1 MATEK
6 LAKVVITA
14 NAATAKQVLE
24 EIDRLVEKYTADI
37 QKMTAAGEANSAAC
51 KKAESTLKALS
62 QVQRDNIN
70 DTKRLSEV
78 VEDLTNT
85 KLRDLRR
92 ALGSGKAE
100 LAKLTGSE
108 ADLKR
113 AEEIRKKMKQV
124 GDEIRLIEGQYVKIE
139 EGLKNI
145 YVQSDQWLDKAIKQQ
160 RDLVGSLQK
169 TDTSY
174 QSNLSTLK
182 QLEAEED
189 RRKGK
194 MSEADASAAA
204 LGAPDTTASDLRRA
218 RTTLTSA
225 RDNTSVTDTQ
235 AIQKYNELLAQV
247 EERLEAVSGKA
258 REATISWKQMRQ
270 VLSEPNKASGEDIKR
285 TMEVIAQKIQQ
296 LPAGSNAVAA
306 LRKQYAMLEQTL
318 KGTRLTQ
325 TQLNDIIA
333 RSKNGKAS
341 LEELRQA
348 YKQLEEK
355 LKQVNIRSKK
365 FVETQK
371 NMQRIKAD
379 IDKVTGSA
387 KKQGGAWSTALKNL
401 TAYVGL
407 FQVFGMLQGVITSA
421 IKKNFEYSS
430 SLTDIRKVSGLTAG
444 EIDKLSASLAKIET
458 RTNMEGLA
466 KLAYEGA
473 KLGMG
478 KYGSEGLA
486 GFVRAADQ
494 INVAIGEEMGEKSL
508 PSLAKLVETMG
519 LIPKMGIEKAMLATG
534 SAMFKLSATSTATSG
549 NIVEFAKRLT
559 GVSRTAGITA
569 DQLLALGSASDAL
582 FLMPE
587 VSATA
592 ISKFI
597 VSLQR
602 NHKEIETDL
611 GLQQGI
617 ISKMFESRKTAEAM
631 VMVLEKMR
639 DKGNMS
645 VLGDI
650 FKDLGSDGQRL
661 ITTMITMSKNVDL
674 LKDHLY
680 EAETAFEEA
689 TAVTNEYEMQQTS
702 AVGILDRANNLWEK
716 AFVSTEGVE
725 MVKQLAQ
732 VWYDMS
738 NEMLNSPL
746 FRGTLSG
753 ALSLVVGNIK
763 ALVYLLPSLINF
775 LVARALIGGVTL
787 FRNMGVAIKQ
797 VTLFVRLWITET
809 NAATAAQTAFNNA
822 FKANALGAFIAL
834 VMTAVE
840 VIMSLVNAEKLAQEE
855 AEEAKRKANAWK
867 SSLTDAAVEV
877 EKLQDKLNHYKKRL
891 DDANVSQENKQK
903 LIRRINSEY
912 RQYLTNLGIEIKTV
926 DDLRKYYDKL
936 STSISQATYYRFK
949 QKAVEEVGEE
959 RRRDKQGAAINLR
972 RYLQKTPG
980 FSVDSYDAIIDD
992 IEDGKNVWDIYLG
1005 LVREAINSGKHPMSG
1020 KLIKG
1025 ATSRKLEKGLNWKVG
1040 GDYNIVSYGPNGRLP
1055 GIITYGDTELWRALN
1070 WYRNSGNRLVKSM
1083 SEIDAVF
1090 KPWIGNYE
1098 PPIDDLGT
1106 LSDGETEEEREK
1118 RLARERR
1125 ERIKSR
1131 SDELKQAQADANAL
1145 LDNVTNFFERQINVK
1160 LEEAIAR
1167 GMDKEEQAL
1176 YVAPLKAAEN
1186 KALEQARLAIAGKA
1200 NVWEALKQS
1209 LRKQMLEQ
1217 EDAAGVNLSE
1227 ELLESIMNT
1236 DVEAL
1241 RKKIGKLSQE
1251 LGIPLHSVM
1260 AEIFKKATKNAKDNL
1275 TLAAQQQQARQKEIL
1290 SLDFTNAVK
1299 SGAYGA
1305 FNSFGF
1311 ANLNELENQDDA
1323 AGRQAFNKRKDLILD
1338 MYEQARRE
1346 IVKVLSI
1353 DVSSVKGRLS
1363 LIYLLFGDDA
1373 DGFGNRIKQTLG
1385 DDTEAWKLFYERLIK
1400 YDEDYTAALKK
1411 NDQERK
1417 KLNEYRWNK
1426 SDENKQWTA
1435 AIDAKEETNKES
1447 ARRYSF
1453 GANADIVL
1461 PWGQSKGT
1469 DPELELLKLKLNQ
1482 AKEYYRFIEDHKGSD
1497 EDRMAAAARVAEL
1510 NSSLMDA
1517 VAAKAKATAEAQIK
1531 WYKPIEQY
1539 GTALGEA
1546 LTDESK
1552 SVKQATRDMI
1562 NSFIDLTGEYVKQ
1575 KLTQF
1580 VMTKLYNTLMAESE
1594 VELSATKKAQ
1604 AIEDANTSVASASVG
1619 TAAGIAEGSA
1629 KTIGKLGW
1637 WGIPLIAVI
1646 SAVLG
1651 GLLSMAKGALSSA
1664 FGGNKAADTNSNKFK
1679 VTSGMLTYD
1688 SGNVQELRPYV
1699 ADTGEIF
1706 MAREDNARHGGVN
1719 LLTTP
1724 TATII
1729 NGQPS
1734 LVAENGPEIVIG
1746 RETTRAMM
1754 LNSPQLLKALVNFD
1768 RNYSGRS
1775 VRRVFDGGNVA
1786 DSATQL
1792 SGVSLSDDLM
1802 ASNVA
1807 ANAALL
1813 QAANALLK
1821 RLSEPIPAKIDMFG
1835 HGNLYDS
1842 MNKATKFMKG
1852 KS

>member
-139 EGLKNI
+139 DGLKEIN
-145 YVQSDQWLDKAIKQQ
+145 VQSDQWLDKAIKQQ

-169 TDTSY
+169 TEAGY
-174 QSNLSTLK
+174 QQNLDTLK
-182 QLEAEED
+182 KLEAEED

-218 RTTLTSA
+218 RATLTEA

-235 AIQKYNELLAQV
+235 AIQKYNELLAQI
-247 EERLEAVSGKA
+247 EERLKAVSGKA
-258 REATISWKQMRQ
+258 REATLSWKQMRQ
-270 VLSEPNKASGEDIKR
+270 VLSEPGKASGEDIKR

-318 KGTRLTQ
+318 KGTRLSQ
-325 TQLNDIIA
+325 EKLNGIIS
-333 RSKNGKAS
+333 RSKNGQAS

-348 YKQLEEK
+348 YKQLEEE
-355 LKQVNIRSKK
+355 LKQVNIRSKQ

-379 IDKVTGSA
+379 IDKVTGAA

-407 FQVFGMLQGVITSA
+407 FQVFSMLQGVITSA

-430 SLTDIRKVSGLTAG
+430 SLTDIRKVSGLTSE
-444 EIDKLSASLAKIET
+444 EIEKLSASLAKIET
-458 RTNMEGLA
+458 RTSLDGLA

-508 PSLAKLVETMG
+508 PALSKLVETMG

-582 FLMPE
+582 FLAPE

-597 VSLQR
+597 VSMQR
-602 NHKEIETDL
+602 NHKEIEADL

-617 ISKMFESRKTAEAM
+617 ISKMFEAGKSIEAM
-631 VMVLEKMR
+631 VMIFEKLR
-639 DKGNMS
+639 EKGNMS
-645 VLGDI
+645 QMGDI
-650 FKDLGSDGQRL
+650 FKPLGSNGQRL
-661 ITTMITMSKNVDL
+661 VTTMVTMAKNVDL

-689 TAVTNEYEMQQTS
+689 TAVTNEYNMQQTS
-702 AVGILDRANNLWEK
+702 AIGILDRANNLWEK

-725 MVKQLAQ
+725 TVKQLAQ
-732 VWYDMS
+732 IWYDMS

-746 FRGTLSG
+746 FRGTLSR
-753 ALSLVVGNIK
+753 ALSIIIGSIK
-763 ALVYLLPSLINF
+763 TLVYLLPVLINF
-775 LVARALIGGVTL
+775 LVARSLVGAVTL
-787 FRNMGVAIKQ
+787 FSNMGMVVKQ
-797 VTLFVRLWITET
+797 FGTYVRSLIPGLR
-809 NAATAAQTAFNNA
+809 AATVAQEGFNKA
-822 FKANALGAFIAL
+822 VRANAIGALIAL

-840 VIMSLVNAEKLAQEE
+840 VIMSLVDAEKRAKEE

-867 SSLTDAAVEV
+867 NTLTDAAVEV
-877 EKLQDKLNHYKKRL
+877 GKLQDRLENYKKRL
-891 DDANVSQENKQK
+891 DDASVSQGRKQK

-912 RQYLTNLGIEIKTV
+912 RDYLTNLGIEIKSV
-926 DDLRKYYDKL
+926 DDLRKNYNKL
-936 STSISQATYYRFK
+936 TTAISQATYYRFK
-949 QKAVEEVGEE
+949 QKAVEEVGDE
-959 RRRDKQGAAINLR
+959 RRKDKQGAATQIR
-972 RYLQKTPG
+972 RLLQKSPWY
-980 FSVDSYDAIIDD
+980 SVDSYDSIIDD
-992 IEDGKNVWDIYLG
+992 LENGKDVRDIYM
-1005 LVREAINSGKHPMSG
+1005 RISRKAINSGKHPLSG
-1020 KLIKG
+1020 KFAKG
-1025 ATSRKLEKGLNWKVG
+1025 ATSRRIEMGQNWKTG
-1040 GDYNIVSYGPNGRLP
+1040 GYTMTSYGPNGEYK
-1055 GIITYGDTELWRALN
+1055 GHTSYSDSELWKDLN
-1070 WYRNSGNRLVKSM
+1070 WYRNSSNRFINSM
-1083 SEIDAVF
+1083 SEVDAVF

-1098 PPIDDLGT
+1098 PPVDDLGT
-1106 LSDGETEEEREK
+1106 LSNEETEAEKKK
-1118 RLARERR
+1118 RLAREKR
-1125 ERIKSR
+1125 ERTKKQR
-1131 SDELKQAQADANAL
+1131 DDLKNAQSEANAL
-1145 LDNVTNFFERQINVK
+1145 LDNVSNFFDRQINVK
-1160 LEEAIAR
+1160 LQEAIER
-1167 GMDKEEQAL
+1167 GMDKTEQEM
-1176 YVAPLKAAEN
+1176 YVAPLKKEKN

-1200 NVWEALKQS
+1200 NVWEAMKQELK
-1209 LRKQMLEQ
+1209 KWMLEQ
-1217 EDAAGVNLSE
+1217 ADATGTNLSE
-1227 ELLESIMNT
+1227 ELLESIVNT
-1236 DVEAL
+1236 DADAL
-1241 RKKIGKLSQE
+1241 RKKIGQLADA
-1251 LGIPLHSVM
+1251 LGIPMHSVL

-1275 TLAAQQQQARQKEIL
+1275 TLEAQQQQERQKYIL
-1290 SLDFTNAVK
+1290 GLDFTNAVK
-1299 SGAYGA
+1299 SGAYES
-1305 FNSFGF
+1305 FNRAGY
-1311 ANLNELENQDDA
+1311 ANLNDLENQDNA
-1323 AGRQAFNKRKDLILD
+1323 AGRAAFSKRKGAIGD
-1338 MYEQARRE
+1338 MYEQARSE
-1346 IVKVLSI
+1346 IEKVFAI
-1353 DVSSVKGRLS
+1353 DVSDVKGRLS
-1363 LIYLLFGDDA
+1363 LINLLFGDDES
-1373 DGFGNRIKQTLG
+1373 GMGERIMKTLG
-1385 DDTEAWKLFYERLIK
+1385 DNAEEWKLFYDRLIK
-1400 YDEDYTAALKK
+1400 YEEEYTAAMKK
-1411 NDQERK
+1411 NDQERT
-1417 KLNEYRWNK
+1417 KLNEYRWSK
-1426 SDENKQWTA
+1426 SDEYKQGQA
-1435 AIDAKEETNKES
+1435 AINAQEKDNRES

-1453 GANADIVL
+1453 GANADTVL
-1461 PWGQSKGT
+1461 PWGQSQAT

-1482 AKEYYRFIEDHKGSD
+1482 AKVYYQYIEAHKGSE
-1497 EDRMAAAARVAEL
+1497 EDRIAAAQRVSGL
-1510 NSSLMDA
+1510 NDSLMDA
-1517 VAAKAKATAEAQIK
+1517 VAAKAKATAEAQMK

-1580 VMTKLYNTLMAESE
+1580 VMTKLYNTLMAQSE
-1594 VELSATKKAQ
+1594 QELSATKQAQ
-1604 AIEDANTSVASASVG
+1604 AVADANTAVASASVG

-1629 KTIGKLGW
+1629 KTVGKLGW

-1646 SAVLG
+1646 GAVLG
-1651 GLLSMAKGALSSA
+1651 GLLSMAKGALSNA
-1664 FGGNKAADTNSNKFK
+1664 FGGNKAADTNTTNFK

-1688 SGNVQELRPYV
+1688 SGNVQGLRPYV

-1706 MAREDNARHGGVN
+1706 LAQEDNARHGGVN

-1724 TATII
+1724 TATTI

-1775 VRRVFDGGNVA
+1775 VRRTFDGGNVA
-1786 DSATQL
+1786 ESAGGL
-1792 SGVSLSDDLM
+1792 SGTSLAGDLI

-1807 ANAALL
+1807 ANDALL

-1842 MNKATKFMKG
+1842 MTKATKFMKG

>member
-1 MATEK
+1 MASER

-14 NAATAKQVLE
+14 NAATAKKVLE
-24 EIDRLVEKYTADI
+24 EIDKLVEQYTADI

-51 KKAESTLKALS
+51 KQAERTLKALS
-62 QVQRDNIN
+62 QVQRDNID
-70 DTKRLSEV
+70 DTKRLSAV

-100 LAKLTGSE
+100 MAKLTGSD

-113 AEEIRKKMKQV
+113 AEEIRKEMKLV
-124 GDEIRLIEGQYVKIE
+124 GDEIRLIEGQYVKIGD
-139 EGLKNI
+139 GLKDIIN
-145 YVQSDQWLDKAIKQQ
+145 QSDQWLGKAIKQQ

-169 TDTSY
+169 TDASY
-174 QSNLSTLK
+174 QLNLSTLK

-218 RTTLTSA
+218 RTTLTEA
-225 RDNTSVTDTQ
+225 RDKTSVTDTQ
-235 AIQKYNELLAQV
+235 SIQKYNELLAQV

-270 VLSEPNKASGEDIKR
+270 VLSEPGKASGEDIKR

-318 KGTRLTQ
+318 KGTRLSQ
-325 TQLNDIIA
+325 TKLNEIIT
-333 RSKNGKAS
+333 RSKSGKAS

-348 YKQLEEK
+348 YKQLEEE
-355 LKQVNIRSKK
+355 LKQVNIRSKQ

-379 IDKVTGSA
+379 IDKVTGAA

-407 FQVFGMLQGVITSA
+407 FQLFSMLQGVITSA

-430 SLTDIRKVSGLTAG
+430 SLTDIRKVSGLTSE
-444 EIDKLSASLAKIET
+444 EINNLSASLAKIES
-458 RTNMEGLA
+458 RTSLDGLA

-478 KYGSEGLA
+478 EYGSEGLA

-508 PSLAKLVETMG
+508 PALSKLVETMG

-582 FLMPE
+582 FLAPE

-597 VSLQR
+597 VSMQR
-602 NHKEIETDL
+602 NHKEIEADL
-611 GLQQGI
+611 GLQKGI
-617 ISKMFESRKTAEAM
+617 ISKMFEAGKSIEAM
-631 VMVLEKMR
+631 VMIFEKLR
-639 DKGNMS
+639 EKGNMS
-645 VLGDI
+645 QMGDI
-650 FKDLGSDGQRL
+650 FKPLGSNGQRL
-661 ITTMITMSKNVDL
+661 VTTMVTMAKNVDL

-689 TAVTNEYEMQQTS
+689 TAVTNEYNMQQTS

-725 MVKQLAQ
+725 NVKQLAQ
-732 VWYDMS
+732 IWYDMS

-746 FRGTLSG
+746 FRGTLSR
-753 ALSLVVGNIK
+753 ALALVLGSIK
-763 ALVYLLPSLINF
+763 SLVYLLPVLINF
-775 LVARALIGGVTL
+775 LVARSLVGAVTL
-787 FRNMGVAIKQ
+787 FSNMGMVVKQ
-797 VTLFVRLWITET
+797 FGTYVRSLIPGLR
-809 NAATAAQTAFNNA
+809 AATVAQEGFNKA
-822 FKANALGAFIAL
+822 VRANAIGALIAL

-840 VIMSLVNAEKLAQEE
+840 VIMSLVDAEKRAKEE

-867 SSLTDAAVEV
+867 NTLTDAAVEV
-877 EKLQDKLNHYKKRL
+877 GKLQDRLENYKKRL
-891 DDANVSQENKQK
+891 DDASVSQGRKQK

-912 RQYLTNLGIEIKTV
+912 RDYLTNLGIEIKSV
-926 DDLRKYYDKL
+926 DDLRKNYNKL
-936 STSISQATYYRFK
+936 TTAISQATYYRFK
-949 QKAVEEVGEE
+949 QKAVEEVGDE
-959 RRRDKQGAAINLR
+959 RRKDKQGAATQIR
-972 RYLQKTPG
+972 RLLQKSPWY
-980 FSVDSYDAIIDD
+980 SVDSYDSIIDD
-992 IEDGKNVWDIYLG
+992 LENGKDVRDIYM
-1005 LVREAINSGKHPMSG
+1005 RISRKAINSGKHPLSG
-1020 KLIKG
+1020 KFAKG
-1025 ATSRKLEKGLNWKVG
+1025 ATSRRIEMGQNWKTG
-1040 GDYNIVSYGPNGRLP
+1040 GYTMTSYGPNGEYK
-1055 GIITYGDTELWRALN
+1055 GHTSYSDSELWKALN
-1070 WYRNSGNRLVKSM
+1070 WYRNSSNRFINSM
-1083 SEIDAVF
+1083 SEVDAVF

-1098 PPIDDLGT
+1098 PPVDDLGT
-1106 LSDGETEEEREK
+1106 LSNEETEAEKKK
-1118 RLARERR
+1118 RLAREKR
-1125 ERIKSR
+1125 ERTKKQR
-1131 SDELKQAQADANAL
+1131 DDLKNAQSEANAL
-1145 LDNVTNFFERQINVK
+1145 LDNVSNFFDRQINVK
-1160 LEEAIAR
+1160 LQEAIER
-1167 GMDKEEQAL
+1167 GMDKTEQEM
-1176 YVAPLKAAEN
+1176 YVAPLKKEKN

-1200 NVWEALKQS
+1200 NVWEAMKQELK
-1209 LRKQMLEQ
+1209 KWMLEQ
-1217 EDAAGVNLSE
+1217 ADATGTNLSE
-1227 ELLESIMNT
+1227 ELLESIVNT
-1236 DVEAL
+1236 DADAL
-1241 RKKIGKLSQE
+1241 RKKIGQLADA
-1251 LGIPLHSVM
+1251 LGIPMHSVL

-1275 TLAAQQQQARQKEIL
+1275 TLEAQQQQERQKDIL
-1290 SLDFTNAVK
+1290 GLDFTNAVK
-1299 SGAYGA
+1299 SGAYES
-1305 FNSFGF
+1305 FNRAGY
-1311 ANLNELENQDDA
+1311 ANLNDLENQDNA
-1323 AGRQAFNKRKDLILD
+1323 AGRAAFSKRKGAIGD
-1338 MYEQARRE
+1338 MYEQARSE
-1346 IVKVLSI
+1346 IEKVFAI
-1353 DVSSVKGRLS
+1353 DVSDVKGRLS
-1363 LIYLLFGDDA
+1363 LINLLFGDDES
-1373 DGFGNRIKQTLG
+1373 GMGERIMKTLG
-1385 DDTEAWKLFYERLIK
+1385 DNAEEWKLFYDRLIK
-1400 YDEDYTAALKK
+1400 YEEEYTAAMKK
-1411 NDQERK
+1411 NDQERT
-1417 KLNEYRWNK
+1417 KLNEYRWSK
-1426 SDENKQWTA
+1426 SDEYKQGQA
-1435 AIDAKEETNKES
+1435 AINAQEKDNRES

-1453 GANADIVL
+1453 GANADTVL
-1461 PWGQSKGT
+1461 PWGQSQAT

-1482 AKEYYRFIEDHKGSD
+1482 AKVYYQYIEAHKGSE
-1497 EDRMAAAARVAEL
+1497 EDRIAAAQRVSGL
-1510 NSSLMDA
+1510 NDSLMDA
-1517 VAAKAKATAEAQIK
+1517 VAAKAKATAEAQMK

-1594 VELSATKKAQ
+1594 VELSATKQAQ
-1604 AIEDANTSVASASVG
+1604 AVADANTAVASASVG

-1629 KTIGKLGW
+1629 KTVGKLGW

-1646 SAVLG
+1646 GAVLG
-1651 GLLSMAKGALSSA
+1651 GLLSMAKGALSNA
-1664 FGGNKAADTNSNKFK
+1664 FGGNKAADTNTTNFK

-1688 SGNVQELRPYV
+1688 SGNVQGLRPYV

-1706 MAREDNARHGGVN
+1706 LAQEDNARHGGVN

-1724 TATII
+1724 TATTI

-1775 VRRVFDGGNVA
+1775 VRRTFDGGNVA
-1786 DSATQL
+1786 ESAGGL
-1792 SGVSLSDDLM
+1792 SGTSLAGDLI

-1807 ANAALL
+1807 ANDALL

-1842 MNKATKFMKG
+1842 MTKATKFMKG

>member
-108 ADLKR
+108 EDLKR
-113 AEEIRKKMKQV
+113 AEEIREKMKQV

-169 TDTSY
+169 TNAGY
-174 QSNLSTLK
+174 QQNLDTLK
-182 QLEAEED
+182 KLEAEED

-218 RTTLTSA
+218 RATLTAA

-235 AIQKYNELLAQV
+235 AIQRYNDLLAQV
-247 EERLEAVSGKA
+247 EERLGAVSGKA

-325 TQLNDIIA
+325 TQLNDIIT
-333 RSKNGKAS
+333 RSKSGKAS

-348 YKQLEEK
+348 YKQLEDE
-355 LKQVNIRSKK
+355 LKQVNVRSKQ
-365 FVETQK
+365 FVETQR

-379 IDKVTGSA
+379 IDKVTGAA

-407 FQVFGMLQGVITSA
+407 FQVFSMLQGVITSA

-430 SLTDIRKVSGLTAG
+430 SLTDIRKVSGLTSE
-444 EIDKLSASLAKIET
+444 EIEKLSASLAQIET
-458 RTNMEGLA
+458 RTNLEGLA

-478 KYGSEGLA
+478 QYGSEGLA

-494 INVAIGEEMGEKSL
+494 INVAIGEEMGEKAL
-508 PSLAKLVETMG
+508 PALAKLVETMG
-519 LIPKMGIEKAMLATG
+519 LIPKMGVEKSMLATG

-582 FLMPE
+582 FLAPE

-597 VSLQR
+597 VSMQR
-602 NHKEIETDL
+602 NHKEIEADL
-611 GLQQGI
+611 GLQKGI
-617 ISKMFESRKTAEAM
+617 ISKMFEAGKSIEAM
-631 VMVLEKMR
+631 VMIFEKLR
-639 DKGNMS
+639 EKGNMS
-645 VLGDI
+645 QMGDI
-650 FKDLGSDGQRL
+650 FKPLGSNGQRL
-661 ITTMITMSKNVDL
+661 VTTMVTMAKNVDL

-725 MVKQLAQ
+725 NVKQLAQ
-732 VWYDMS
+732 IWYDMS

-746 FRGTLSG
+746 FRGTLNR
-753 ALSLVVGNIK
+753 ALALVLGSIK
-763 ALVYLLPSLINF
+763 SLVYLLPVLVNF
-775 LVARALIGGVTL
+775 FVARGLIAGVTL
-787 FRNMGVAIKQ
+787 FVNMATTIKGVITFVRGLTASLGVAK
-797 VTLFVRLWITET
+797 
-809 NAATAAQTAFNNA
+809 AAQVAFNNA

-840 VIMSLVNAEKLAQEE
+840 VIMSFVDAEKRAKEE
-855 AEEAKRKANAWK
+855 AEEAQRKANAWK
-867 SSLTDAAVEV
+867 STLTDAAVEV
-877 EKLQDKLNHYKKRL
+877 GKLQDRLKHYKERL
-891 DDANVSQENKQK
+891 DDANMSQESKQK

-912 RQYLTNLGIEIKTV
+912 RQYLTNLGIEIKSV
-926 DDLRKYYDKL
+926 DDLRKHYDRL
-936 STSISQATYYRFK
+936 TTAISQATYYRFK
-949 QKAVEEVGEE
+949 QKALEEVGETG
-959 RRRDKQGAAINLR
+959 RRDIEGAAKHLRKIMKATTPFSENSYEFVVDAINDGKDLKDI
-972 RYLQKTPG
+972 YMKLIG
-980 FSVDSYDAIIDD
+980 DSYTKGIRKNLGVHALNAKRILKFKSSDD
-992 IEDGKNVWDIYLG
+992 GSYYAKY
-1005 LVREAINSGKHPMSG
+1005 
-1020 KLIKG
+1020 
-1025 ATSRKLEKGLNWKVG
+1025 
-1040 GDYNIVSYGPNGRLP
+1040 YGPNGDY
-1055 GIITYGDTELWRALN
+1055 YGTEIDKNEELWRALN
-1070 WYRNSGNRLVKSM
+1070 WYRNSQRRLVNSTNEVDTIYK
-1083 SEIDAVF
+1083 
-1090 KPWIGNYE
+1090 KWIGNYE
-1098 PPIDDLGT
+1098 PPVDDLGT
-1106 LSDGETEEEREK
+1106 LSDEETEAERKKRVAREK
-1118 RLARERR
+1118 R
-1125 ERIKSR
+1125 ERIKSQR
-1131 SDELKQAQADANAL
+1131 DDLKDAQSEANAL
-1145 LDNVTNFFERQINVK
+1145 IDNVSNFYDRQINVK
-1160 LEEAIAR
+1160 LQEAIER
-1167 GMDKEEQAL
+1167 GMDKTEQEM
-1176 YVAPLKAAEN
+1176 YVAPLKKWKNE
-1186 KALEQARLAIAGKA
+1186 ALEQVRLAIAGKA
-1200 NVWEALKQS
+1200 NVWEAMKQS

-1217 EDAAGVNLSE
+1217 ADATGTNLSE
-1227 ELLESIMNT
+1227 ELLESIVNS
-1236 DVEAL
+1236 DVNAL
-1241 RKKIGKLSQE
+1241 RKKIGTLAKA
-1251 LGIPLHSVM
+1251 LGIPMHSVL

-1275 TLAAQQQQARQKEIL
+1275 TLEAQQQQERQKDIL
-1290 SLDFTNAVK
+1290 ALDFTNAVK
-1299 SGAYGA
+1299 SGAYES
-1305 FNSFGF
+1305 FNRSGY
-1311 ANLNELENQDDA
+1311 ANLSDLENQDNKE
-1323 AGRQAFNKRKDLILD
+1323 GRAAFNKRKEAI
-1338 MYEQARRE
+1338 MEMFEQARRE
-1346 IVKVLSI
+1346 IVKVLAI
-1353 DVSSVKGRLS
+1353 DVSSAKGRLS
-1363 LIYLLFGDDA
+1363 LINLLFGDDA
-1373 DGFGNRIKQTLG
+1373 SGMGERIMKTLG
-1385 DDTEAWKLFYERLIK
+1385 DNAEEWRLFQERLIK
-1400 YDEDYTAALKK
+1400 YDEDYTAAMKK

-1417 KLNEYRWNK
+1417 KLNDYSWNK
-1426 SDENKQWTA
+1426 SNEYKRGQA
-1435 AIDAKEETNKES
+1435 AIQAQERVNSES
-1447 ARRYSF
+1447 ARRYAF
-1453 GANADIVL
+1453 GANADTVS
-1461 PWGQSKGT
+1461 PWGQSQAT
-1469 DPELELLKLKLNQ
+1469 DPELELLKLKLDQ
-1482 AKEYYRFIEDHKGSD
+1482 AKVYYQYIEAHKGSD
-1497 EDRMAAAARVAEL
+1497 EDRIAAAQRVAEL
-1510 NSSLMDA
+1510 NDSLMDA
-1517 VAAKAKATAEAQIK
+1517 VAAKAKATAEAQMK

-1580 VMTKLYNTLMAESE
+1580 VMTKLYNTLMAQSE
-1594 VELSATKKAQ
+1594 KELSVTKKTQ
-1604 AIEDANTSVASASVG
+1604 AVEDANTAVASASVG

-1629 KTIGKLGW
+1629 KTVGKLGW

-1646 SAVLG
+1646 GAVLG
-1651 GLLSMAKGALSSA
+1651 GLLSMAKGALSNA
-1664 FGGNKAADTNSNKFK
+1664 FGGNKAADTNSTNFK

-1688 SGNVQELRPYV
+1688 SGNVQGLRPYV

-1724 TATII
+1724 TATTI

-1754 LNSPQLLKALVNFD
+1754 LNSPRLLKALVNFD

-1775 VRRVFDGGNVA
+1775 VRRTFDGGNVA
-1786 DSATQL
+1786 ESADL
-1792 SGVSLSDDLM
+1792 SGASLPGDLI

-1807 ANAALL
+1807 ANDALL

>member
-113 AEEIRKKMKQV
+113 AEEIREKMKQV

-169 TDTSY
+169 TDASY

-218 RTTLTSA
+218 RATLTAA

-235 AIQKYNELLAQV
+235 AIQKYNDLLAQV

-270 VLSEPNKASGEDIKR
+270 VLSEPNNASGEDIKR

-318 KGTRLTQ
+318 KGTRLSQ
-325 TQLNDIIA
+325 TKLNDIIT
-333 RSKNGKAS
+333 RSKSGKAS

-348 YKQLEEK
+348 YKQLEEE
-355 LKQVNIRSKK
+355 LKQVNVRSKQ

-379 IDKVTGSA
+379 IDKVTGAA

-407 FQVFGMLQGVITSA
+407 FQVFSMLQGVITSA

-430 SLTDIRKVSGLTAG
+430 SLTDIRKVSGLTSE
-444 EIDKLSASLAKIET
+444 EINNLSASLAKIET
-458 RTNMEGLA
+458 RTSLDDLA

-508 PSLAKLVETMG
+508 PALSKLVETMG

-582 FLMPE
+582 FLAPE

-592 ISKFI
+592 ISKFS
-597 VSLQR
+597 VSMQR
-602 NHKEIETDL
+602 NHKEIEADL
-611 GLQQGI
+611 GLQKGI
-617 ISKMFESRKTAEAM
+617 ISKMFEAGKSIEAM
-631 VMVLEKMR
+631 VMIFEKLR
-639 DKGNMS
+639 EKGNMS
-645 VLGDI
+645 QMGDI
-650 FKDLGSDGQRL
+650 FKPLGSNGQRL
-661 ITTMITMSKNVDL
+661 VTTMVTMAKNVDL

-725 MVKQLAQ
+725 NVKQLAQ
-732 VWYDMS
+732 IWYDMS

-746 FRGTLSG
+746 FRGTLNR
-753 ALSLVVGNIK
+753 ALALVLGSVK
-763 ALVYLLPSLINF
+763 SLVYLLPVLVNF
-775 LVARALIGGVTL
+775 FVARSLVGAVTL
-787 FRNMGVAIKQ
+787 FSNMGMVVKQ
-797 VTLFVRLWITET
+797 FGNYVRSLIPGLR
-809 NAATAAQTAFNNA
+809 AATVAQEGFNKA
-822 FKANALGAFIAL
+822 VRANAIGALIAL

-840 VIMSLVNAEKLAQEE
+840 VIMSLVDAEKRAKEE
-855 AEEAKRKANAWK
+855 AEEARRKANAWK
-867 SSLTDAAVEV
+867 STLTDAAVEV
-877 EKLQDKLNHYKKRL
+877 GKLQDRLENYKKRL
-891 DDANVSQENKQK
+891 DDANVSQESKQK
-903 LIRRINSEY
+903 MIRRINSEY
-912 RQYLTNLGIEIKTV
+912 RQYLTNLGIEIKSV
-926 DDLRKYYDKL
+926 DDLRKNYDKL
-936 STSISQATYYRFK
+936 TNAISKATYYRFK
-949 QKAVEEVGEE
+949 QKAIEEVEETGRKDME
-959 RRRDKQGAAINLR
+959 GAAIQLR
-972 RYLQKTPG
+972 KMLKRPG
-980 FSVDSYDAIIDD
+980 YSVDSYDFVTAD
-992 IEDGKNVWDIYLG
+992 IENGKDLKEIY
-1005 LVREAINSGKHPMSG
+1005 M
-1020 KLIKG
+1020 KLIEDSYKKG
-1025 ATSRKLEKGLNWKVG
+1025 ARKGLGVHALNEKRVLKFKSG
-1040 GDYNIVSYGPNGRLP
+1040 EDGSYYANYFGPNGDYYS
-1055 GIITYGDTELWRALN
+1055 TEVDKDEELWRALQ
-1070 WYRNSGNRLVKSM
+1070 WYRNSRRRFANSM
-1083 SEIDAVF
+1083 SEVDAIY
-1090 KPWIGNYE
+1090 KKKIGNYE
-1098 PPIDDLGT
+1098 PPVDDLGT
-1106 LSDGETEEEREK
+1106 LSDEETEAERKKRVAREK
-1118 RLARERR
+1118 R
-1125 ERIKSR
+1125 ERIKSQR
-1131 SDELKQAQADANAL
+1131 DGLKDAQSEANAL
-1145 LDNVTNFFERQINVK
+1145 IDNVANFFDRQINVK
-1160 LEEAIAR
+1160 LQEAIER
-1167 GMDKEEQAL
+1167 GMDKTEQDM
-1176 YVAPLKAAEN
+1176 YVAPLKKGKN
-1186 KALEQARLAIAGKA
+1186 KALEQVRMAIAGKA
-1200 NVWEALKQS
+1200 NVWEAMKQS
-1209 LRKQMLEQ
+1209 LREQMLEQ
-1217 EDAAGVNLSE
+1217 ADATGTNLSE
-1227 ELLESIMNT
+1227 ELLESIVNS
-1236 DVEAL
+1236 DVNAL
-1241 RKKIGKLSQE
+1241 RKKIGTLAKA
-1251 LGIPLHSVM
+1251 LGIPMHSVL

-1275 TLAAQQQQARQKEIL
+1275 TLEAQQQQERQKDIL
-1290 SLDFTNAVK
+1290 GLDFTNAVK
-1299 SGAYGA
+1299 SGAYES
-1305 FNSFGF
+1305 FNRAGY
-1311 ANLNELENQDDA
+1311 ANLNDLENQDNA
-1323 AGRQAFNKRKDLILD
+1323 AGRAAFSKRKKAVSD
-1338 MYEQARRE
+1338 MYEKARNE
-1346 IVKVLSI
+1346 IEKVYAI

-1363 LIYLLFGDDA
+1363 LINLLFGDDA
-1373 DGFGNRIKQTLG
+1373 SGMGERIMKTLG
-1385 DDTEAWKLFYERLIK
+1385 DNAEEWQLFYDRLIK
-1400 YDEDYTAALKK
+1400 YDEEYTAAMKK
-1411 NDQERK
+1411 NDQERT

-1426 SDENKQWTA
+1426 SDEYKQGQA
-1435 AIDAKEETNKES
+1435 AIDAQERANSES

-1453 GANADIVL
+1453 GANADTVL
-1461 PWGQSKGT
+1461 PWGQSQAT
-1469 DPELELLKLKLNQ
+1469 DPELELLKLKLNL
-1482 AKEYYRFIEDHKGSD
+1482 AKLYYQQIEARKGSD
-1497 EDRMAAAARVAEL
+1497 EDRIAAAKRISEL
-1510 NSSLMDA
+1510 NDSLMDA
-1517 VAAKAKATAEAQIK
+1517 VAAKAKATAEAQMK

-1580 VMTKLYNTLMAESE
+1580 VMTKLYNTLMAQSE
-1594 VELSATKKAQ
+1594 TELSVTKETLAV
-1604 AIEDANTSVASASVG
+1604 ADANTAVASASVG

-1629 KTIGKLGW
+1629 KTVGKLGW

-1646 SAVLG
+1646 GAVLG

-1664 FGGNKAADTNSNKFK
+1664 FGGNKAVDANSTNFK

-1688 SGNVQELRPYV
+1688 SGNVQGLRPYV

-1706 MAREDNARHGGVN
+1706 MAQEDNARHGGVN

-1724 TATII
+1724 TATTI

-1775 VRRVFDGGNVA
+1775 VRRTFDGGNVA
-1786 DSATQL
+1786 ESAADL
-1792 SGVSLSDDLM
+1792 SGASLPGDLI

-1807 ANAALL
+1807 ANDALL

-1842 MNKATKFMKG
+1842 MTKATKFMKG

>member
-1 MATEK
+1 MASER

-14 NAATAKQVLE
+14 NAATAKKVLE
-24 EIDRLVEKYTADI
+24 EIDKLVEQYTADI
-37 QKMTAAGEANSAAC
+37 QKMTAAGQANSAAC
-51 KKAESTLKALS
+51 KQAERTLKALS
-62 QVQRDNIN
+62 QVQRDNID
-70 DTKRLSEV
+70 DTKRLSAV

-113 AEEIRKKMKQV
+113 AEEIRKEMKLV
-124 GDEIRLIEGQYVKIE
+124 GDEIRLIEGQYVEIE
-139 EGLKNI
+139 KGISN
-145 YVQSDQWLDKAIKQQ
+145 VANQSDQWLDKAIKQQ

-169 TDTSY
+169 TDASY

-182 QLEAEED
+182 QLEAEEG

-218 RTTLTSA
+218 RATLTAA
-225 RDNTSVTDTQ
+225 RDQTSVTDTQ

-270 VLSEPNKASGEDIKR
+270 VLSEPGKASGEDIKR

-318 KGTRLTQ
+318 KGTRLSQ
-325 TQLNDIIA
+325 TKLNEIIT
-333 RSKNGKAS
+333 RSKSGKAS

-348 YKQLEEK
+348 YKQLEEE
-355 LKQVNIRSKK
+355 LKQVNIRSKQ

-379 IDKVTGSA
+379 IDKVTGAA

-407 FQVFGMLQGVITSA
+407 FQVFSMLQGVITSA
-421 IKKNFEYSS
+421 IKKNFVYSS
-430 SLTDIRKVSGLTAG
+430 SLTDIRKISSLTSE
-444 EIDKLSASLAKIET
+444 EIEKLSASLAKIES
-458 RTNMEGLA
+458 RTSLDGLA

-508 PSLAKLVETMG
+508 PALSKLVETMG

-582 FLMPE
+582 FLAPE

-597 VSLQR
+597 VSMQR
-602 NHKEIETDL
+602 NHKEIEADL

-617 ISKMFESRKTAEAM
+617 ISKMFEAGKSIEAM
-631 VMVLEKMR
+631 VMIFEKLR
-639 DKGNMS
+639 EKGNMS
-645 VLGDI
+645 QMGDI
-650 FKDLGSDGQRL
+650 FKPLGSNGQRL
-661 ITTMITMSKNVDL
+661 VTTMVTMAKNVDL

-689 TAVTNEYEMQQTS
+689 TAVTNEYNMQQTS

-725 MVKQLAQ
+725 NVKQLAQ
-732 VWYDMS
+732 IWYDMS

-746 FRGTLSG
+746 FRGTLSR
-753 ALSLVVGNIK
+753 ALALVLGSIK
-763 ALVYLLPSLINF
+763 SLVYLLPVLINF
-775 LVARALIGGVTL
+775 LVARSLVGAVTL
-787 FRNMGVAIKQ
+787 FSNMGMVVKQ
-797 VTLFVRLWITET
+797 FGTYVRSLIPGLR
-809 NAATAAQTAFNNA
+809 AATVAQEGFNKA
-822 FKANALGAFIAL
+822 VKANAIGALIAL

-840 VIMSLVNAEKLAQEE
+840 VIMSLVDAEKRAKEE

-867 SSLTDAAVEV
+867 NTLTDAAVEV
-877 EKLQDKLNHYKKRL
+877 GKLQDRLENYKKRL
-891 DDANVSQENKQK
+891 DDANVSQDRKQK
-903 LIRRINSEY
+903 MIRRINSEY
-912 RQYLTNLGIEIKTV
+912 RDYLTNLGIEIKSV
-926 DDLRKYYDKL
+926 DDLRKNYDKL
-936 STSISQATYYRFK
+936 TNAISQATYYRFK
-949 QKAVEEVGEE
+949 QKAIEEVEETGRKDMEGSAIQLRKMLK
-959 RRRDKQGAAINLR
+959 RRG
-972 RYLQKTPG
+972 Y
-980 FSVDSYDAIIDD
+980 SVDSYDFVTGD
-992 IEDGKNVWDIYLG
+992 IEDGKDLKEIY
-1005 LVREAINSGKHPMSG
+1005 M
-1020 KLIKG
+1020 KLIEDSYKKG
-1025 ATSRKLEKGLNWKVG
+1025 ARKGLGVHALNEKRVLKFKSG
-1040 GDYNIVSYGPNGRLP
+1040 EDGSYYANYFGPNGDYYS
-1055 GIITYGDTELWRALN
+1055 TEVDKDEELWRALQ
-1070 WYRNSGNRLVKSM
+1070 WYRNSRRRFANSLNEV
-1083 SEIDAVF
+1083 DAIY
-1090 KPWIGNYE
+1090 KKKIGNYE
-1098 PPIDDLGT
+1098 PPVDDLGT
-1106 LSDGETEEEREK
+1106 LSNEETEAEKKK
-1118 RLARERR
+1118 RLAREKR
-1125 ERIKSR
+1125 ERIKKQR
-1131 SDELKQAQADANAL
+1131 DDLKNAQSEANAL
-1145 LDNVTNFFERQINVK
+1145 IDNVSNFFDRQINVK
-1160 LEEAIAR
+1160 LQEAIER
-1167 GMDKEEQAL
+1167 GMDKTEQEM
-1176 YVAPLKAAEN
+1176 YVAPLKKEKN
-1186 KALEQARLAIAGKA
+1186 KTLEQVRLAIAGKA
-1200 NVWEALKQS
+1200 NVWEAMKQELKK
-1209 LRKQMLEQ
+1209 LMLEQ
-1217 EDAAGVNLSE
+1217 ADATGVNLSE
-1227 ELLESIMNT
+1227 ELLESIVNT
-1236 DVEAL
+1236 DADAL
-1241 RKKIGKLSQE
+1241 RKKIGALADALS
-1251 LGIPLHSVM
+1251 IPMHSVL

-1275 TLAAQQQQARQKEIL
+1275 TLEAQQQQERQKDIL
-1290 SLDFTNAVK
+1290 GLDFTNAVK
-1299 SGAYGA
+1299 SGAYES
-1305 FNSFGF
+1305 FNRAGY
-1311 ANLNELENQDDA
+1311 ANLNDLENQDNKEGRA
-1323 AGRQAFNKRKDLILD
+1323 AFGQRKEAIMD
-1338 MYEQARRE
+1338 MFERARSE
-1346 IVKVLSI
+1346 NVKLLAI
-1353 DVSSVKGRLS
+1353 DVSNAKGQLS
-1363 LIYLLFGDDA
+1363 LINLLFGA
-1373 DGFGNRIKQTLG
+1373 DESGMGDRIMKTLG
-1385 DDTEAWKLFYERLIK
+1385 DNAEEWQLFYDRLIK
-1400 YDEDYTAALKK
+1400 YDEEYTAAMKK
-1411 NDQERK
+1411 NDQERT

-1426 SDENKQWTA
+1426 SDEYKQGQA
-1435 AIDAKEETNKES
+1435 AIDAQERINRES

-1453 GANADIVL
+1453 GANADTVL
-1461 PWGQSKGT
+1461 PWGQSQAT

-1482 AKEYYRFIEDHKGSD
+1482 AKIYYQYIEAHKGSE
-1497 EDRMAAAARVAEL
+1497 EDRIAAAKRISEL
-1510 NSSLMDA
+1510 NDSLMDA
-1517 VAAKAKATAEAQIK
+1517 VAAKAKATAEAQMK

-1580 VMTKLYNTLMAESE
+1580 VMTKLYNTLMAQSE
-1594 VELSATKKAQ
+1594 QELSATKQAQ
-1604 AIEDANTSVASASVG
+1604 AVADANTAVASASVG

-1646 SAVLG
+1646 GAVLG

-1664 FGGNKAADTNSNKFK
+1664 FGGNKAADTNSNNFK

-1688 SGNVQELRPYV
+1688 SGNVQRLRPYV

-1706 MAREDNARHGGVN
+1706 MAQEDNARHGGVN

-1724 TATII
+1724 TATTI

-1734 LVAENGPEIVIG
+1734 LVAEHGPEIVIG

-1754 LNSPQLLKALVNFD
+1754 MNSPQLLKALVNFD

-1775 VRRVFDGGNVA
+1775 VRRTFDGGNVA
-1786 DSATQL
+1786 ESADL
-1792 SGVSLSDDLM
+1792 SGASLPGDLI

-1807 ANAALL
+1807 ANDALL

>member
-1 MATEK
+1 MASER

-14 NAATAKQVLE
+14 NAATAKKVLE
-24 EIDRLVEKYTADI
+24 EIDKLVAQYTADI

-51 KKAESTLKALS
+51 KQAERTLKALS
-62 QVQRDNIN
+62 QVQRDNID
-70 DTKRLSEV
+70 DTKRLSAV

-100 LAKLTGSE
+100 MAKLTGSD

-113 AEEIRKKMKQV
+113 AEEIRKEMKLV
-124 GDEIRLIEGQYVKIE
+124 GDEIRLIEGQYVKIGD
-139 EGLKNI
+139 GLKDIIN
-145 YVQSDQWLDKAIKQQ
+145 QSDQWLGKAIKQQ

-169 TDTSY
+169 TDASY

-218 RTTLTSA
+218 RTTLTEA
-225 RDNTSVTDTQ
+225 RDKTSVTDTQ
-235 AIQKYNELLAQV
+235 SIQKYNELLAQI
-247 EERLEAVSGKA
+247 EERLQAVSGKA

-270 VLSEPNKASGEDIKR
+270 VLSEPGKASGEDIKR

-318 KGTRLTQ
+318 KGTRLSQ
-325 TQLNDIIA
+325 EKLNGIIS
-333 RSKNGKAS
+333 RSKNGQAS

-348 YKQLEEK
+348 YKQLEEE
-355 LKQVNIRSKK
+355 LKQVNIRSKQ

-379 IDKVTGSA
+379 IDKVTGAA

-407 FQVFGMLQGVITSA
+407 FQVFSMLQGVITSA
-421 IKKNFEYSS
+421 IKKNFVYSS
-430 SLTDIRKVSGLTAG
+430 SLTDIRKISSLTSE
-444 EIDKLSASLAKIET
+444 EIEKLSVSLAKIET
-458 RTNMEGLA
+458 RTSLDGLA

-508 PSLAKLVETMG
+508 PALAKLVETMG
-519 LIPKMGIEKAMLATG
+519 LIPKMGVEKSMLATG

-549 NIVEFAKRLT
+549 NIVEFARRLT

-582 FLMPE
+582 FLAPE

-597 VSLQR
+597 VSMQR
-602 NHKEIETDL
+602 NHKEIEADL

-617 ISKMFESRKTAEAM
+617 ISKMFEAGKSIEAM
-631 VMVLEKMR
+631 VMIFEKLR
-639 DKGNMS
+639 EKGNMS
-645 VLGDI
+645 QMGDI
-650 FKDLGSDGQRL
+650 FKPLGSNGQRL
-661 ITTMITMSKNVDL
+661 VTTMVTMAKNVDL

-689 TAVTNEYEMQQTS
+689 TAVTNEYNMQQTS
-702 AVGILDRANNLWEK
+702 AIGILDRANNLWEK

-725 MVKQLAQ
+725 TVKQLAQ
-732 VWYDMS
+732 IWYDMS

-746 FRGTLSG
+746 FRGTLSR
-753 ALSLVVGNIK
+753 ALSIIIGSIK
-763 ALVYLLPSLINF
+763 TLVYLLPVLINF
-775 LVARALIGGVTL
+775 LVARSLVGAVTL
-787 FRNMGVAIKQ
+787 FSNMGMVVKQ
-797 VTLFVRLWITET
+797 FGTYVRSLIPGLR
-809 NAATAAQTAFNNA
+809 AATVAQEGFNKA
-822 FKANALGAFIAL
+822 VRANAIGALIAL

-840 VIMSLVNAEKLAQEE
+840 VIMSLVDAEKRAKEE

-867 SSLTDAAVEV
+867 NTLTDAAVEV
-877 EKLQDKLNHYKKRL
+877 GKLQDRLENYKKRL
-891 DDANVSQENKQK
+891 DDANVSQDRKQK
-903 LIRRINSEY
+903 MIRRINSEY
-912 RQYLTNLGIEIKTV
+912 RDYLTNLGIEIKSV
-926 DDLRKYYDKL
+926 DDLRKNYDKL
-936 STSISQATYYRFK
+936 TNAISQATYYRFK
-949 QKAVEEVGEE
+949 QKAIEEVEETGRKDME
-959 RRRDKQGAAINLR
+959 GSAIQLR
-972 RYLQKTPG
+972 KMLKRPG
-980 FSVDSYDAIIDD
+980 YSVDSYDFVTGD
-992 IEDGKNVWDIYLG
+992 IENGKDLKEIY
-1005 LVREAINSGKHPMSG
+1005 M
-1020 KLIKG
+1020 KLIEDSYKKG
-1025 ATSRKLEKGLNWKVG
+1025 ARKGLGVHALNEKRVLKFKSG
-1040 GDYNIVSYGPNGRLP
+1040 EDGSYYAKYFGPNGDYYS
-1055 GIITYGDTELWRALN
+1055 TEVDKDEELWRSLQ
-1070 WYRNSGNRLVKSM
+1070 WYRNSRRRFANSL
-1083 SEIDAVF
+1083 SEVDAIY
-1090 KPWIGNYE
+1090 KKKIGNYE
-1098 PPIDDLGT
+1098 PPVDDLGT
-1106 LSDGETEEEREK
+1106 LSNEETEAEKKK
-1118 RLARERR
+1118 RLAREKR
-1125 ERIKSR
+1125 ERIKGQR
-1131 SDELKQAQADANAL
+1131 DDLKNAQSEANAL
-1145 LDNVTNFFERQINVK
+1145 IDNVSNFFDRQINVK
-1160 LEEAIAR
+1160 LQEAIER
-1167 GMDKEEQAL
+1167 GMDKTEQEM
-1176 YVAPLKAAEN
+1176 YVAPLKKEKN
-1186 KALEQARLAIAGKA
+1186 KTLEQVRLAIAGKA
-1200 NVWEALKQS
+1200 NVWAAMKQELKK
-1209 LRKQMLEQ
+1209 LMLEQ
-1217 EDAAGVNLSE
+1217 ADATGTNLSE
-1227 ELLESIMNT
+1227 ELLESIVNT
-1236 DVEAL
+1236 DADAL
-1241 RKKIGKLSQE
+1241 RKKIGQLADA
-1251 LGIPLHSVM
+1251 LGIPMHSVL

-1275 TLAAQQQQARQKEIL
+1275 TLEAQQQQERQKDIL
-1290 SLDFTNAVK
+1290 GLDFTNAVK
-1299 SGAYGA
+1299 SGAYES
-1305 FNSFGF
+1305 FNRAGY
-1311 ANLNELENQDDA
+1311 ANLNDLENQDNKE
-1323 AGRQAFNKRKDLILD
+1323 GREAFSKRKGAIGD

-1346 IVKVLSI
+1346 IVKVSAI
-1353 DVSSVKGRLS
+1353 DVSDVKGRLS
-1363 LIYLLFGDDA
+1363 LINLLFGA
-1373 DGFGNRIKQTLG
+1373 DESGMGERIMKTLG
-1385 DDTEAWKLFYERLIK
+1385 DNAEEWQLYYDRLIK
-1400 YDEDYTAALKK
+1400 YDEEYTAAMKK
-1411 NDQERK
+1411 NDQERT

-1426 SDENKQWTA
+1426 SDEYKQGQA
-1435 AIDAKEETNKES
+1435 AIDAQEKDNRES

-1453 GANADIVL
+1453 GANADTVL
-1461 PWGQSKGT
+1461 PWGQSQAT

-1482 AKEYYRFIEDHKGSD
+1482 AKIYYQFTAKLKGSE
-1497 EDRMAAAARVAEL
+1497 EDRIAAAKRISEL
-1510 NSSLMDA
+1510 NDSLMDA
-1517 VAAKAKATAEAQIK
+1517 VAAKAKATAEAQMK
-1531 WYKPIEQY
+1531 WYRPIEQY

-1594 VELSATKKAQ
+1594 VELSATKQAQ
-1604 AIEDANTSVASASVG
+1604 AVADANTAVASASVG

-1629 KTIGKLGW
+1629 KTVGKLGW

-1646 SAVLG
+1646 GAVLG
-1651 GLLSMAKGALSSA
+1651 GLMSMAKGALANA
-1664 FGGNKAADTNSNKFK
+1664 FGGNKAADTNSTNFK

-1688 SGNVQELRPYV
+1688 SGNVQGLRPYV

-1706 MAREDNARHGGVN
+1706 LAQEDNARHGGVN

-1724 TATII
+1724 TATTI

-1775 VRRVFDGGNVA
+1775 VRRTFDGGNVA
-1786 DSATQL
+1786 ESAGDL
-1792 SGVSLSDDLM
+1792 SGSYLSGDLI

-1807 ANAALL
+1807 ANDALL

-1842 MNKATKFMKG
+1842 MTKATKFMKG

>member
-1 MATEK
+1 MASER

-14 NAATAKQVLE
+14 NAATAKKVLE
-24 EIDRLVEKYTADI
+24 EIDKLVEQYTADI

-51 KKAESTLKALS
+51 KQAERTLKALS
-62 QVQRDNIN
+62 QVQRDNID
-70 DTKRLSEV
+70 DTKRLSAV

-100 LAKLTGSE
+100 MAKLTGSD

-113 AEEIRKKMKQV
+113 AEEIRKEMKLV
-124 GDEIRLIEGQYVKIE
+124 GDEIRLIEGQYVKIGD
-139 EGLKNI
+139 GLKDIIN
-145 YVQSDQWLDKAIKQQ
+145 QSDQWLGKAIKQQ

-169 TDTSY
+169 TDASY

-218 RTTLTSA
+218 RTTLTEA
-225 RDNTSVTDTQ
+225 RDKTSVTDTQ
-235 AIQKYNELLAQV
+235 SIQKYNELLAQV

-270 VLSEPNKASGEDIKR
+270 VLSEPGKASGEDIKR

-318 KGTRLTQ
+318 KGTRLSQ
-325 TQLNDIIA
+325 TKLNEIIT
-333 RSKNGKAS
+333 RSKSGKAS
-341 LEELRQA
+341 LEELRQT
-348 YKQLEEK
+348 YKQLEEE
-355 LKQVNIRSKK
+355 LKQVNIRSKQ

-379 IDKVTGSA
+379 IDKVTGAA

-407 FQVFGMLQGVITSA
+407 FQVFSMLQGVITSA

-430 SLTDIRKVSGLTAG
+430 SLTDIRKVSGLTSE
-444 EIDKLSASLAKIET
+444 EINNLSASLAKIES
-458 RTNMEGLA
+458 RTSLDGLA

-508 PSLAKLVETMG
+508 PALSKLVETMG

-582 FLMPE
+582 FLAPE

-597 VSLQR
+597 VSMQR
-602 NHKEIETDL
+602 NHKEIEADL

-617 ISKMFESRKTAEAM
+617 ISKMFEAGKSIEAM
-631 VMVLEKMR
+631 VMIFEKLSE
-639 DKGNMS
+639 KGNMS
-645 VLGDI
+645 QMGDI
-650 FKDLGSDGQRL
+650 FKPLGSNGQRL
-661 ITTMITMSKNVDL
+661 VTTMVTMAKNVDL

-702 AVGILDRANNLWEK
+702 AIGILDRANNLWEK

-725 MVKQLAQ
+725 TVKQLAQ
-732 VWYDMS
+732 IWYDMS

-746 FRGTLSG
+746 FRGTLSR
-753 ALSLVVGNIK
+753 ALSIIIGSIK
-763 ALVYLLPSLINF
+763 TLVYLLPVLINF
-775 LVARALIGGVTL
+775 LVARSLVGAVTL
-787 FRNMGVAIKQ
+787 FNNMGMAVKQ
-797 VTLFVRLWITET
+797 FGTFVRSLIPGLR
-809 NAATAAQTAFNNA
+809 AATVAQEGFNKA
-822 FKANALGAFIAL
+822 VRANAIGALIAL

-840 VIMSLVNAEKLAQEE
+840 VIMSLVDAEKRAKEE

-867 SSLTDAAVEV
+867 NTLTDAAVEV
-877 EKLQDKLNHYKKRL
+877 GKLQDRLENYKKRL
-891 DDANVSQENKQK
+891 DDANVSQDRKQK
-903 LIRRINSEY
+903 MIRRINSEY
-912 RQYLTNLGIEIKTV
+912 RDYLTNLGIEIKSV
-926 DDLRKYYDKL
+926 DDLRKNYDKL
-936 STSISQATYYRFK
+936 TNAISQATYYRFK
-949 QKAVEEVGEE
+949 QKAIEEVEETGRKDME
-959 RRRDKQGAAINLR
+959 GSAIQLR
-972 RYLQKTPG
+972 KKLKTTPG
-980 FSVDSYDAIIDD
+980 FSVNDYDFIVDDLEHGRNVDDLYFELVKKAI
-992 IEDGKNVWDIYLG
+992 
-1005 LVREAINSGKHPMSG
+1005 ASGKHRYSHNFVQGSVDKTVRMDKLHPNSG
-1020 KLIKG
+1020 
-1025 ATSRKLEKGLNWKVG
+1025 RY
-1040 GDYNIVSYGPNGRLP
+1040 DVSYLSPSGEALGGVNDADL
-1055 GIITYGDTELWRALN
+1055 ELYKALN
-1070 WYRNSGNRLVKSM
+1070 WYRNSRIRFANSLSDV
-1083 SEIDAVF
+1083 DAIY
-1090 KPWIGNYE
+1090 KKKIGNYE
-1098 PPIDDLGT
+1098 PPVDDLGT
-1106 LSDGETEEEREK
+1106 LSNEETEAEK
-1118 RLARERR
+1118 KERLAREKR
-1125 ERIKSR
+1125 ERIKGQR
-1131 SDELKQAQADANAL
+1131 DDLKNAQSEANAL
-1145 LDNVTNFFERQINVK
+1145 IDNVSNFFDRQINVK
-1160 LEEAIAR
+1160 LQEAIER
-1167 GMDKEEQAL
+1167 GMDKTEQEM
-1176 YVAPLKAAEN
+1176 YVAPLKKEKN
-1186 KALEQARLAIAGKA
+1186 KALEQVRLAIAGKA
-1200 NVWEALKQS
+1200 NVWEAMKQELKK
-1209 LRKQMLEQ
+1209 LMLEQ
-1217 EDAAGVNLSE
+1217 ADATGVNLSE
-1227 ELLESIMNT
+1227 ELLESIVNT
-1236 DVEAL
+1236 DADAL
-1241 RKKIGKLSQE
+1241 RKKIGQLADALS
-1251 LGIPLHSVM
+1251 IPMHSVL
-1260 AEIFKKATKNAKDNL
+1260 AEILKKATKNAKDNL
-1275 TLAAQQQQARQKEIL
+1275 TLEAQQQQERQKDIL
-1290 SLDFTNAVK
+1290 GLDFTNAVK
-1299 SGAYGA
+1299 SGAYES
-1305 FNSFGF
+1305 FNRAGY
-1311 ANLNELENQDDA
+1311 ANLNDLENQDNA
-1323 AGRQAFNKRKDLILD
+1323 AGRAAFSKRKGAIGD

-1346 IVKVLSI
+1346 IVKVSAI
-1353 DVSSVKGRLS
+1353 DVSDVKGRLS
-1363 LIYLLFGDDA
+1363 LINLLFGDDA
-1373 DGFGNRIKQTLG
+1373 SGMGERIMKTLG
-1385 DDTEAWKLFYERLIK
+1385 DNAEEWQLFYDRLIK
-1400 YDEDYTAALKK
+1400 YEEEYTAAMKK
-1411 NDQERK
+1411 NDQERTM
-1417 KLNEYRWNK
+1417 LNEYRWSK
-1426 SDENKQWTA
+1426 SDEYKQGQA
-1435 AIDAKEETNKES
+1435 AINAQEKDNRER

-1453 GANADIVL
+1453 GANADTVL
-1461 PWGQSKGT
+1461 PWGQSEAT

-1482 AKEYYRFIEDHKGSD
+1482 AKIYYQYIEAHKGSE
-1497 EDRMAAAARVAEL
+1497 EDRIAAAKRVSEL
-1510 NSSLMDA
+1510 NDSLMDA
-1517 VAAKAKATAEAQIK
+1517 VAAKAKATAEAQMK

-1580 VMTKLYNTLMAESE
+1580 VMTKLYNTLMAQSE
-1594 VELSATKKAQ
+1594 VELSATKQAQ
-1604 AIEDANTSVASASVG
+1604 AVADANTAVASASVG

-1629 KTIGKLGW
+1629 KTVGKLGW

-1646 SAVLG
+1646 GAVLG
-1651 GLLSMAKGALSSA
+1651 GLLSMAKGALSNA
-1664 FGGNKAADTNSNKFK
+1664 FGGNKAADTNSTNFK

-1688 SGNVQELRPYV
+1688 SGNVQGLRPYV

-1706 MAREDNARHGGVN
+1706 MAQEDNARHGGVN

-1724 TATII
+1724 TATTI

-1775 VRRVFDGGNVA
+1775 VRRTFDGGNVA
-1786 DSATQL
+1786 ESADL
-1792 SGVSLSDDLM
+1792 SGASLPGDLI

-1807 ANAALL
+1807 ANDALL

>member
-113 AEEIRKKMKQV
+113 AEEIREKMKQV

-139 EGLKNI
+139 EGLEDI
-145 YVQSDQWLDKAIKQQ
+145 YVQSDQWLDKSIKQQ

-169 TDTSY
+169 TDESY

-194 MSEADASAAA
+194 MSEADATAAA

-218 RTTLTSA
+218 RATLTAA

-235 AIQKYNELLAQV
+235 AIQRYNDLLAQV
-247 EERLEAVSGKA
+247 EARLEAVSGKA

-296 LPAGSNAVAA
+296 LPAVSNAVAA

-318 KGTRLTQ
+318 KGTRLSQ
-325 TQLNDIIA
+325 TKLNEIIT
-333 RSKNGKAS
+333 RSKSGKAS

-348 YKQLEEK
+348 YKQLEEE
-355 LKQVNIRSKK
+355 LKQVNIRSKQ

-379 IDKVTGSA
+379 IDKVTGAA
-387 KKQGGAWSTALKNL
+387 KKHGGAWSTALKNL

-407 FQVFGMLQGVITSA
+407 FQVFSMLQGVITSA

-430 SLTDIRKVSGLTAG
+430 SLTDIRKVSGLTSE
-444 EIDKLSASLAKIET
+444 EIEKLSASLAQIET
-458 RTNMEGLA
+458 RTNLEGLA

-478 KYGSEGLA
+478 QYGSEGLA

-494 INVAIGEEMGEKSL
+494 INVAIGEEMGEKAL
-508 PSLAKLVETMG
+508 PALAKLVETMG
-519 LIPKMGIEKAMLATG
+519 LIPKMGVEKSMLATG

-582 FLMPE
+582 FLAPE

-597 VSLQR
+597 VSMQR
-602 NHKEIETDL
+602 NHKEIEADL
-611 GLQQGI
+611 GFQKGI
-617 ISKMFESRKTAEAM
+617 ISKMFEAGKSIDAM
-631 VMVLEKMR
+631 VMIFEKLR
-639 DKGNMS
+639 ENGNMS
-645 VLGDI
+645 QMGDI
-650 FKDLGSDGQRL
+650 FKPLGSNGQRL
-661 ITTMITMSKNVDL
+661 ITTMVTMAKNVDL

-725 MVKQLAQ
+725 NVKQLAQ
-732 VWYDMS
+732 IWYDMS

-746 FRGTLSG
+746 FRGTLNR
-753 ALSLVVGNIK
+753 ALALVLGSIK
-763 ALVYLLPSLINF
+763 SLVYLLPVLVNF
-775 LVARALIGGVTL
+775 FVARGLIAGVKL
-787 FRNMGVAIKQ
+787 FAQMGTIIKGAI
-797 VTLFVRLWITET
+797 VFVREYTAGLG
-809 NAATAAQTAFNNA
+809 AAKAAQVAFNNA
-822 FKANALGAFIAL
+822 VKANALGALIAL

-840 VIMSLVNAEKLAQEE
+840 VIMSFVDAEKRAKEE
-855 AEEAKRKANAWK
+855 AEEAQRKANAWK
-867 SSLTDAAVEV
+867 STLTDAAVEV
-877 EKLQDKLNHYKKRL
+877 GKLQDRLKHYKERL
-891 DDANVSQENKQK
+891 DDANMSQESKQK

-912 RQYLTNLGIEIKTV
+912 RQYLTNLGIEIKSV
-926 DDLRKYYDKL
+926 DDLRKHYNKL
-936 STSISQATYYRFK
+936 TTAISQATYYRFK
-949 QKAVEEVGEE
+949 QKALEEVGDNG
-959 RRRDKQGAAINLR
+959 RRGKEGAAKQL
-972 RYLQKTPG
+972 LKALKESPG
-980 FSVDSYDAIIDD
+980 FSSDSYDLIVDELESGMD
-992 IEDGKNVWDIYLG
+992 
-1005 LVREAINSGKHPMSG
+1005 VRTVYMRHVKEAINSGKHPLSYNAS
-1020 KLIKG
+1020 KG
-1025 ATSRKLEKGLNWKVG
+1025 AKSRRIKMDRNWKVG
-1040 GDYNIVSYGPNGRLP
+1040 GYTMTDYGQNGEYL
-1055 GIITYGDTELWRALN
+1055 GSIGYSDDKVWRALN
-1070 WYRNSGNRLVKSM
+1070 QYRNRSNDFANSLNEVNAM
-1083 SEIDAVF
+1083 Y

-1098 PPIDDLGT
+1098 PPVDDLGT
-1106 LSDGETEEEREK
+1106 LSDEETEAERNK
-1118 RLARERR
+1118 RLAREKR
-1125 ERIKSR
+1125 ERIKSQR
-1131 SDELKQAQADANAL
+1131 DGLKDAQSEANAL
-1145 LDNVTNFFERQINVK
+1145 IDNVSNFYDRQINVK
-1160 LEEAIAR
+1160 LQEAIER
-1167 GMDKEEQAL
+1167 GMDKTEQEM
-1176 YVAPLKAAEN
+1176 YVAPLKKGKN
-1186 KALEQARLAIAGKA
+1186 KALEQVRLAIARKA
-1200 NVWEALKQS
+1200 NVWEAMKLELK
-1209 LRKQMLEQ
+1209 KQMLEQ
-1217 EDAAGVNLSE
+1217 ADATGVNLSE
-1227 ELLESIMNT
+1227 ELLESIVNS
-1236 DVEAL
+1236 DVNAL
-1241 RKKIGKLSQE
+1241 RKKIGTLAKT
-1251 LGIPLHSVM
+1251 LGIPMHSVL

-1275 TLAAQQQQARQKEIL
+1275 TLEAQQQQERQKDIL
-1290 SLDFTNAVK
+1290 GLDFTNAVK
-1299 SGAYGA
+1299 SGAYES
-1305 FNSFGF
+1305 FNRAGY
-1311 ANLNELENQDDA
+1311 ANLSDLENQDNKE
-1323 AGRQAFNKRKDLILD
+1323 GRAAFNKRKEAIME

-1346 IVKVLSI
+1346 IVKVFAI
-1353 DVSSVKGRLS
+1353 DVSSAKGRLS
-1363 LIYLLFGDDA
+1363 LINLLFGDDA
-1373 DGFGNRIKQTLG
+1373 SGMGNRIMKTLG
-1385 DDTEAWKLFYERLIK
+1385 DNAEEWQLFYDRLIK
-1400 YDEDYTAALKK
+1400 YDEEYTAAMKK

-1417 KLNEYRWNK
+1417 QLNEYRWSK
-1426 SDENKQWTA
+1426 SNEYKRGQA
-1435 AIDAKEETNKES
+1435 AIQAQERANSES
-1447 ARRYSF
+1447 ARRYAF
-1453 GANADIVL
+1453 GANADTVS
-1461 PWGQSKGT
+1461 PWGQSQAT
-1469 DPELELLKLKLNQ
+1469 DPELELLKLKINQ
-1482 AKEYYRFIEDHKGSD
+1482 AKLYYQIIKANKGSD
-1497 EDRMAAAARVAEL
+1497 EDRIAAAQRVAEL
-1510 NSSLMDA
+1510 NDSLMDA
-1517 VAAKAKATAEAQIK
+1517 VAAKAKATAEAQMK

-1580 VMTKLYNTLMAESE
+1580 VMTKLYNTLMAQSE
-1594 VELSATKKAQ
+1594 KELSDTKKTQ
-1604 AIEDANTSVASASVG
+1604 AVEDANTAVASASVG

-1629 KTIGKLGW
+1629 KTVGKLGW

-1646 SAVLG
+1646 GAVLG

-1664 FGGNKAADTNSNKFK
+1664 FGGNKAADANSTNFR

-1688 SGNVQELRPYV
+1688 SGNVQGLRPYV

-1706 MAREDNARHGGVN
+1706 MAQEDNARHGGVN

-1724 TATII
+1724 TATTI

-1775 VRRVFDGGNVA
+1775 VRRTFDGGNVA
-1786 DSATQL
+1786 ESADL
-1792 SGVSLSDDLM
+1792 SGASLPGDLI

-1807 ANAALL
+1807 ANDALL

>member
-1 MATEK
+1 MASER

-14 NAATAKQVLE
+14 NAATAKKVLE
-24 EIDRLVEKYTADI
+24 EIDNLIEKYTADI

-51 KKAESTLKALS
+51 KQAERTLKALS
-62 QVQRDNIN
+62 QVQRENID
-70 DTKRLSEV
+70 DTKRLSAV

-113 AEEIRKKMKQV
+113 AEEIRKEMKLV
-124 GDEIRLIEGQYVKIE
+124 GDEIRLIEGQYVEIE
-139 EGLKNI
+139 KGISN
-145 YVQSDQWLDKAIKQQ
+145 VANQSDQWLDKAIKQQ

-169 TDTSY
+169 TDASY
-174 QSNLSTLK
+174 QANLSTLK

-194 MSEADASAAA
+194 MSETDASAAA

-218 RTTLTSA
+218 RATLTAA

-235 AIQKYNELLAQV
+235 AIQKYNELLAQI
-247 EERLEAVSGKA
+247 EERLQAVSGKA
-258 REATISWKQMRQ
+258 REAAISWKQMRQ
-270 VLSEPNKASGEDIKR
+270 VLSEPGKASGEDIKR

-318 KGTRLTQ
+318 KGTRLSQ
-325 TQLNDIIA
+325 TQLNDIIS
-333 RSKNGKAS
+333 RSKSGKAS

-348 YKQLEEK
+348 YKQLEEE
-355 LKQVNIRSKK
+355 LKQVNIRSKQ
-365 FVETQK
+365 FIETQK

-379 IDKVTGSA
+379 IDKVTGAA
-387 KKQGGAWSTALKNL
+387 KKQGGAWSTVLKNL

-407 FQVFGMLQGVITSA
+407 FQVFSMLQGVITSA

-430 SLTDIRKVSGLTAG
+430 SLTDIRKVSGLTSE
-444 EIDKLSASLAKIET
+444 EINNLSASLAKIET
-458 RTNMEGLA
+458 RTSLDDLA

-508 PSLAKLVETMG
+508 PALSKLVETMG

-582 FLMPE
+582 FLAPE

-597 VSLQR
+597 VSMQR
-602 NHKEIETDL
+602 NHKEIEADL

-617 ISKMFESRKTAEAM
+617 ISKMFEAGKSIEAM
-631 VMVLEKMR
+631 VMIFERLRE
-639 DKGNMS
+639 KGNMS
-645 VLGDI
+645 QMGDI
-650 FKDLGSDGQRL
+650 FKPLGSNGQRL
-661 ITTMITMSKNVDL
+661 ITTMVTMAKNVDL

-689 TAVTNEYEMQQTS
+689 TAVTNEYNMQQTS

-725 MVKQLAQ
+725 NVKQLAQ
-732 VWYDMS
+732 IWYDMS

-746 FRGTLSG
+746 FRGTLSR
-753 ALSLVVGNIK
+753 ALALVLGSIK
-763 ALVYLLPSLINF
+763 SLVYLLPVLVNF
-775 LVARALIGGVTL
+775 FVARGLIAGVTL
-787 FRNMGVAIKQ
+787 FVNMGTAIKG
-797 VTLFVRLWITET
+797 VITFVRGLT
-809 NAATAAQTAFNNA
+809 ASLGVAKAAQVAFNNA

-840 VIMSLVNAEKLAQEE
+840 VIMSLVDAEERAKEE
-855 AEEAKRKANAWK
+855 AEEARRKANAWK
-867 SSLTDAAVEV
+867 STLTDAAVEV
-877 EKLQDKLNHYKKRL
+877 EKLQDRLRNYKQRL
-891 DDANVSQENKQK
+891 DDSNVSQENKRK
-903 LIRRINSEY
+903 LINRLNSEY
-912 RQYLTNLGIEIKTV
+912 RQYLTNLGIEIKSV
-926 DDLRKYYDKL
+926 DDLRKNYNKL
-936 STSISQATYYRFK
+936 TTAISQATYYRFQ
-949 QKAVEEVGEE
+949 QKAIEEAQDEGLKKKVNAA
-959 RRRDKQGAAINLR
+959 QGL
-972 RYLQKTPG
+972 K
-980 FSVDSYDAIIDD
+980 DAI
-992 IEDGKNVWDIYLG
+992 
-1005 LVREAINSGKHPMSG
+1005 S
-1020 KLIKG
+1020 
-1025 ATSRKLEKGLNWKVG
+1025 
-1040 GDYNIVSYGPNGRLP
+1040 
-1055 GIITYGDTELWRALN
+1055 
-1070 WYRNSGNRLVKSM
+1070 NSGNLKWASADFAIQDIDSGKNPNQLFQDYVQESIRRGKNKYAKWSLPGQAKRTIETLKSGAYKISSYAADGRFLGSVTDFDDAKVFEAFNRYYHASFGLEKRIGQIVDVYKNWVK
-1083 SEIDAVF
+1083 D
-1090 KPWIGNYE
+1090 YT
-1098 PPIDDLGT
+1098 PPVDDLGT
-1106 LSDGETEEEREK
+1106 LSNEETEEEKKK
-1118 RLARERR
+1118 RLAREKR
-1125 ERIKSR
+1125 ERTKKQR
-1131 SDELKQAQADANAL
+1131 DDLKNAQSEANAL
-1145 LDNVTNFFERQINVK
+1145 IDNVSNFFDRQINVK
-1160 LEEAIAR
+1160 LQEAIER
-1167 GMDKEEQAL
+1167 GMDKTEQEM
-1176 YVAPLKAAEN
+1176 YVAPLKKEKN
-1186 KALEQARLAIAGKA
+1186 KTLEQVRLAIAGKA
-1200 NVWEALKQS
+1200 NVWAAMKQE
-1209 LRKQMLEQ
+1209 LEKLMLEQ
-1217 EDAAGVNLSE
+1217 ADATGVNLSE
-1227 ELLESIMNT
+1227 ELLESIVNT
-1236 DVEAL
+1236 DADAL
-1241 RKKIGKLSQE
+1241 RKKISTLADALS
-1251 LGIPLHSVM
+1251 IPMHSVL
-1260 AEIFKKATKNAKDNL
+1260 AEILKKATKNAKDNL
-1275 TLAAQQQQARQKEIL
+1275 TLEAQQQQERQKDIL
-1290 SLDFTNAVK
+1290 GLDFTNAVK
-1299 SGAYGA
+1299 SGAYES
-1305 FNSFGF
+1305 FNRAGY
-1311 ANLNELENQDDA
+1311 ANLNDLENQDNE
-1323 AGRQAFNKRKDLILD
+1323 AGRAAFSKRKEAIGD
-1338 MYEQARRE
+1338 MYEQARSE
-1346 IVKVLSI
+1346 IEKVFAI
-1353 DVSSVKGRLS
+1353 DVSNVKGRLS
-1363 LIYLLFGDDA
+1363 LINLLFGDDA
-1373 DGFGNRIKQTLG
+1373 SGMGERIMKTLG
-1385 DDTEAWKLFYERLIK
+1385 DNAEEWQLFYDRLIK
-1400 YDEDYTAALKK
+1400 YDEEYTAAMKK
-1411 NDQERK
+1411 NDQERT

-1426 SDENKQWTA
+1426 SDEYKQGQA
-1435 AIDAKEETNKES
+1435 AIDAQERDNRES

-1453 GANADIVL
+1453 GANADTVL
-1461 PWGQSKGT
+1461 PWGQSQAT

-1482 AKEYYRFIEDHKGSD
+1482 AKIYYQYIEDHKGSE
-1497 EDRMAAAARVAEL
+1497 EDRIAAAKRISEL
-1510 NSSLMDA
+1510 NDSLMDA
-1517 VAAKAKATAEAQIK
+1517 VAAKAKATAEAQMK

-1580 VMTKLYNTLMAESE
+1580 VMTKLYNTLMAQSE
-1594 VELSATKKAQ
+1594 TELSVTKKTL
-1604 AIEDANTSVASASVG
+1604 AIEDANTAVASASVG

-1629 KTIGKLGW
+1629 KTVGKLGW

-1651 GLLSMAKGALSSA
+1651 GLLSMAKGALSGA
-1664 FGGNKAADTNSNKFK
+1664 FGGNKAADTNSNNFK

-1688 SGNVQELRPYV
+1688 SGNVQGLRPYV

-1706 MAREDNARHGGVN
+1706 LAQEDNARHGGVN

-1724 TATII
+1724 TATTI

-1754 LNSPQLLKALVNFD
+1754 MNSPQLLKALVNFD

-1775 VRRVFDGGNVA
+1775 VCRTFDGGNVA
-1786 DSATQL
+1786 ESADL
-1792 SGVSLSDDLM
+1792 SGASLSGDLI

-1807 ANAALL
+1807 ANDALL

-1842 MNKATKFMKG
+1842 MTKATKFMKG

>member
-62 QVQRDNIN
+62 QVQRDNID

-108 ADLKR
+108 EDLKR
-113 AEEIRKKMKQV
+113 AEEIRKEMKQV

-139 EGLKNI
+139 DGLENI

-169 TDTSY
+169 TDAGY
-174 QSNLSTLK
+174 QQNLDTLK
-182 QLEAEED
+182 KLEAEED

-194 MSEADASAAA
+194 MSEAEASAAA
-204 LGAPDTTASDLRRA
+204 LGAPDTTPSDLRRA
-218 RTTLTSA
+218 RATLTEA

-235 AIQKYNELLAQV
+235 AIQRYNDLLAQI
-247 EERLEAVSGKA
+247 EERLQAVSGKA
-258 REATISWKQMRQ
+258 REAAISWKQMRQ
-270 VLSEPNKASGEDIKR
+270 VLSEPGKASGEDIKR

-318 KGTRLTQ
+318 KGTRLSQ
-325 TQLNDIIA
+325 TKLNDIIT
-333 RSKNGKAS
+333 RSKSGKAS

-348 YKQLEEK
+348 YKQLEEE
-355 LKQVNIRSKK
+355 LKQVNIRSKQ

-371 NMQRIKAD
+371 TMQRIKAD
-379 IDKVTGSA
+379 IDKVTGAA
-387 KKQGGAWSTALKNL
+387 KKHGGAWSTALKNL

-407 FQVFGMLQGVITSA
+407 FQVFSMLQGVITSA

-430 SLTDIRKVSGLTAG
+430 SLTDIRKVSGLTSE
-444 EIDKLSASLAKIET
+444 EIEKLSVSLAQIET
-458 RTNMEGLA
+458 RTNLEGLA

-478 KYGSEGLA
+478 QYGSEGLA

-494 INVAIGEEMGEKSL
+494 INVAIGEEMGEKAL
-508 PSLAKLVETMG
+508 PALAKLVETMG
-519 LIPKMGIEKAMLATG
+519 LIPKMGVEKSMLATG

-582 FLMPE
+582 FLAPE

-597 VSLQR
+597 VSMQR
-602 NHKEIETDL
+602 NHKEIEADL
-611 GLQQGI
+611 GLQKGI
-617 ISKMFESRKTAEAM
+617 ISKMFEAGKSIEAM
-631 VMVLEKMR
+631 VMIFEKLR
-639 DKGNMS
+639 EKGNMS
-645 VLGDI
+645 QMGDI
-650 FKDLGSDGQRL
+650 FKPLGSNGQRL
-661 ITTMITMSKNVDL
+661 VTTMVTMAKNVDL

-689 TAVTNEYEMQQTS
+689 TAVTNEYNMQQTS

-725 MVKQLAQ
+725 NVKQLAQ
-732 VWYDMS
+732 IWYDMS

-746 FRGTLSG
+746 FRGTLNR
-753 ALSLVVGNIK
+753 ALALVLGSVK
-763 ALVYLLPSLINF
+763 SLVYLLPVLVNF
-775 LVARALIGGVTL
+775 FVARGLIAGVTL
-787 FRNMGVAIKQ
+787 FVNMGTAIKG
-797 VTLFVRLWITET
+797 VITFVRGLT
-809 NAATAAQTAFNNA
+809 ASLGVAKAAQVAFNNA

-840 VIMSLVNAEKLAQEE
+840 VIMSLVDAEERAKEE
-855 AEEAKRKANAWK
+855 AEEARRKANAWK
-867 SSLTDAAVEV
+867 STLTDAAVEV
-877 EKLQDKLNHYKKRL
+877 EKLQDRLRSYKQRL
-891 DDANVSQENKQK
+891 DDSNVSQEDKRR
-903 LIRRINSEY
+903 LINRLNSEY
-912 RQYLTNLGIEIKTV
+912 RQYLNNLGIEIKSV
-926 DDLRKYYDKL
+926 DDLRKNYNKL
-936 STSISQATYYRFK
+936 TTAISQATYYRFQ
-949 QKAVEEVGEE
+949 QKAIEEAQDEGLKKKV
-959 RRRDKQGAAINLR
+959 AAAQEI
-972 RYLQKTPG
+972 K
-980 FSVDSYDAIIDD
+980 DAI
-992 IEDGKNVWDIYLG
+992 
-1005 LVREAINSGKHPMSG
+1005 S
-1020 KLIKG
+1020 
-1025 ATSRKLEKGLNWKVG
+1025 
-1040 GDYNIVSYGPNGRLP
+1040 
-1055 GIITYGDTELWRALN
+1055 
-1070 WYRNSGNRLVKSM
+1070 NSGNLKWASADFAIQDIDKGKNPNQLFQDYVQESIRRGKNKYAKWSLPGQAKRTIETLKSGAYKISSYADDGRFLGSVTDFDDAKVFEAFNRYYHASFGLEKRIGQIVDVYKNWVK
-1083 SEIDAVF
+1083 D
-1090 KPWIGNYE
+1090 YT
-1098 PPIDDLGT
+1098 PPVDDLGT
-1106 LSDGETEEEREK
+1106 LSNEETEAERKK
-1118 RLARERR
+1118 RLAREKR

-1131 SDELKQAQADANAL
+1131 RDGLKDAQSEANAL
-1145 LDNVTNFFERQINVK
+1145 IDNVSNFYNRQINVK
-1160 LEEAIAR
+1160 LQEAIER
-1167 GMDKEEQAL
+1167 GMDKTEQEM
-1176 YVAPLKAAEN
+1176 YVAPLKKGKN
-1186 KALEQARLAIAGKA
+1186 KMLEQVRLAIAGKA
-1200 NVWEALKQS
+1200 NVWEAMKLELK
-1209 LRKQMLEQ
+1209 KQMLEQ
-1217 EDAAGVNLSE
+1217 ADATGVNLSE
-1227 ELLESIMNT
+1227 ELLESIVNS
-1236 DVEAL
+1236 DVNAL
-1241 RKKIGKLSQE
+1241 RKKIGTLAKA
-1251 LGIPLHSVM
+1251 LGIPMHSVL
-1260 AEIFKKATKNAKDNL
+1260 AEILKKATKNAKDNL
-1275 TLAAQQQQARQKEIL
+1275 TLEAQQQQERQKDIL
-1290 SLDFTNAVK
+1290 GLDFTNAVK
-1299 SGAYGA
+1299 SGAYES
-1305 FNSFGF
+1305 FNRSGY
-1311 ANLNELENQDDA
+1311 ANLNDLENQDNA
-1323 AGRQAFNKRKDLILD
+1323 AGRAAFSKRKEAITD

-1346 IVKVLSI
+1346 IEKVYAI
-1353 DVSSVKGRLS
+1353 DVSNVKGRLS
-1363 LIYLLFGDDA
+1363 LINLLFGDDA
-1373 DGFGNRIKQTLG
+1373 SGMGNRIMKTLG
-1385 DDTEAWKLFYERLIK
+1385 DNAKEWQLFYDRLIK
-1400 YDEDYTAALKK
+1400 YDEEYTAAMKK
-1411 NDQERK
+1411 NDQERT

-1426 SDENKQWTA
+1426 SDEYKQGQA
-1435 AIDAKEETNKES
+1435 AIDAQEKDNRES

-1453 GANADIVL
+1453 GANADTVL
-1461 PWGQSKGT
+1461 PWGQSQAT
-1469 DPELELLKLKLNQ
+1469 DPELELLKLKLDQ
-1482 AKEYYRFIEDHKGSD
+1482 AKVYYQYIEAHKGSD
-1497 EDRMAAAARVAEL
+1497 EDRIAAAQRVSEL
-1510 NSSLMDA
+1510 NDSLMDA
-1517 VAAKAKATAEAQIK
+1517 VAAKAKATAEAQMK

-1552 SVKQATRDMI
+1552 SVKQATREMI

-1580 VMTKLYNTLMAESE
+1580 VMTKLYNTLMAQSE
-1594 VELSATKKAQ
+1594 KELSSTKKLQ
-1604 AIEDANTSVASASVG
+1604 AVEDANTSVASASVG

-1629 KTIGKLGW
+1629 KTVGKLGW

-1646 SAVLG
+1646 GAVLG
-1651 GLLSMAKGALSSA
+1651 GLMSMAKGALANA
-1664 FGGNKAADTNSNKFK
+1664 FGGNKAADTNSTNFK

-1688 SGNVQELRPYV
+1688 SGNVQGLHPYV

-1706 MAREDNARHGGVN
+1706 LAQEDNARHGGVN

-1724 TATII
+1724 TATTI

-1775 VRRVFDGGNVA
+1775 VRRTFDGGNVA
-1786 DSATQL
+1786 ESADL
-1792 SGVSLSDDLM
+1792 SGASLPGDLI

-1807 ANAALL
+1807 ANDALL

>member
-6 LAKVVITA
+6 LAKVIITA

-113 AEEIRKKMKQV
+113 AEEIREKMKQV

-160 RDLVGSLQK
+160 HDLVGSLQK
-169 TDTSY
+169 TDASY
-174 QSNLSTLK
+174 QANLDTLK
-182 QLEAEED
+182 KLEAEED

-218 RTTLTSA
+218 RATLTEA

-235 AIQKYNELLAQV
+235 AIQRYNDLLAQV
-247 EERLEAVSGKA
+247 EARLEAVSGKA
-258 REATISWKQMRQ
+258 REATISWKQMLQ

-318 KGTRLTQ
+318 KGTRLSQ
-325 TQLNDIIA
+325 TKLNDIIT
-333 RSKNGKAS
+333 RSKSGKAS

-348 YKQLEEK
+348 YKQLEEE
-355 LKQVNIRSKK
+355 LKQVNVRSKQ

-379 IDKVTGSA
+379 IDKVTGAA

-430 SLTDIRKVSGLTAG
+430 SLTDIRKVSGLTSE
-444 EIDKLSASLAKIET
+444 EIEKLSASLAQIQT
-458 RTNMEGLA
+458 RTNLEGLA

-478 KYGSEGLA
+478 QYGSEGLA

-494 INVAIGEEMGEKSL
+494 INVAIGEEMGEKAL
-508 PSLAKLVETMG
+508 PALAKLVETMG
-519 LIPKMGIEKAMLATG
+519 LIPKMGVEKSMLATG

-559 GVSRTAGITA
+559 GISRTAGITA

-582 FLMPE
+582 FLAPE

-597 VSLQR
+597 VSMQR
-602 NHKEIETDL
+602 NHKEIEADL
-611 GLQQGI
+611 GLQKGI
-617 ISKMFESRKTAEAM
+617 ISKMFEAGKSIEAM
-631 VMVLEKMR
+631 VMIFEKLR
-639 DKGNMS
+639 EKGNMS
-645 VLGDI
+645 QMGDI
-650 FKDLGSDGQRL
+650 FKPLGSNGQRL
-661 ITTMITMSKNVDL
+661 ITTMVTMAKNVDL

-689 TAVTNEYEMQQTS
+689 TAVTNEYNMQQTS

-725 MVKQLAQ
+725 NVKQLAQ
-732 VWYDMS
+732 IWYDMS

-746 FRGTLSG
+746 FKGTLNR
-753 ALSLVVGNIK
+753 ALALVLGSIK
-763 ALVYLLPSLINF
+763 SLVYLLPVLVNF
-775 LVARALIGGVTL
+775 FVARSLVGAVTL
-787 FRNMGVAIKQ
+787 FSNMGMVVKQ
-797 VTLFVRLWITET
+797 FGNYVRSLIPGLR
-809 NAATAAQTAFNNA
+809 AATVAQEGFNKA
-822 FKANALGAFIAL
+822 VRANAIGALIAL

-840 VIMSLVNAEKLAQEE
+840 VIMSLVDAEKRAKEE
-855 AEEAKRKANAWK
+855 AEEARRKANAWK
-867 SSLTDAAVEV
+867 STLTDAAVEV
-877 EKLQDKLNHYKKRL
+877 GKLQDRLENYKKRL
-891 DDANVSQENKQK
+891 DDANVSQESKQK
-903 LIRRINSEY
+903 MIRRINSEY
-912 RQYLTNLGIEIKTV
+912 RQYLTNLGIEIKSV
-926 DDLRKYYDKL
+926 DDLRKNYDKL
-936 STSISQATYYRFK
+936 TNAISKATYYRFK
-949 QKAVEEVGEE
+949 QKAIEEVEETGRKDME
-959 RRRDKQGAAINLR
+959 GAAIQLR
-972 RYLQKTPG
+972 KMLKRPG
-980 FSVDSYDAIIDD
+980 YSVDSYDFVTAD
-992 IEDGKNVWDIYLG
+992 IENGKDLKEIY
-1005 LVREAINSGKHPMSG
+1005 M
-1020 KLIKG
+1020 KLIEDSYKKG
-1025 ATSRKLEKGLNWKVG
+1025 ARKGLGVHALNEKRVLKFKSG
-1040 GDYNIVSYGPNGRLP
+1040 EDGSYYANYFGPNGDYYS
-1055 GIITYGDTELWRALN
+1055 TEVDKDEELWRALQ
-1070 WYRNSGNRLVKSM
+1070 WYRNSRRRFANSM
-1083 SEIDAVF
+1083 SEVDAIY
-1090 KPWIGNYE
+1090 KKKIGNYE
-1098 PPIDDLGT
+1098 PPVDDLGT
-1106 LSDGETEEEREK
+1106 LSDEETEAERKKRVAREK
-1118 RLARERR
+1118 R
-1125 ERIKSR
+1125 ERIKGQR
-1131 SDELKQAQADANAL
+1131 DDLKDAQSEANAL
-1145 LDNVTNFFERQINVK
+1145 IDNVSNFYDRQINVK
-1160 LEEAIAR
+1160 LQEAIER
-1167 GMDKEEQAL
+1167 GMDKTEQEM
-1176 YVAPLKAAEN
+1176 YVAPLKKGKN
-1186 KALEQARLAIAGKA
+1186 KALEQVQLDIAGKA
-1200 NVWEALKQS
+1200 NVWEAMKLELK
-1209 LRKQMLEQ
+1209 KQMLEQ
-1217 EDAAGVNLSE
+1217 ADATGTNLSE
-1227 ELLESIMNT
+1227 ELLESIVNS
-1236 DVEAL
+1236 DVNAL
-1241 RKKIGKLSQE
+1241 RKKIGTLAKA
-1251 LGIPLHSVM
+1251 LGIPMHSVL

-1275 TLAAQQQQARQKEIL
+1275 TLEAQQQQERQKDIL
-1290 SLDFTNAVK
+1290 GLDFTNAVK
-1299 SGAYGA
+1299 SGAYES
-1305 FNSFGF
+1305 FNRSGY
-1311 ANLNELENQDDA
+1311 ANLSDLENQDNKE
-1323 AGRQAFNKRKDLILD
+1323 GRAAFNKRKEAI
-1338 MYEQARRE
+1338 MEMFEQARRE
-1346 IVKVLSI
+1346 IVKVFAI
-1353 DVSSVKGRLS
+1353 DVSSAKGRLS
-1363 LIYLLFGDDA
+1363 LINLLFGDDA
-1373 DGFGNRIKQTLG
+1373 SGMGNRIMKTLG
-1385 DDTEAWKLFYERLIK
+1385 DNAEEWQLFYDRLIK
-1400 YDEDYTAALKK
+1400 YDEEYTAAMKK
-1411 NDQERK
+1411 NDQERT

-1426 SDENKQWTA
+1426 SDEYKRGQA
-1435 AIDAKEETNKES
+1435 AIKTQERANSES
-1447 ARRYSF
+1447 TRRYSF
-1453 GANADIVL
+1453 GANADTVS
-1461 PWGQSKGT
+1461 PWGQSQAT
-1469 DPELELLKLKLNQ
+1469 DPELELLKLKLDQ
-1482 AKEYYRFIEDHKGSD
+1482 AKVYYRYIEAHKGSD
-1497 EDRMAAAARVAEL
+1497 EDRIAAAQRVSEL
-1510 NSSLMDA
+1510 NGSLMDA
-1517 VAAKAKATAEAQIK
+1517 VAAKAKATAEAQMK

-1580 VMTKLYNTLMAESE
+1580 VMTKLYNTLMAQSE
-1594 VELSATKKAQ
+1594 KELSSTKKQQ
-1604 AIEDANTSVASASVG
+1604 AVEDANTAVASASVG

-1629 KTIGKLGW
+1629 KTVGKLGW

-1646 SAVLG
+1646 GAVLG

-1664 FGGNKAADTNSNKFK
+1664 FGGNKAADTNSNNFK

-1688 SGNVQELRPYV
+1688 SGNVQGLRPYV

-1724 TATII
+1724 TATTI

-1775 VRRVFDGGNVA
+1775 VRRTFDGGNVA
-1786 DSATQL
+1786 ESADL
-1792 SGVSLSDDLM
+1792 SGASLPGDLI

-1807 ANAALL
+1807 ANDALL

>member
-1 MATEK
+1 MASER

-14 NAATAKQVLE
+14 NAATAKKVLE
-24 EIDRLVEKYTADI
+24 EIDKLVEQYTADI

-51 KKAESTLKALS
+51 KQAERTLKALS
-62 QVQRDNIN
+62 QVQRDNID
-70 DTKRLSEV
+70 DTKRLSAV

-100 LAKLTGSE
+100 MAKLTGSD

-113 AEEIRKKMKQV
+113 AEEIRKEMKLV
-124 GDEIRLIEGQYVKIE
+124 GDEIRLIEGQYVKIGD
-139 EGLKNI
+139 GLKDIIN
-145 YVQSDQWLDKAIKQQ
+145 QSDQWLDKAIKQQ
-160 RDLVGSLQK
+160 RDLVGSLHK
-169 TDTSY
+169 TDASY

-218 RTTLTSA
+218 RTTLTEA
-225 RDNTSVTDTQ
+225 RDKTSVTDTQ

-258 REATISWKQMRQ
+258 REATLSWKQMRQ
-270 VLSEPNKASGEDIKR
+270 VLSEPGKASGEDIKR

-318 KGTRLTQ
+318 KGTRLSQ
-325 TQLNDIIA
+325 EKLNGIIS
-333 RSKNGKAS
+333 RSKNGQAS

-348 YKQLEEK
+348 YKQLEEE
-355 LKQVNIRSKK
+355 LKQVNIRSKQ

-379 IDKVTGSA
+379 IDKVTGAA

-407 FQVFGMLQGVITSA
+407 FQVFSMLQGVITSA

-430 SLTDIRKVSGLTAG
+430 SLTDIRKVSGLTSE
-444 EIDKLSASLAKIET
+444 EIEKLSASLAKIET
-458 RTNMEGLA
+458 RTSLDGLA

-508 PSLAKLVETMG
+508 PALSKLVETMG

-549 NIVEFAKRLT
+549 NIVEFARRLT

-582 FLMPE
+582 FLAPE

-597 VSLQR
+597 VSMQR
-602 NHKEIETDL
+602 NHKEIEADL

-617 ISKMFESRKTAEAM
+617 ISKMFEAGKSIEAM
-631 VMVLEKMR
+631 VMIFEKLR
-639 DKGNMS
+639 EKGNMS
-645 VLGDI
+645 QMGDI
-650 FKDLGSDGQRL
+650 FKPLGSNGQRL
-661 ITTMITMSKNVDL
+661 VTTMVTMAKNVDL

-689 TAVTNEYEMQQTS
+689 TAVTNEYNMQQTS
-702 AVGILDRANNLWEK
+702 AIGILDRANNLWEK

-725 MVKQLAQ
+725 TVKQLAQ
-732 VWYDMS
+732 IWYDMS

-746 FRGTLSG
+746 FRGTLSR
-753 ALSLVVGNIK
+753 ALALVLGSIK
-763 ALVYLLPSLINF
+763 SLVYLLPVLVNF
-775 LVARALIGGVTL
+775 FVARGLIAGVTL
-787 FRNMGVAIKQ
+787 FVNMGTAIKG
-797 VTLFVRLWITET
+797 VITFVCGLT
-809 NAATAAQTAFNNA
+809 ASLGVAKAAQVAFNNA

-840 VIMSLVNAEKLAQEE
+840 VIMSLVDAEERAKEE
-855 AEEAKRKANAWK
+855 AEEARRKANAWT
-867 SSLTDAAVEV
+867 STLTDAAVEV
-877 EKLQDKLNHYKKRL
+877 EKLQDRLRNYKQRL
-891 DDANVSQENKQK
+891 DDSNVSQENKRK
-903 LIRRINSEY
+903 LINRLNSEY
-912 RQYLTNLGIEIKTV
+912 RQYLTNLGIEIKSV
-926 DDLRKYYDKL
+926 DDLRKNYNKL
-936 STSISQATYYRFK
+936 TTAISQATYYRFQ
-949 QKAVEEVGEE
+949 QKAIEEAQDEGLKKKVN
-959 RRRDKQGAAINLR
+959 AALG
-972 RYLQKTPG
+972 LK
-980 FSVDSYDAIIDD
+980 DAI
-992 IEDGKNVWDIYLG
+992 
-1005 LVREAINSGKHPMSG
+1005 S
-1020 KLIKG
+1020 
-1025 ATSRKLEKGLNWKVG
+1025 
-1040 GDYNIVSYGPNGRLP
+1040 
-1055 GIITYGDTELWRALN
+1055 
-1070 WYRNSGNRLVKSM
+1070 NSGNLKWASADFAIRDIDSGKNPNQLFQDYVQESIRRGKNKHAKWSLPGQAKRTIETLKSGAYKISSYAADGRFLGSVTDFNDAKVFEAFNRYYHASFGLEKRIGQIVDVYKNWVK
-1083 SEIDAVF
+1083 D
-1090 KPWIGNYE
+1090 YT
-1098 PPIDDLGT
+1098 PPVDDLGT
-1106 LSDGETEEEREK
+1106 LSNEETEAEKKK
-1118 RLARERR
+1118 RLAREKR
-1125 ERIKSR
+1125 ERTKKQR
-1131 SDELKQAQADANAL
+1131 DDLKNAQSEANAL
-1145 LDNVTNFFERQINVK
+1145 IDNVSNFFDRQINVK
-1160 LEEAIAR
+1160 LQEAIER
-1167 GMDKEEQAL
+1167 GMDKTEQEM
-1176 YVAPLKAAEN
+1176 YVAPLKKEKN
-1186 KALEQARLAIAGKA
+1186 KTLEQVRLAIAGKA
-1200 NVWEALKQS
+1200 NVWAAMKQELK
-1209 LRKQMLEQ
+1209 KWMLEQ
-1217 EDAAGVNLSE
+1217 ADATGTNLSE
-1227 ELLESIMNT
+1227 ELLESIVNT
-1236 DVEAL
+1236 DADAL
-1241 RKKIGKLSQE
+1241 RKKIGALADA
-1251 LGIPLHSVM
+1251 LGIPMHSVL
-1260 AEIFKKATKNAKDNL
+1260 AEIFKEATKNAKDNL
-1275 TLAAQQQQARQKEIL
+1275 TLEAQQQQERKKDIL
-1290 SLDFTNAVK
+1290 GLDFTNAVK
-1299 SGAYGA
+1299 SGAYES
-1305 FNSFGF
+1305 FNRAGY
-1311 ANLNELENQDDA
+1311 ANLNDLENQDNKE
-1323 AGRQAFNKRKDLILD
+1323 GREAFSKRKGAIGD

-1346 IVKVLSI
+1346 IVKVSAI
-1353 DVSSVKGRLS
+1353 DVSDVKGRLS
-1363 LIYLLFGDDA
+1363 LINLLFGDDA
-1373 DGFGNRIKQTLG
+1373 SGMGERIMKTLG
-1385 DDTEAWKLFYERLIK
+1385 DNAEEWQLFYDRLIK
-1400 YDEDYTAALKK
+1400 YDEEYTAAMKK
-1411 NDQERK
+1411 NDQERTR
-1417 KLNEYRWNK
+1417 LNEYRWSK
-1426 SDENKQWTA
+1426 SDEYKQGQA
-1435 AIDAKEETNKES
+1435 AINAQEKDNRES

-1453 GANADIVL
+1453 GANADTVL
-1461 PWGQSKGT
+1461 PWGQSEAT

-1482 AKEYYRFIEDHKGSD
+1482 AKIYYQYIEAHKGSE
-1497 EDRMAAAARVAEL
+1497 EDRMAAAQRVAEV
-1510 NSSLMDA
+1510 NDSLMDA
-1517 VAAKAKATAEAQIK
+1517 VAAKAKATAEAQMK

-1580 VMTKLYNTLMAESE
+1580 VMTKLYNTLMAQSE
-1594 VELSATKKAQ
+1594 VELSATKQ
-1604 AIEDANTSVASASVG
+1604 ALAVADASTAVASASVG

-1629 KTIGKLGW
+1629 KTVGKLGW

-1646 SAVLG
+1646 GAVLG
-1651 GLLSMAKGALSSA
+1651 GLLSMAKGALSNA
-1664 FGGNKAADTNSNKFK
+1664 FGGNKAADTNSTNFK

-1688 SGNVQELRPYV
+1688 SGNVQGLRPYV

-1706 MAREDNARHGGVN
+1706 MAQEDNARHGGVN

-1724 TATII
+1724 TATTI

-1775 VRRVFDGGNVA
+1775 VRRTFDGGNVTE
-1786 DSATQL
+1786 SAGGL
-1792 SGVSLSDDLM
+1792 SGTSLAGDLI

-1807 ANAALL
+1807 ANDALL

-1842 MNKATKFMKG
+1842 MTKATKFMKG

>member
-1 MATEK
+1 MASER

-14 NAATAKQVLE
+14 NAATAKKVLE
-24 EIDRLVEKYTADI
+24 EIDKLVEQYTADI
-37 QKMTAAGEANSAAC
+37 QKMTAAGQANSAAC
-51 KKAESTLKALS
+51 KQAERTLKALS
-62 QVQRDNIN
+62 QVQRDNID
-70 DTKRLSEV
+70 DTKRLSAV

-113 AEEIRKKMKQV
+113 AEEIRKEMKLV
-124 GDEIRLIEGQYVKIE
+124 GDEIRLIEGQYVEIE
-139 EGLKNI
+139 KGISN
-145 YVQSDQWLDKAIKQQ
+145 VANQSDQWLDKAIKQQ

-169 TDTSY
+169 TDASY

-218 RTTLTSA
+218 RATLTAA
-225 RDNTSVTDTQ
+225 RDQTSVTDTQ

-270 VLSEPNKASGEDIKR
+270 VLSEPGKASGEDIKR

-318 KGTRLTQ
+318 KGTRLSQ
-325 TQLNDIIA
+325 TKLNEIIT
-333 RSKNGKAS
+333 RSKSGKAS

-348 YKQLEEK
+348 YKQLEEE
-355 LKQVNIRSKK
+355 LKQVNIRSKQ

-379 IDKVTGSA
+379 IDKVTGAA

-407 FQVFGMLQGVITSA
+407 FQVFSMLQGVITSA
-421 IKKNFEYSS
+421 IKKNFVYSS
-430 SLTDIRKVSGLTAG
+430 SLTDIRKISGLTSE
-444 EIDKLSASLAKIET
+444 EIEKLSASLAKIES
-458 RTNMEGLA
+458 RTSLDGLA

-478 KYGSEGLA
+478 QYGSEGLA

-494 INVAIGEEMGEKSL
+494 INVAIGEEMGEKAL
-508 PSLAKLVETMG
+508 PALAKLVETMG
-519 LIPKMGIEKAMLATG
+519 LIPKMGVEKSMLATG

-582 FLMPE
+582 FLAPE

-597 VSLQR
+597 VSMQR
-602 NHKEIETDL
+602 NHKEIEADL

-617 ISKMFESRKTAEAM
+617 ISKMFEAGKSIEAM
-631 VMVLEKMR
+631 VMIFEKLR
-639 DKGNMS
+639 EKGNMS
-645 VLGDI
+645 QMGDI
-650 FKDLGSDGQRL
+650 FKPLGSNGQRL
-661 ITTMITMSKNVDL
+661 VTTMVTMAKNVDL

-689 TAVTNEYEMQQTS
+689 TAVTNEYNMQQTS

-725 MVKQLAQ
+725 NVKQLAQ
-732 VWYDMS
+732 IWYDMS

-746 FRGTLSG
+746 FRGTLSR
-753 ALSLVVGNIK
+753 ALALVLGSIK
-763 ALVYLLPSLINF
+763 SLVYLLPVLINF
-775 LVARALIGGVTL
+775 LVARSLVGAVTL
-787 FRNMGVAIKQ
+787 FSNMGMVVKQ
-797 VTLFVRLWITET
+797 FGTYVRSLIPGLR
-809 NAATAAQTAFNNA
+809 AATVAQEGFNKA
-822 FKANALGAFIAL
+822 VKANAIGALIAL

-840 VIMSLVNAEKLAQEE
+840 VIMSLVDAEKRAKEE

-867 SSLTDAAVEV
+867 NTLTDAAVEV
-877 EKLQDKLNHYKKRL
+877 GKLQDRLENYKKRL
-891 DDANVSQENKQK
+891 DDANVSQDRKQK
-903 LIRRINSEY
+903 MIRRINSEY
-912 RQYLTNLGIEIKTV
+912 RDYLTNLGIEIKSV
-926 DDLRKYYDKL
+926 DDLRKNYDKL
-936 STSISQATYYRFK
+936 TNAISQATYYRFK
-949 QKAVEEVGEE
+949 QKAIEEVEETGRKDMEGSAIQLRKMLK
-959 RRRDKQGAAINLR
+959 RRG
-972 RYLQKTPG
+972 Y
-980 FSVDSYDAIIDD
+980 SVDSYDFVTGD
-992 IEDGKNVWDIYLG
+992 IEDGKDLKEIY
-1005 LVREAINSGKHPMSG
+1005 M
-1020 KLIKG
+1020 KLIEDSYKKG
-1025 ATSRKLEKGLNWKVG
+1025 ARKGLGVHALNEKRVLKFKSG
-1040 GDYNIVSYGPNGRLP
+1040 EDGSYYANYFGPNGDYYS
-1055 GIITYGDTELWRALN
+1055 TEVDKDEELWRALQ
-1070 WYRNSGNRLVKSM
+1070 WYRNSRRRFANSLNEV
-1083 SEIDAVF
+1083 DAIY
-1090 KPWIGNYE
+1090 KKKIGNYE
-1098 PPIDDLGT
+1098 PPVDDLGT
-1106 LSDGETEEEREK
+1106 LSNEETEAEKKK
-1118 RLARERR
+1118 RLAREKR
-1125 ERIKSR
+1125 ERIKKQR
-1131 SDELKQAQADANAL
+1131 DDLKNAQSEANAL
-1145 LDNVTNFFERQINVK
+1145 IDNVSNFFDRQINVK
-1160 LEEAIAR
+1160 LQEAIER
-1167 GMDKEEQAL
+1167 GMDKTEQEM
-1176 YVAPLKAAEN
+1176 YVAPLKKEKN
-1186 KALEQARLAIAGKA
+1186 KTLEQVRLAIAGKA
-1200 NVWEALKQS
+1200 NVWKAMKQELKK
-1209 LRKQMLEQ
+1209 LMLEQ
-1217 EDAAGVNLSE
+1217 ADATGVNLSE
-1227 ELLESIMNT
+1227 ELLESIVNT
-1236 DVEAL
+1236 DADAL
-1241 RKKIGKLSQE
+1241 RKKIGALADALS
-1251 LGIPLHSVM
+1251 IPMHSVL

-1275 TLAAQQQQARQKEIL
+1275 TLEAQQQQERQKDIL
-1290 SLDFTNAVK
+1290 GLDFTNAVK
-1299 SGAYGA
+1299 SGAYES
-1305 FNSFGF
+1305 FNRAGY
-1311 ANLNELENQDDA
+1311 ANLNDLENQDNKEGRA
-1323 AGRQAFNKRKDLILD
+1323 AFGQRKEAIMD
-1338 MYEQARRE
+1338 MFERARSE
-1346 IVKVLSI
+1346 IVKLLAI
-1353 DVSSVKGRLS
+1353 DVSNAKGQLS
-1363 LIYLLFGDDA
+1363 LINLLFGA
-1373 DGFGNRIKQTLG
+1373 DESGMGDRIMKTLG
-1385 DDTEAWKLFYERLIK
+1385 DNAEEWQLFYDRLIK
-1400 YDEDYTAALKK
+1400 YDEEYTAAMKK
-1411 NDQERK
+1411 NDQERT

-1426 SDENKQWTA
+1426 SDEYKQGQA
-1435 AIDAKEETNKES
+1435 AIDAQERINRES

-1453 GANADIVL
+1453 GANADTVL
-1461 PWGQSKGT
+1461 PWGQSQAT

-1482 AKEYYRFIEDHKGSD
+1482 AKIYYQYIEAHKGSE
-1497 EDRMAAAARVAEL
+1497 EDRIAAAMRISEL
-1510 NSSLMDA
+1510 NDSLMDA
-1517 VAAKAKATAEAQIK
+1517 VAAKAKATAEAQMK

-1552 SVKQATRDMI
+1552 SFKQATRDMI

-1580 VMTKLYNTLMAESE
+1580 VMTKLYNTLMAQSE
-1594 VELSATKKAQ
+1594 QELSATKQAQ
-1604 AIEDANTSVASASVG
+1604 AVADANTAVASASVG

-1646 SAVLG
+1646 GSVLG

-1664 FGGNKAADTNSNKFK
+1664 FGGNKAADTNSNNFK

-1688 SGNVQELRPYV
+1688 SGNVQRLRPYV

-1706 MAREDNARHGGVN
+1706 MAQEDNARHGGVN

-1724 TATII
+1724 TATTI

-1734 LVAENGPEIVIG
+1734 LVAEHGPEIVIG

-1754 LNSPQLLKALVNFD
+1754 MNSPQLLKALVNFD

-1775 VRRVFDGGNVA
+1775 VRRTFDGGNVA
-1786 DSATQL
+1786 ESADL
-1792 SGVSLSDDLM
+1792 SGASLPGDLI

-1807 ANAALL
+1807 ANDALL

>member
-62 QVQRDNIN
+62 QVQRDNID

-108 ADLKR
+108 EDLKR

-139 EGLKNI
+139 DGLKEIN
-145 YVQSDQWLDKAIKQQ
+145 VQSDQWLDKAIKQQ

-169 TDTSY
+169 TDAGY
-174 QSNLSTLK
+174 QQNLDTLRK
-182 QLEAEED
+182 LEAEED

-235 AIQKYNELLAQV
+235 TIQKYNELLAQV

-270 VLSEPNKASGEDIKR
+270 VLSEPGKASGEDIKR

-318 KGTRLTQ
+318 KGTRLSQ
-325 TQLNDIIA
+325 TKLNDIIT
-333 RSKNGKAS
+333 RSKSGKAS

-348 YKQLEEK
+348 YKQLEDE
-355 LKQVNIRSKK
+355 LKQVNVRSKQ

-379 IDKVTGSA
+379 IDKVTGAA

-407 FQVFGMLQGVITSA
+407 FQVFSMLQGVITSA
-421 IKKNFEYSS
+421 IKKNFLYSS
-430 SLTDIRKVSGLTAG
+430 SLTDIRKISSLTSE
-444 EIDKLSASLAKIET
+444 EIEKLSASLAQIET
-458 RTNMEGLA
+458 RTNLEGLA

-478 KYGSEGLA
+478 QYGSEGLA

-494 INVAIGEEMGEKSL
+494 INVAIGEEMGEKAL
-508 PSLAKLVETMG
+508 PALAKLVETMG
-519 LIPKMGIEKAMLATG
+519 LIPKMGVEKSMLATG

-582 FLMPE
+582 FLAPE

-597 VSLQR
+597 VSMQR
-602 NHKEIETDL
+602 NHKEIEADL
-611 GLQQGI
+611 GLQKGI
-617 ISKMFESRKTAEAM
+617 ISKMFEAGKSIEAM
-631 VMVLEKMR
+631 VMIFEKLR
-639 DKGNMS
+639 EKGNMS
-645 VLGDI
+645 QMGDI
-650 FKDLGSDGQRL
+650 FKPLGSDGQRL
-661 ITTMITMSKNVDL
+661 VTTMVTMAKNVDL

-725 MVKQLAQ
+725 NVKQLAQ
-732 VWYDMS
+732 IWYDMS

-746 FRGTLSG
+746 FRGTLNR
-753 ALSLVVGNIK
+753 ALALVLGSIK
-763 ALVYLLPSLINF
+763 SLVYLLPVLVNF
-775 LVARALIGGVTL
+775 FVARGLIAGVTL
-787 FRNMGVAIKQ
+787 FVNMATTIKGVITFVRGLTASLGVAK
-797 VTLFVRLWITET
+797 
-809 NAATAAQTAFNNA
+809 AAQVAFNNA

-840 VIMSLVNAEKLAQEE
+840 VIMSFVDAEKRAKEE
-855 AEEAKRKANAWK
+855 AEEAQRKANAWK
-867 SSLTDAAVEV
+867 STLTDAAVEV
-877 EKLQDKLNHYKKRL
+877 GKLQDRLKHYKERL
-891 DDANVSQENKQK
+891 DDANVSQESKQK

-912 RQYLTNLGIEIKTV
+912 RQYLTNLGIEIKSV
-926 DDLRKYYDKL
+926 DDLRKHYDRL
-936 STSISQATYYRFK
+936 TTAISQATYYRFK
-949 QKAVEEVGEE
+949 QKALEEVGETG
-959 RRRDKQGAAINLR
+959 RRDIEGAAKYLR
-972 RYLQKTPG
+972 KVMKATTP
-980 FSVDSYDAIIDD
+980 FSENSYEFVVDAIKDGKGLKDIYMKIIADSYTKGVRKSLGVHALNGTRILKFKSSDD
-992 IEDGKNVWDIYLG
+992 GSYYAKY
-1005 LVREAINSGKHPMSG
+1005 
-1020 KLIKG
+1020 
-1025 ATSRKLEKGLNWKVG
+1025 
-1040 GDYNIVSYGPNGRLP
+1040 YGPNGDY
-1055 GIITYGDTELWRALN
+1055 YGTEIDKNEELWRALN
-1070 WYRNSGNRLVKSM
+1070 WYRNSQGRLVNSTNEVDTIYK
-1083 SEIDAVF
+1083 
-1090 KPWIGNYE
+1090 KWIGNYE
-1098 PPIDDLGT
+1098 PPVDDLGT
-1106 LSDGETEEEREK
+1106 LSDEETEAERKK
-1118 RLARERR
+1118 RLAREKR

-1131 SDELKQAQADANAL
+1131 RDGLKDAQSEANAL
-1145 LDNVTNFFERQINVK
+1145 IDNVSNFYDRQINVK
-1160 LEEAIAR
+1160 LQEAIER
-1167 GMDKEEQAL
+1167 GMDKTEQEM
-1176 YVAPLKAAEN
+1176 YVAPLKKGKN
-1186 KALEQARLAIAGKA
+1186 KALEQVQLAIAGKA
-1200 NVWEALKQS
+1200 NVWEAMKQS

-1217 EDAAGVNLSE
+1217 ADATGVNLSE
-1227 ELLESIMNT
+1227 ELLESIVNS
-1236 DVEAL
+1236 DVNAL
-1241 RKKIGKLSQE
+1241 RKKIGTLAKA
-1251 LGIPLHSVM
+1251 LGIPMHSVM

-1275 TLAAQQQQARQKEIL
+1275 TLEAQQQQERQKDIL
-1290 SLDFTNAVK
+1290 GLDFTNAVK
-1299 SGAYGA
+1299 SGAYES
-1305 FNSFGF
+1305 FNRAGY
-1311 ANLNELENQDDA
+1311 ANLNDLENQDNA
-1323 AGRQAFNKRKDLILD
+1323 AGRAAFSKRKEAITD

-1346 IVKVLSI
+1346 IVKVLAI
-1353 DVSSVKGRLS
+1353 DVSDVKGRLS
-1363 LIYLLFGDDA
+1363 LINLLFGA
-1373 DGFGNRIKQTLG
+1373 DESGMGERIMKTLG
-1385 DDTEAWKLFYERLIK
+1385 DNAEEWQLYYDRLIK
-1400 YDEDYTAALKK
+1400 YDEEYTAAMKK
-1411 NDQERK
+1411 NDQERT

-1426 SDENKQWTA
+1426 SDEFKRGQA
-1435 AIDAKEETNKES
+1435 AIQAQERVNSES
-1447 ARRYSF
+1447 ARRYAF
-1453 GANADIVL
+1453 GANADIVS
-1461 PWGQSKGT
+1461 PWGQSQAT
-1469 DPELELLKLKLNQ
+1469 DPELELLKLKINQ
-1482 AKEYYRFIEDHKGSD
+1482 AKLYYQIIKATKGSD
-1497 EDRMAAAARVAEL
+1497 EDRIAAAQRVAEL
-1510 NSSLMDA
+1510 NDSLMDA
-1517 VAAKAKATAEAQIK
+1517 VAAKAKATAEAQMK

-1604 AIEDANTSVASASVG
+1604 AIEDANTAVASASVG

-1629 KTIGKLGW
+1629 NTVRKLGW

-1664 FGGNKAADTNSNKFK
+1664 FGGNKAADANSNNFK

-1688 SGNVQELRPYV
+1688 SGNVQGLRPYV

-1706 MAREDNARHGGVN
+1706 MAQEDNARHGGVN

-1724 TATII
+1724 TATTI

-1775 VRRVFDGGNVA
+1775 VRRTFDGGNVA
-1786 DSATQL
+1786 ESADL
-1792 SGVSLSDDLM
+1792 SGASLPGDLI

-1807 ANAALL
+1807 ANDALL

>member
-1 MATEK
+1 MASER

-14 NAATAKQVLE
+14 NAATAKKVLE
-24 EIDRLVEKYTADI
+24 EIDKLVEQYTADI

-51 KKAESTLKALS
+51 KQAERTLKALS
-62 QVQRDNIN
+62 QVQRDNID
-70 DTKRLSEV
+70 DTKRLSAV

-100 LAKLTGSE
+100 MAKLTGSD

-113 AEEIRKKMKQV
+113 AEEIRKEMKHV
-124 GDEIRLIEGQYVKIE
+124 GDQIRLIEGQYVKI
-139 EGLKNI
+139 GDKLKDIIN
-145 YVQSDQWLDKAIKQQ
+145 QSDQWLGKAIKQQ

-169 TDTSY
+169 TDASY

-218 RTTLTSA
+218 RTTLTEA
-225 RDNTSVTDTQ
+225 RDKTSVTDTQ
-235 AIQKYNELLAQV
+235 SIQKYNELLAQV

-270 VLSEPNKASGEDIKR
+270 VLSEPGKASGEDIKR

-318 KGTRLTQ
+318 KGTRLSQ
-325 TQLNDIIA
+325 TKLNEIIT
-333 RSKNGKAS
+333 RSKSGKAS

-348 YKQLEEK
+348 YKQLEEE
-355 LKQVNIRSKK
+355 LKQVNIRSKQ

-379 IDKVTGSA
+379 IDKVTGAA

-407 FQVFGMLQGVITSA
+407 FQVFSMLQGVITSA

-430 SLTDIRKVSGLTAG
+430 SLTDIRKVSGLTSE
-444 EIDKLSASLAKIET
+444 EIEKLSASLAKIET
-458 RTNMEGLA
+458 RTSLDGLA

-508 PSLAKLVETMG
+508 PALAKLVETMG
-519 LIPKMGIEKAMLATG
+519 LIPKMGVEKSMLATG

-549 NIVEFAKRLT
+549 NIVEFARRLT

-582 FLMPE
+582 FLAPE

-597 VSLQR
+597 VSMQR
-602 NHKEIETDL
+602 NHKEIEADL

-617 ISKMFESRKTAEAM
+617 ISKMFEAGKSIEAM
-631 VMVLEKMR
+631 VMIFEKLR
-639 DKGNMS
+639 EKGNMS
-645 VLGDI
+645 QMGDI
-650 FKDLGSDGQRL
+650 FKPLGSNGQRL
-661 ITTMITMSKNVDL
+661 VTTMVTMAKNVDL

-702 AVGILDRANNLWEK
+702 AIGILDRANNLWEK

-725 MVKQLAQ
+725 TVKQLAQ
-732 VWYDMS
+732 IWYDMS

-746 FRGTLSG
+746 FRGTLSR
-753 ALSLVVGNIK
+753 ALSIIIGSIK
-763 ALVYLLPSLINF
+763 TLVYLLPVLINF
-775 LVARALIGGVTL
+775 LVARSLVGAVTL
-787 FRNMGVAIKQ
+787 FSNMGMVVKQ
-797 VTLFVRLWITET
+797 FGTYVRSLIPGLR
-809 NAATAAQTAFNNA
+809 AATVAQEGFNKA
-822 FKANALGAFIAL
+822 VKANAIGALIAL

-840 VIMSLVNAEKLAQEE
+840 VIMSLVDAEKRAKEE

-867 SSLTDAAVEV
+867 NTLTDAAVEV
-877 EKLQDKLNHYKKRL
+877 GKLQDRLENYKKRL
-891 DDANVSQENKQK
+891 DDASVSQDRKQK

-912 RQYLTNLGIEIKTV
+912 RDYLTNLGIEIKSV
-926 DDLRKYYDKL
+926 DDLRKNYNKL
-936 STSISQATYYRFK
+936 TTAISQATYYRFK
-949 QKAVEEVGEE
+949 QKAVEEVGDE
-959 RRRDKQGAAINLR
+959 RRKDKQGAATQIR
-972 RYLQKTPG
+972 RLLQKSPWY
-980 FSVDSYDAIIDD
+980 SVDSYDSIIDD
-992 IEDGKNVWDIYLG
+992 LEDGKDVRDIYMKIT
-1005 LVREAINSGKHPMSG
+1005 RKAINSGKHPLSG
-1020 KLIKG
+1020 KFVKG
-1025 ATSRKLEKGLNWKVG
+1025 VTSRRIEMGPNWKTG
-1040 GDYNIVSYGPNGRLP
+1040 GYTMTSYGPNGEYK
-1055 GIITYGDTELWRALN
+1055 GHTSYSDSELWKALN
-1070 WYRNSGNRLVKSM
+1070 WYRNSSNRFINSM

-1098 PPIDDLGT
+1098 PPVDDLGT
-1106 LSDGETEEEREK
+1106 LSNEETEAERKK
-1118 RLARERR
+1118 RLAREKS
-1125 ERIKSR
+1125 ERIKGQR
-1131 SDELKQAQADANAL
+1131 DDLKNAQSEANAL
-1145 LDNVTNFFERQINVK
+1145 IDNVSNFFDRQINVK
-1160 LEEAIAR
+1160 LQEAIER
-1167 GMDKEEQAL
+1167 GMDKTEQEM
-1176 YVAPLKAAEN
+1176 YVAPLKKEKK
-1186 KALEQARLAIAGKA
+1186 KALEQVLLAIAGKA
-1200 NVWEALKQS
+1200 NVWEAMKQGLKK
-1209 LRKQMLEQ
+1209 LMLEQ
-1217 EDAAGVNLSE
+1217 ADATGTNLSE
-1227 ELLESIMNT
+1227 ELLESIVNT
-1236 DVEAL
+1236 DVDAL
-1241 RKKIGKLSQE
+1241 RKKIGQLADALS
-1251 LGIPLHSVM
+1251 IPMHSVL

-1275 TLAAQQQQARQKEIL
+1275 TLEAQQQQERQKDIL
-1290 SLDFTNAVK
+1290 GLDFTNAVK
-1299 SGAYGA
+1299 SGAYES
-1305 FNSFGF
+1305 FNRAGY
-1311 ANLNELENQDDA
+1311 ANLNDLENQDNA
-1323 AGRQAFNKRKDLILD
+1323 AGRAAFSKRKEAITD

-1346 IVKVLSI
+1346 IVKVLAI
-1353 DVSSVKGRLS
+1353 DVSDVKGRLS
-1363 LIYLLFGDDA
+1363 LINLLFGA
-1373 DGFGNRIKQTLG
+1373 DESGMGERIMKTLG
-1385 DDTEAWKLFYERLIK
+1385 DNAEEWQLYYDRLIK
-1400 YDEDYTAALKK
+1400 YDEEYTAAMKK
-1411 NDQERK
+1411 NDQERT

-1426 SDENKQWTA
+1426 SDEYKQGQA
-1435 AIDAKEETNKES
+1435 AIDAQEKDNRES

-1453 GANADIVL
+1453 GANADTVL
-1461 PWGQSKGT
+1461 PWGQSQAT

-1482 AKEYYRFIEDHKGSD
+1482 AKIYYQFTAKLKGSE
-1497 EDRMAAAARVAEL
+1497 EDRIAAAKRISEL
-1510 NSSLMDA
+1510 NDSLMDA
-1517 VAAKAKATAEAQIK
+1517 VAAKAKATAEAQMK
-1531 WYKPIEQY
+1531 WYRPIEQY

-1562 NSFIDLTGEYVKQ
+1562 MSFIDLTGEYVKQ

-1580 VMTKLYNTLMAESE
+1580 VMTKLYNTLMAQSE
-1594 VELSATKKAQ
+1594 KELSSTKKQQ
-1604 AIEDANTSVASASVG
+1604 AVEDANTAVASASVG

-1629 KTIGKLGW
+1629 KTVGKLGW

-1646 SAVLG
+1646 GAVLG

-1664 FGGNKAADTNSNKFK
+1664 FGGNKAADTNSNNFK

-1688 SGNVQELRPYV
+1688 SGNVQGLRPYV

-1706 MAREDNARHGGVN
+1706 MAQEDNARHGGVN

-1724 TATII
+1724 TATTI

-1734 LVAENGPEIVIG
+1734 LVAEHGPEIVIG

-1775 VRRVFDGGNVA
+1775 VRRTFDGGNVA
-1786 DSATQL
+1786 ESADL
-1792 SGVSLSDDLM
+1792 SGASLPGDLI

-1807 ANAALL
+1807 ANDALL

>member
-1 MATEK
+1 MASER

-14 NAATAKQVLE
+14 NAATAKKVLE
-24 EIDRLVEKYTADI
+24 EIDKLVEQYTADI
-37 QKMTAAGEANSAAC
+37 QKMTAAGQANSAAC
-51 KKAESTLKALS
+51 KQAERTLKALS
-62 QVQRDNIN
+62 QVQRDNID
-70 DTKRLSEV
+70 DTKRLSAV

-113 AEEIRKKMKQV
+113 AEEIRKEMKLV
-124 GDEIRLIEGQYVKIE
+124 GNEIRLIEGQYVEIE
-139 EGLKNI
+139 KGISN
-145 YVQSDQWLDKAIKQQ
+145 VANQSDQWLDKAIKQQ

-169 TDTSY
+169 TDASY

-218 RTTLTSA
+218 RTTLTAA

-235 AIQKYNELLAQV
+235 AIQRYNDLLAQV

-258 REATISWKQMRQ
+258 REAAISWKQMRQ

-325 TQLNDIIA
+325 TQLNDIIT

-348 YKQLEEK
+348 YKQLEEE
-355 LKQVNIRSKK
+355 LKQVNIRSKQ

-407 FQVFGMLQGVITSA
+407 FQVFSMLQGVITSA
-421 IKKNFEYSS
+421 IKKNFLYSS
-430 SLTDIRKVSGLTAG
+430 SLTDIRKISNLTSE
-444 EIDKLSASLAKIET
+444 EIEKLSASLAQIQT
-458 RTNMEGLA
+458 RTNLEGLA

-478 KYGSEGLA
+478 QYGSEGLA

-494 INVAIGEEMGEKSL
+494 INVAIGEEMGEKAL
-508 PSLAKLVETMG
+508 PALAKLVETMG
-519 LIPKMGIEKAMLATG
+519 LIPKMGVEKSMLATG

-582 FLMPE
+582 FLAPE

-597 VSLQR
+597 VSMQR
-602 NHKEIETDL
+602 NHKEIEADL
-611 GLQQGI
+611 GLQKGI
-617 ISKMFESRKTAEAM
+617 ISKMFEAGKSIEAM
-631 VMVLEKMR
+631 IMIFEKLGE
-639 DKGNMS
+639 KGNMS
-645 VLGDI
+645 QMGDI
-650 FKDLGSDGQRL
+650 FKPLGSNGQRL
-661 ITTMITMSKNVDL
+661 VTTMVTMAKNVDL

-725 MVKQLAQ
+725 NVKQLAQ
-732 VWYDMS
+732 IWYDMS

-746 FRGTLSG
+746 FRGTLSR
-753 ALSLVVGNIK
+753 ALALVLGSIK
-763 ALVYLLPSLINF
+763 SLVYLLPVLINF
-775 LVARALIGGVTL
+775 LVARSLVGAVTL
-787 FRNMGVAIKQ
+787 FSNMGMVVKQ
-797 VTLFVRLWITET
+797 FGTYVRSLIPGLR
-809 NAATAAQTAFNNA
+809 AATVAQEGFNKA
-822 FKANALGAFIAL
+822 VKANAIGALIAL

-840 VIMSLVNAEKLAQEE
+840 VIMSLVDAEKRAKEE

-867 SSLTDAAVEV
+867 NTLTDAAVEV
-877 EKLQDKLNHYKKRL
+877 GKLQDRLENYKKRL
-891 DDANVSQENKQK
+891 DDANVSQDRKQK
-903 LIRRINSEY
+903 MIRRINSEY
-912 RQYLTNLGIEIKTV
+912 RDYLTNLGIEIKSV
-926 DDLRKYYDKL
+926 DDLRKNYDKL
-936 STSISQATYYRFK
+936 TNAISQATYYRFK
-949 QKAVEEVGEE
+949 QKAIEEVEETGRKDMEGSAIQLRKMLK
-959 RRRDKQGAAINLR
+959 RRG
-972 RYLQKTPG
+972 Y
-980 FSVDSYDAIIDD
+980 SVDSYDFVTGD
-992 IEDGKNVWDIYLG
+992 IEDGKDLKEIY
-1005 LVREAINSGKHPMSG
+1005 M
-1020 KLIKG
+1020 KLIEDSYKKG
-1025 ATSRKLEKGLNWKVG
+1025 ARKGLGVHALNEKRVLKFKSG
-1040 GDYNIVSYGPNGRLP
+1040 EDGSYYANYFGPNGDYYS
-1055 GIITYGDTELWRALN
+1055 TEVDKDEELWRALQ
-1070 WYRNSGNRLVKSM
+1070 WYRNSRRRFANSLNEV
-1083 SEIDAVF
+1083 DAIY
-1090 KPWIGNYE
+1090 KKKIGNYE
-1098 PPIDDLGT
+1098 PPVDDLGT
-1106 LSDGETEEEREK
+1106 LSNEETEAEKKK
-1118 RLARERR
+1118 RLAREKR
-1125 ERIKSR
+1125 ERIKKQR
-1131 SDELKQAQADANAL
+1131 DDLKNAQSEANAL
-1145 LDNVTNFFERQINVK
+1145 IDNVSNFFDRQINVK
-1160 LEEAIAR
+1160 LQEAIER
-1167 GMDKEEQAL
+1167 GMDKTEQEM
-1176 YVAPLKAAEN
+1176 YVAPLKKEKN
-1186 KALEQARLAIAGKA
+1186 KTLEQVRLAIAGKA
-1200 NVWEALKQS
+1200 NVWEAMKQELKK
-1209 LRKQMLEQ
+1209 LMLEQ
-1217 EDAAGVNLSE
+1217 ADATGVNLSE
-1227 ELLESIMNT
+1227 ELLESIVNT
-1236 DVEAL
+1236 DADAL
-1241 RKKIGKLSQE
+1241 RKKIGALADALS
-1251 LGIPLHSVM
+1251 IPMHSVL

-1275 TLAAQQQQARQKEIL
+1275 TLEAQRQQERQKDIL
-1290 SLDFTNAVK
+1290 GLDFTNAVK
-1299 SGAYGA
+1299 SGAYES
-1305 FNSFGF
+1305 FNRAGY
-1311 ANLNELENQDDA
+1311 ANLNDLENQDNKEGRA
-1323 AGRQAFNKRKDLILD
+1323 AFGQRKEAIMD
-1338 MYEQARRE
+1338 MFERARSE
-1346 IVKVLSI
+1346 IVKLLAI
-1353 DVSSVKGRLS
+1353 DVSNAKGQLS
-1363 LIYLLFGDDA
+1363 LINLLFGA
-1373 DGFGNRIKQTLG
+1373 DESGMGDRIMKTLG
-1385 DDTEAWKLFYERLIK
+1385 DNAEEWQLFYDRLIK
-1400 YDEDYTAALKK
+1400 YDEEYTAAMKK

-1417 KLNEYRWNK
+1417 QLNDYRWSKSNEYKRG
-1426 SDENKQWTA
+1426 QA
-1435 AIDAKEETNKES
+1435 AIQAQERVNRES
-1447 ARRYSF
+1447 ARRYAF
-1453 GANADIVL
+1453 GANADTVS
-1461 PWGQSKGT
+1461 PWGQSQAT
-1469 DPELELLKLKLNQ
+1469 DPELELLKLKINQ
-1482 AKEYYRFIEDHKGSD
+1482 AKLYYQIIKANKGSD
-1497 EDRMAAAARVAEL
+1497 EDRIAAAQRVAEL
-1510 NSSLMDA
+1510 NDSLMDA
-1517 VAAKAKATAEAQIK
+1517 VAAKAKATAEAQMK

-1580 VMTKLYNTLMAESE
+1580 VMTKLYNTLMAKSE
-1594 VELSATKKAQ
+1594 KELSDTKKTQ
-1604 AIEDANTSVASASVG
+1604 AVEDANTAVESASVG

-1646 SAVLG
+1646 GAVLG

-1664 FGGNKAADTNSNKFK
+1664 FGGNKAADANSTNFR

-1688 SGNVQELRPYV
+1688 SGNVQGLRPYV

-1706 MAREDNARHGGVN
+1706 MAQEDNARHGGVN

-1724 TATII
+1724 TATTI

-1734 LVAENGPEIVIG
+1734 LVAEHGPEIVIG

-1775 VRRVFDGGNVA
+1775 VRRTFDGGNVA
-1786 DSATQL
+1786 ESADL
-1792 SGVSLSDDLM
+1792 SGASLPGDLI

-1807 ANAALL
+1807 ANDALL

>member
-169 TDTSY
+169 TDAGY
-174 QSNLSTLK
+174 QQNLDTLK
-182 QLEAEED
+182 KLEAEED

-218 RTTLTSA
+218 RSTLTEA

-235 AIQKYNELLAQV
+235 AIQKYNELLAQI
-247 EERLEAVSGKA
+247 EERLQAVSGKA
-258 REATISWKQMRQ
+258 REAAISWKQMRQ
-270 VLSEPNKASGEDIKR
+270 VLSEPGKASGEDIKR

-318 KGTRLTQ
+318 KGTRLSQ
-325 TQLNDIIA
+325 TQLNNIIT
-333 RSKNGKAS
+333 RSKSGKAS

-348 YKQLEEK
+348 YKQLEEE
-355 LKQVNIRSKK
+355 LKQVNIRSKQ

-379 IDKVTGSA
+379 IDKVTGAA
-387 KKQGGAWSTALKNL
+387 KKHGGAWSTALKNL

-407 FQVFGMLQGVITSA
+407 FQVFSMLQGVITSA

-430 SLTDIRKVSGLTAG
+430 SLTDIRKVSGLTSE
-444 EIDKLSASLAKIET
+444 EIEKLSASLAQIET
-458 RTNMEGLA
+458 RTNLEGLA

-478 KYGSEGLA
+478 QYGSEGLA

-494 INVAIGEEMGEKSL
+494 INVAIGEEMGEKAL
-508 PSLAKLVETMG
+508 PALAKLVETMG
-519 LIPKMGIEKAMLATG
+519 LIPKMGVEKSMLATG

-549 NIVEFAKRLT
+549 NIVEFTKRLT

-582 FLMPE
+582 FLAPE

-597 VSLQR
+597 VSMQR
-602 NHKEIETDL
+602 NHKEIEADL
-611 GLQQGI
+611 GLQKGI
-617 ISKMFESRKTAEAM
+617 ISKMFEAGKSIEAM
-631 VMVLEKMR
+631 VMIFEKLR
-639 DKGNMS
+639 ERGNMS
-645 VLGDI
+645 QMGDI
-650 FKDLGSDGQRL
+650 FKPLGSNGQRL
-661 ITTMITMSKNVDL
+661 VTTMVTMAKNVDL

-689 TAVTNEYEMQQTS
+689 TAVTNEYNMQQTS

-725 MVKQLAQ
+725 NVKQLAQ
-732 VWYDMS
+732 IWYDMS

-746 FRGTLSG
+746 FRGTLNR
-753 ALSLVVGNIK
+753 ALALVLGSIK
-763 ALVYLLPSLINF
+763 SLVYLLPVLVNF
-775 LVARALIGGVTL
+775 FVARGLIAGVNL
-787 FRNMGVAIKQ
+787 FAQMGTIIKGAI
-797 VTLFVRLWITET
+797 VFIREYTAGLG
-809 NAATAAQTAFNNA
+809 AAKAAQVAFNNA
-822 FKANALGAFIAL
+822 VKANALGALIAL

-840 VIMSLVNAEKLAQEE
+840 VIMSFVDAEKRAKEE
-855 AEEAKRKANAWK
+855 AEEAQRKANAWK
-867 SSLTDAAVEV
+867 STLTDAAVEV
-877 EKLQDKLNHYKKRL
+877 GKLQDRLKHYKERL
-891 DDANVSQENKQK
+891 DDANMSQESKQK

-912 RQYLTNLGIEIKTV
+912 RQYLSNLGIEIKSV
-926 DDLRKYYDKL
+926 DSLRKHYNRL
-936 STSISQATYYRFK
+936 TTAISQATYYRFK
-949 QKAVEEVGEE
+949 QKALEEVGDNG
-959 RRRDKQGAAINLR
+959 RRGKEVAAKQLLKAL
-972 RYLQKTPG
+972 KESPG
-980 FSVDSYDAIIDD
+980 FSSDSYDLIVGELESGMD
-992 IEDGKNVWDIYLG
+992 
-1005 LVREAINSGKHPMSG
+1005 VRTVYMRHVKKAINSGKHPLSN
-1020 KLIKG
+1020 KASKG
-1025 ATSRKLEKGLNWKVG
+1025 AKSRRIKMDRNWKVG
-1040 GDYNIVSYGPNGRLP
+1040 GYTMTDYGQNGKYLGRR
-1055 GIITYGDTELWRALN
+1055 GYGDDKVWRALN
-1070 WYRNSGNRLVKSM
+1070 QYRNRSNDFVNSLNEVNA
-1083 SEIDAVF
+1083 IY

-1098 PPIDDLGT
+1098 PPVDDLGT
-1106 LSDGETEEEREK
+1106 LSDEETEAERKERVAREK
-1118 RLARERR
+1118 R
-1125 ERIKSR
+1125 ERIKKQR
-1131 SDELKQAQADANAL
+1131 DDLKDAQSQANAL
-1145 LDNVTNFFERQINVK
+1145 IDNVSNFYDRQINVK
-1160 LEEAIAR
+1160 LQEAIER
-1167 GMDKEEQAL
+1167 GMDKTEQEM
-1176 YVAPLKAAEN
+1176 YVAPLKKWKN
-1186 KALEQARLAIAGKA
+1186 KMLEQVRLAIAGKA
-1200 NVWEALKQS
+1200 NVYEAMKLELK
-1209 LRKQMLEQ
+1209 KQMLEQ
-1217 EDAAGVNLSE
+1217 ADATGVNLSE
-1227 ELLESIMNT
+1227 ELLESIVNS
-1236 DVEAL
+1236 DVNAL
-1241 RKKIGKLSQE
+1241 RKKIGTLAKA
-1251 LGIPLHSVM
+1251 LGIPMHSVL
-1260 AEIFKKATKNAKDNL
+1260 AEIFKEATKNAKDNL
-1275 TLAAQQQQARQKEIL
+1275 TLEAQQQQERQKDIL
-1290 SLDFTNAVK
+1290 GLDFTNAVK
-1299 SGAYGA
+1299 SGAYES
-1305 FNSFGF
+1305 FNRAGY
-1311 ANLNELENQDDA
+1311 ANLNDLENQDNA
-1323 AGRQAFNKRKDLILD
+1323 AGRAAFSKRKETITD

-1346 IVKVLSI
+1346 IEKVYAI
-1353 DVSSVKGRLS
+1353 DVSNVKGRLS
-1363 LIYLLFGDDA
+1363 LINLLFGDDA
-1373 DGFGNRIKQTLG
+1373 SGMGERIMKTLG
-1385 DDTEAWKLFYERLIK
+1385 DNAEEWQLYYDRLIK
-1400 YDEDYTAALKK
+1400 YDEEYTAAMKK
-1411 NDQERK
+1411 NDQERT
-1417 KLNEYRWNK
+1417 KLNEYRWKK
-1426 SDENKQWTA
+1426 SDEYKQGQA
-1435 AIDAKEETNKES
+1435 AIDAQEKDNRES

-1453 GANADIVL
+1453 GANADTVL
-1461 PWGQSKGT
+1461 PWGQSQAT
-1469 DPELELLKLKLNQ
+1469 DPELELLKLKLDQ
-1482 AKEYYRFIEDHKGSD
+1482 AKVYYQYIEAHKGSD
-1497 EDRMAAAARVAEL
+1497 EDRIAAAQRISEL
-1510 NSSLMDA
+1510 NDSLMDA
-1517 VAAKAKATAEAQIK
+1517 VAAKAKATAEAQMK
-1531 WYKPIEQY
+1531 WYRPIEQY

-1580 VMTKLYNTLMAESE
+1580 VMTKLYNTLMAQSE
-1594 VELSATKKAQ
+1594 TELSVTKKTQ
-1604 AIEDANTSVASASVG
+1604 AVEDANTAVASASVG

-1629 KTIGKLGW
+1629 KTVGKLGW

-1646 SAVLG
+1646 GAVLG

-1664 FGGNKAADTNSNKFK
+1664 FGGNKAADTNSNNFK

-1688 SGNVQELRPYV
+1688 SGNVQGLRPYV

-1706 MAREDNARHGGVN
+1706 LAQEDNARHGGVN

-1724 TATII
+1724 TATTI
-1729 NGQPS
+1729 NGHPS

-1775 VRRVFDGGNVA
+1775 VRRTFDGGNVA
-1786 DSATQL
+1786 ESADL
-1792 SGVSLSDDLM
+1792 SGASLPGDLI

-1807 ANAALL
+1807 ANDALL

>member
-160 RDLVGSLQK
+160 RDLVGSLQR
-169 TDTSY
+169 TDAGY
-174 QSNLSTLK
+174 QQNLDTLK
-182 QLEAEED
+182 KLEAEED

-204 LGAPDTTASDLRRA
+204 LGAPDTTPSALRRA
-218 RTTLTSA
+218 RATLTAA

-235 AIQKYNELLAQV
+235 AIQKYNELLAQI

-270 VLSEPNKASGEDIKR
+270 VLSEPGKASGEDIKR

-318 KGTRLTQ
+318 KGTRLSQ
-325 TQLNDIIA
+325 TKLNDIIT
-333 RSKNGKAS
+333 RSKSGKAS

-348 YKQLEEK
+348 YKQLEEN
-355 LKQVNIRSKK
+355 LKQVNVRSKQ
-365 FVETQK
+365 FVDTQK

-379 IDKVTGSA
+379 IDKVTGAA
-387 KKQGGAWSTALKNL
+387 KKHGGAWSTALKNL

-421 IKKNFEYSS
+421 IKKNFLYSS
-430 SLTDIRKVSGLTAG
+430 SLTDIRKISNLTSE
-444 EIDKLSASLAKIET
+444 EIEKLSVSLAKIET
-458 RTNMEGLA
+458 RTNLEGLA

-478 KYGSEGLA
+478 QYGSEGLA

-494 INVAIGEEMGEKSL
+494 INVAIGEEMGEKAL
-508 PSLAKLVETMG
+508 PALAKLVETMG
-519 LIPKMGIEKAMLATG
+519 LIPKMGVEKSMLATG

-582 FLMPE
+582 FLAPE
-587 VSATA
+587 FSATA

-597 VSLQR
+597 VSMQR
-602 NHKEIETDL
+602 NHKEIEADL
-611 GLQQGI
+611 GLQKGI
-617 ISKMFESRKTAEAM
+617 ISKMFEAGKSIEAM
-631 VMVLEKMR
+631 VMIFEKLR
-639 DKGNMS
+639 EKGNMS
-645 VLGDI
+645 QMGDI
-650 FKDLGSDGQRL
+650 FKPLGSNGQHL
-661 ITTMITMSKNVDL
+661 VTTMVTMAKNVDL

-725 MVKQLAQ
+725 NVKQLAQ
-732 VWYDMS
+732 IWYDMS

-746 FRGTLSG
+746 FKGTLNR
-753 ALSLVVGNIK
+753 ALALVLGSIK
-763 ALVYLLPSLINF
+763 SLVYLLPVLVNF
-775 LVARALIGGVTL
+775 FVARSLVGAVTL
-787 FRNMGVAIKQ
+787 FSNMGMVVKQ
-797 VTLFVRLWITET
+797 FGNYVRSLIPGLR
-809 NAATAAQTAFNNA
+809 AATVAQEGFNKA
-822 FKANALGAFIAL
+822 VRANAIGALIAL

-840 VIMSLVNAEKLAQEE
+840 VIMSLVDAEKRAKEE
-855 AEEAKRKANAWK
+855 AEEARRKANAWK
-867 SSLTDAAVEV
+867 STLTDAAVEV
-877 EKLQDKLNHYKKRL
+877 GKLQDRLENYKKRL
-891 DDANVSQENKQK
+891 DDANVSQESKQK
-903 LIRRINSEY
+903 MIRRINSEY
-912 RQYLTNLGIEIKTV
+912 RQYLTNLGIEIKSV
-926 DDLRKYYDKL
+926 DDLRKNYDKL
-936 STSISQATYYRFK
+936 TNAISKATYYRFK
-949 QKAVEEVGEE
+949 QKAIEEVEETGRKDME
-959 RRRDKQGAAINLR
+959 GAAIQLR
-972 RYLQKTPG
+972 KMLKRPG
-980 FSVDSYDAIIDD
+980 YSVDSYDFVTAD
-992 IEDGKNVWDIYLG
+992 IENGKDLKEIY
-1005 LVREAINSGKHPMSG
+1005 M
-1020 KLIKG
+1020 KLIEDSYKKG
-1025 ATSRKLEKGLNWKVG
+1025 ARKGLSVHALNEKRVLKFKSG
-1040 GDYNIVSYGPNGRLP
+1040 EDGSYYVNYFGPNGDYYS
-1055 GIITYGDTELWRALN
+1055 TEVDKDEELWRGLQ
-1070 WYRNSGNRLVKSM
+1070 WYRNSRRRFANSM
-1083 SEIDAVF
+1083 SEVDAIY
-1090 KPWIGNYE
+1090 KKKIGNYE
-1098 PPIDDLGT
+1098 PPVDDLGT
-1106 LSDGETEEEREK
+1106 LSDEETEAERKKRVAREK
-1118 RLARERR
+1118 R
-1125 ERIKSR
+1125 ERIKSQR
-1131 SDELKQAQADANAL
+1131 DGLKDAQSEVNAL
-1145 LDNVTNFFERQINVK
+1145 IDNVSNFFDRQINVK
-1160 LEEAIAR
+1160 LQEAIER
-1167 GMDKEEQAL
+1167 GMDKTEQEM
-1176 YVAPLKAAEN
+1176 YVAPLKKGKN
-1186 KALEQARLAIAGKA
+1186 KALEQVRLAIAGKA
-1200 NVWEALKQS
+1200 NFWEAMKQS
-1209 LRKQMLEQ
+1209 LREQMLEQ
-1217 EDAAGVNLSE
+1217 ADATGTNLSE
-1227 ELLESIMNT
+1227 ELLESIVDS
-1236 DVEAL
+1236 DVNAL
-1241 RKKIGKLSQE
+1241 RKKIGTLAKA
-1251 LGIPLHSVM
+1251 LGIPMHSVL

-1275 TLAAQQQQARQKEIL
+1275 TLEAQQQQERQKDIL
-1290 SLDFTNAVK
+1290 GLDFTNAVK
-1299 SGAYGA
+1299 SGAYES
-1305 FNSFGF
+1305 FNRAGY
-1311 ANLNELENQDDA
+1311 ANLNNLENQDNKE
-1323 AGRQAFNKRKDLILD
+1323 GRAAFNKRKEAIIE
-1338 MYEQARRE
+1338 MFEQARRE
-1346 IVKVLSI
+1346 IVKVFAI
-1353 DVSSVKGRLS
+1353 DVSSAKGRLS
-1363 LIYLLFGDDA
+1363 LINLLFGDDA
-1373 DGFGNRIKQTLG
+1373 SGMGERIMKTLG
-1385 DDTEAWKLFYERLIK
+1385 DNAEEWQLFYDRLIRYDTE
-1400 YDEDYTAALKK
+1400 YTAAMKK
-1411 NDQERK
+1411 NDQERT

-1426 SDENKQWTA
+1426 SDEYKQGQA
-1435 AIDAKEETNKES
+1435 AINAQEEDNRES

-1453 GANADIVL
+1453 GANADTVL
-1461 PWGQSKGT
+1461 PWGQSQAT
-1469 DPELELLKLKLNQ
+1469 DPELELLKLKLNL
-1482 AKEYYRFIEDHKGSD
+1482 AKKYYQYIEEHKGSD
-1497 EDRMAAAARVAEL
+1497 EDRVAAAKRISEI
-1510 NSSLMDA
+1510 NDSLMDA
-1517 VAAKAKATAEAQIK
+1517 VAAKAKATAEAQMK

-1594 VELSATKKAQ
+1594 VELSATKQAQ
-1604 AIEDANTSVASASVG
+1604 AVVDANTAVASASVG

-1629 KTIGKLGW
+1629 KTVGKLGW

-1646 SAVLG
+1646 GAVLG

-1664 FGGNKAADTNSNKFK
+1664 FGGNKAADANSNNFK

-1688 SGNVQELRPYV
+1688 SGNVQGLQPYV

-1724 TATII
+1724 TATTI

-1775 VRRVFDGGNVA
+1775 VRRTFDGGNVA
-1786 DSATQL
+1786 ESADL
-1792 SGVSLSDDLM
+1792 SGASLPGDLI
-1802 ASNVA
+1802 ASNVS
-1807 ANAALL
+1807 ANDALL

>member
-1 MATEK
+1 MASER

-14 NAATAKQVLE
+14 NAATAKKVLE
-24 EIDRLVEKYTADI
+24 EIDKLVEQYTADI
-37 QKMTAAGEANSAAC
+37 QKMTAAGQANSAAC
-51 KKAESTLKALS
+51 KQAERTLKALS
-62 QVQRDNIN
+62 QVQRDNID
-70 DTKRLSEV
+70 DTKRLSAV

-113 AEEIRKKMKQV
+113 AEEIRKEMKLV
-124 GDEIRLIEGQYVKIE
+124 GDEIRLIEGQYVEIE
-139 EGLKNI
+139 KGISN
-145 YVQSDQWLDKAIKQQ
+145 VANQSDQWLDKAIKQQ

-169 TDTSY
+169 TDASY
-174 QSNLSTLK
+174 QANLSTLK

-235 AIQKYNELLAQV
+235 AIQKYNELLAQI
-247 EERLEAVSGKA
+247 EERLQAVSGKA
-258 REATISWKQMRQ
+258 REATLSWKQMRQ

-296 LPAGSNAVAA
+296 LPAGSTAVAA

-318 KGTRLTQ
+318 KGTRLSQ
-325 TQLNDIIA
+325 KQLNDIIS
-333 RSKNGKAS
+333 RSKSGKAS

-348 YKQLEEK
+348 YKQLEEE
-355 LKQVNIRSKK
+355 LKQVNIRSKQ

-379 IDKVTGSA
+379 IDKVTGA
-387 KKQGGAWSTALKNL
+387 TKKQGGAWSTALKNL

-407 FQVFGMLQGVITSA
+407 FQVFSMLQGVITSA

-430 SLTDIRKVSGLTAG
+430 SLTDIRKVSGLTSE
-444 EIDKLSASLAKIET
+444 EINNLSASLAKIET
-458 RTNMEGLA
+458 RTSLDDLA

-508 PSLAKLVETMG
+508 PALSKLVETMG

-582 FLMPE
+582 FLAPE

-597 VSLQR
+597 VSMQR
-602 NHKEIETDL
+602 NHKEIEADL

-617 ISKMFESRKTAEAM
+617 ISKMFEAGKSIEAM
-631 VMVLEKMR
+631 VMIFEKLR
-639 DKGNMS
+639 EKGNMS
-645 VLGDI
+645 QMGDI
-650 FKDLGSDGQRL
+650 FKPLGSNGQRL
-661 ITTMITMSKNVDL
+661 VTTMVTMAKNVDL

-725 MVKQLAQ
+725 NVKQLAQ
-732 VWYDMS
+732 IWYDMS

-746 FRGTLSG
+746 FRGTLSR
-753 ALSLVVGNIK
+753 ALALVLGSIK
-763 ALVYLLPSLINF
+763 SLVYLLPVLVNF
-775 LVARALIGGVTL
+775 FVARGLIAGVTL
-787 FRNMGVAIKQ
+787 FVNMGTAIKG
-797 VTLFVRLWITET
+797 VITFVRSLT
-809 NAATAAQTAFNNA
+809 ASLGVAKAAQVAFNNA

-840 VIMSLVNAEKLAQEE
+840 VIMSFVDAEKRAKEE
-855 AEEAKRKANAWK
+855 AEEARRKANAWK
-867 SSLTDAAVEV
+867 STLTDAAVEV
-877 EKLQDKLNHYKKRL
+877 GKLQDRLKHYKERL
-891 DDANVSQENKQK
+891 DDANMSQESKQK

-912 RQYLTNLGIEIKTV
+912 RQYLTNLGIEIKSV
-926 DDLRKYYDKL
+926 DDLRKHYNKL
-936 STSISQATYYRFK
+936 TTAISQATYYRFK
-949 QKAVEEVGEE
+949 QKALEEVGDNG
-959 RRRDKQGAAINLR
+959 RRGKEGAAKQL
-972 RYLQKTPG
+972 LKALKESPG
-980 FSVDSYDAIIDD
+980 FSPDSYDLIVDELESGMD
-992 IEDGKNVWDIYLG
+992 
-1005 LVREAINSGKHPMSG
+1005 VRTVYMRHVKEAINSGKHPLSN
-1020 KLIKG
+1020 KAPKG
-1025 ATSRKLEKGLNWKVG
+1025 AKSRRIKMDRNWKVG
-1040 GDYNIVSYGPNGRLP
+1040 GYTMTDYGQNGEYL
-1055 GIITYGDTELWRALN
+1055 GSIGYGDDKVWRALN
-1070 WYRNSGNRLVKSM
+1070 QYRNRSNDFVNSLNEVNAM
-1083 SEIDAVF
+1083 Y

-1098 PPIDDLGT
+1098 PPVDDLGT
-1106 LSDGETEEEREK
+1106 LSDEEPEAERKE
-1118 RLARERR
+1118 RLAREKR
-1125 ERIKSR
+1125 ERIKSQR
-1131 SDELKQAQADANAL
+1131 DGLKDAQSEANAL
-1145 LDNVTNFFERQINVK
+1145 IDNVANFFDRQINVK
-1160 LEEAIAR
+1160 LQEAIER
-1167 GMDKEEQAL
+1167 GMDKTEQEM
-1176 YVAPLKAAEN
+1176 YVAPLKKEKN
-1186 KALEQARLAIAGKA
+1186 KTLEQVRLAIAGKA
-1200 NVWEALKQS
+1200 NVWAAMKQE
-1209 LRKQMLEQ
+1209 LEKLMLEQ
-1217 EDAAGVNLSE
+1217 ADATGVNLSE
-1227 ELLESIMNT
+1227 ELLESIVNT
-1236 DVEAL
+1236 DADAL
-1241 RKKIGKLSQE
+1241 RKKISTLADALS
-1251 LGIPLHSVM
+1251 IPMHSVL
-1260 AEIFKKATKNAKDNL
+1260 AEILKKATKNAKDNL
-1275 TLAAQQQQARQKEIL
+1275 TLEAQQQQERQKDIL
-1290 SLDFTNAVK
+1290 GLDFTNAVK
-1299 SGAYGA
+1299 SGAYES
-1305 FNSFGF
+1305 FNRAGY
-1311 ANLNELENQDDA
+1311 ANLNDLENQDNA
-1323 AGRQAFNKRKDLILD
+1323 AGRAAFSKRKGAITD
-1338 MYEQARRE
+1338 MYEQARSE
-1346 IVKVLSI
+1346 IEKVFAI
-1353 DVSSVKGRLS
+1353 DVSDVEGRLS
-1363 LIYLLFGDDA
+1363 LINLLFGA
-1373 DGFGNRIKQTLG
+1373 DESGMGERIMKTLG
-1385 DDTEAWKLFYERLIK
+1385 DNAEEWQLFYDRLIK
-1400 YDEDYTAALKK
+1400 YDEEYTAAMKK
-1411 NDQERK
+1411 NDQERT

-1426 SDENKQWTA
+1426 SDEYKQGQA
-1435 AIDAKEETNKES
+1435 AIDAQERDNRES

-1453 GANADIVL
+1453 GANADTVL
-1461 PWGQSKGT
+1461 PWGQSQAT

-1482 AKEYYRFIEDHKGSD
+1482 AKIYYQNIEDHKGSE
-1497 EDRMAAAARVAEL
+1497 EDRIAAAKRISEL
-1510 NSSLMDA
+1510 NDSLMDA
-1517 VAAKAKATAEAQIK
+1517 VAAKAKATAEAQMK

-1580 VMTKLYNTLMAESE
+1580 VMTKLYNTLMAQSE
-1594 VELSATKKAQ
+1594 TELSVTKKTL
-1604 AIEDANTSVASASVG
+1604 AIEDANTAVASASVG

-1629 KTIGKLGW
+1629 KTIGQLGW

-1646 SAVLG
+1646 GAVLG

-1664 FGGNKAADTNSNKFK
+1664 FGGNKAADTNSNNFK

-1688 SGNVQELRPYV
+1688 SGNVQRLRPYV

-1706 MAREDNARHGGVN
+1706 MAQEDNARHGGVN

-1724 TATII
+1724 TATTI

-1775 VRRVFDGGNVA
+1775 VRRTFDGGNVA
-1786 DSATQL
+1786 ESADL
-1792 SGVSLSDDLM
+1792 SGASLPGDLI

-1807 ANAALL
+1807 ANDALL

>member
-62 QVQRDNIN
+62 QVQRDNID

-108 ADLKR
+108 EDLKR
-113 AEEIRKKMKQV
+113 AEEIRKEMKQV

-169 TDTSY
+169 TDASY

-218 RTTLTSA
+218 RTTLTAA

-235 AIQKYNELLAQV
+235 AIQRYNDLLAQV

-258 REATISWKQMRQ
+258 REAAISWKQMRQ

-325 TQLNDIIA
+325 TQLNDIIT

-348 YKQLEEK
+348 YKQLEEE
-355 LKQVNIRSKK
+355 LKQVNIRSKQ

-407 FQVFGMLQGVITSA
+407 FQVFSMLQGVITSA
-421 IKKNFEYSS
+421 IKKNFLYSS
-430 SLTDIRKVSGLTAG
+430 SLTDIRKISNLTSE
-444 EIDKLSASLAKIET
+444 EIEKLSASLAQIQT
-458 RTNMEGLA
+458 RTNLEGLA

-478 KYGSEGLA
+478 QYGSEGLA

-494 INVAIGEEMGEKSL
+494 INVAIGEEMGEKAL
-508 PSLAKLVETMG
+508 PALAKLVETMG
-519 LIPKMGIEKAMLATG
+519 LIPKMGVEKSMLATG

-582 FLMPE
+582 FLAPE

-597 VSLQR
+597 VSMQR
-602 NHKEIETDL
+602 NHKEIEADL
-611 GLQQGI
+611 GLQKGI
-617 ISKMFESRKTAEAM
+617 ISKMFEAGKSIEAM
-631 VMVLEKMR
+631 IMIFEKLGE
-639 DKGNMS
+639 KGNMS
-645 VLGDI
+645 QMGDI
-650 FKDLGSDGQRL
+650 FKPLGSNGQRL
-661 ITTMITMSKNVDL
+661 VTTMVTMAKNVDL

-725 MVKQLAQ
+725 NVKQLAQ
-732 VWYDMS
+732 IWYDMS

-746 FRGTLSG
+746 FRGTLNR
-753 ALSLVVGNIK
+753 ALALVLGSVKSLVYILPV
-763 ALVYLLPSLINF
+763 LVNFFVARSLI
-775 LVARALIGGVTL
+775 AGVKL
-787 FRNMGVAIKQ
+787 FAQMGTIIKGAI
-797 VTLFVRLWITET
+797 VFVREYTAGLG
-809 NAATAAQTAFNNA
+809 AAKAAQVAFNNA
-822 FKANALGAFIAL
+822 VKANALGALIAL

-840 VIMSLVNAEKLAQEE
+840 VIMSFVDAEKRAKEE
-855 AEEAKRKANAWK
+855 AEEAQRKANAWK
-867 SSLTDAAVEV
+867 STLTDAAVEV
-877 EKLQDKLNHYKKRL
+877 GKLQDRLKHYKERL
-891 DDANVSQENKQK
+891 DDANMSQESKQK

-912 RQYLTNLGIEIKTV
+912 RQYLTNLGIEIKSV
-926 DDLRKYYDKL
+926 DDLRKHYNKL
-936 STSISQATYYRFK
+936 TTAISQATYYRFK
-949 QKAVEEVGEE
+949 QKALEEVGDNG
-959 RRRDKQGAAINLR
+959 RRGKEGAAKRL
-972 RYLQKTPG
+972 LKALKESPG
-980 FSVDSYDAIIDD
+980 FSSDSYDLIVDELESGMD
-992 IEDGKNVWDIYLG
+992 
-1005 LVREAINSGKHPMSG
+1005 VRTVYMRHVKEAINSGKHPLSNNAS
-1020 KLIKG
+1020 KG
-1025 ATSRKLEKGLNWKVG
+1025 AKSRRIKMDRNWKVG
-1040 GDYNIVSYGPNGRLP
+1040 GYTMTDYSQNGEYL
-1055 GIITYGDTELWRALN
+1055 GSIGYSDDKVWRALN
-1070 WYRNSGNRLVKSM
+1070 QYRNRSNDFVNSLNEVNAM
-1083 SEIDAVF
+1083 Y

-1098 PPIDDLGT
+1098 PPVDDLGT
-1106 LSDGETEEEREK
+1106 LSNEETEAERKKRVAREK
-1118 RLARERR
+1118 R
-1125 ERIKSR
+1125 ERIKGQR
-1131 SDELKQAQADANAL
+1131 DGLKDAQSEANAL
-1145 LDNVTNFFERQINVK
+1145 IDNVSNFYDRQINVK
-1160 LEEAIAR
+1160 LQEAIER
-1167 GMDKEEQAL
+1167 GMDKTEQEM
-1176 YVAPLKAAEN
+1176 YVAPLKKGKN
-1186 KALEQARLAIAGKA
+1186 KTLEQVRLAIAGKA
-1200 NVWEALKQS
+1200 NVWEAMKLELK
-1209 LRKQMLEQ
+1209 KQMLEQ
-1217 EDAAGVNLSE
+1217 ADATGVNLSE
-1227 ELLESIMNT
+1227 ELLESIVNS
-1236 DVEAL
+1236 DVNAL
-1241 RKKIGKLSQE
+1241 RKKIGTLAKA
-1251 LGIPLHSVM
+1251 LGIPMHSVL

-1275 TLAAQQQQARQKEIL
+1275 TLEAQQQQERQKDIL
-1290 SLDFTNAVK
+1290 GLDFTNAVK
-1299 SGAYGA
+1299 SGAYES
-1305 FNSFGF
+1305 FNRAGY
-1311 ANLNELENQDDA
+1311 ANLSDLENQDNKE
-1323 AGRQAFNKRKDLILD
+1323 GRAAFNKRKEAI
-1338 MYEQARRE
+1338 MEMFEQARRE
-1346 IVKVLSI
+1346 IVKVFAI
-1353 DVSSVKGRLS
+1353 DVSSAKGRLS
-1363 LIYLLFGDDA
+1363 LINLLFGDDA
-1373 DGFGNRIKQTLG
+1373 SGMGERIMKTLG
-1385 DDTEAWKLFYERLIK
+1385 DNAEEWQLFYDRLIK
-1400 YDEDYTAALKK
+1400 YDEEYTAAMKK

-1417 KLNEYRWNK
+1417 QLNDYRWSKSNEYKRG
-1426 SDENKQWTA
+1426 QA
-1435 AIDAKEETNKES
+1435 AIQAQERGNRES
-1447 ARRYSF
+1447 ARRYAF
-1453 GANADIVL
+1453 GANADTVS
-1461 PWGQSKGT
+1461 PWGQSQAT
-1469 DPELELLKLKLNQ
+1469 DPELELLKLKINQ
-1482 AKEYYRFIEDHKGSD
+1482 AKLYYQIIKANKGSD
-1497 EDRMAAAARVAEL
+1497 EDRIAAAQRVAEL
-1510 NSSLMDA
+1510 NDSLMDA
-1517 VAAKAKATAEAQIK
+1517 VAAKAKATAEAQMK

-1580 VMTKLYNTLMAESE
+1580 VMTKLYNTLMAKSE
-1594 VELSATKKAQ
+1594 KELSDTKKTQ
-1604 AIEDANTSVASASVG
+1604 AVEDANTAVESASVG

-1646 SAVLG
+1646 GAVLG

-1664 FGGNKAADTNSNKFK
+1664 FGGNKAADANSTNFR

-1688 SGNVQELRPYV
+1688 SGNVQGLRPYV

-1706 MAREDNARHGGVN
+1706 MAQEDNARHGGVN

-1724 TATII
+1724 TATTI

-1734 LVAENGPEIVIG
+1734 LVAEHGPEIVIG

-1775 VRRVFDGGNVA
+1775 VRRTFDGGNVA
-1786 DSATQL
+1786 ESADL
-1792 SGVSLSDDLM
+1792 SGASLPGDLI

-1807 ANAALL
+1807 ANDALL

>member
-51 KKAESTLKALS
+51 KKAESTLKSLS

-113 AEEIRKKMKQV
+113 AEEIREKMKQV

-169 TDTSY
+169 TDASY

-247 EERLEAVSGKA
+247 EARLEAVSGKA

-270 VLSEPNKASGEDIKR
+270 VLSEPNKASVEDIKR

-318 KGTRLTQ
+318 KGTRLSQ
-325 TQLNDIIA
+325 TKLNDIIT
-333 RSKNGKAS
+333 RSKSGKAS

-348 YKQLEEK
+348 YNQLEEE
-355 LKQVNIRSKK
+355 LKQVNVRSKQ

-379 IDKVTGSA
+379 IDKVTGAA
-387 KKQGGAWSTALKNL
+387 KKHGGAWSTALKNL

-407 FQVFGMLQGVITSA
+407 FQVFSMLQGVITSA

-430 SLTDIRKVSGLTAG
+430 SLTDIRKVSGLTSE
-444 EIDKLSASLAKIET
+444 EIEKLSASLAQIET
-458 RTNMEGLA
+458 RTNLEGLA

-478 KYGSEGLA
+478 QYGSEGLA

-494 INVAIGEEMGEKSL
+494 INVAIGEEMGEKAL
-508 PSLAKLVETMG
+508 PALAKLVETMG
-519 LIPKMGIEKAMLATG
+519 LIPKMGVEKSMLATG

-582 FLMPE
+582 FLAPE

-597 VSLQR
+597 VSMQR
-602 NHKEIETDL
+602 NHKEIEADL
-611 GLQQGI
+611 GLQKGI
-617 ISKMFESRKTAEAM
+617 ISKMFEAGKSIEAM
-631 VMVLEKMR
+631 VMIFEKLR
-639 DKGNMS
+639 EKGNMS
-645 VLGDI
+645 QMGDI
-650 FKDLGSDGQRL
+650 FKPLGSNGQRL
-661 ITTMITMSKNVDL
+661 ITTMVTMAKNVDL

-725 MVKQLAQ
+725 NVKQLAQ
-732 VWYDMS
+732 IWYDMS

-746 FRGTLSG
+746 FRGTLNR
-753 ALSLVVGNIK
+753 ALALVLGSIK
-763 ALVYLLPSLINF
+763 SLVYLLPVLVNF
-775 LVARALIGGVTL
+775 FVARGLIAGVKL
-787 FRNMGVAIKQ
+787 FAQMGAIIKGAI
-797 VTLFVRLWITET
+797 VFIREYTAGLG
-809 NAATAAQTAFNNA
+809 AAKAAQVAFNNA
-822 FKANALGAFIAL
+822 VKANALGALIAL

-840 VIMSLVNAEKLAQEE
+840 VIMSFVDAEKRAKEE
-855 AEEAKRKANAWK
+855 AEEARRKANAWK
-867 SSLTDAAVEV
+867 STLTDAAVEV
-877 EKLQDKLNHYKKRL
+877 GKLQDRLKHYKERL
-891 DDANVSQENKQK
+891 DDANMSQESKQK

-912 RQYLTNLGIEIKTV
+912 RQYLTNLGIEIKSV
-926 DDLRKYYDKL
+926 DDLRKHYNKL
-936 STSISQATYYRFK
+936 TTAISQATYYRFK
-949 QKAVEEVGEE
+949 QKALEEVGDNG
-959 RRRDKQGAAINLR
+959 RRGKEGAAKQL
-972 RYLQKTPG
+972 LKALKETPG
-980 FSVDSYDAIIDD
+980 FSPDSYDLIVDELESGMD
-992 IEDGKNVWDIYLG
+992 
-1005 LVREAINSGKHPMSG
+1005 VRTVYMRHVKEAINSGKHPLSN
-1020 KLIKG
+1020 KALKG
-1025 ATSRKLEKGLNWKVG
+1025 AKSRRIEMDRNWKVG
-1040 GDYNIVSYGPNGRLP
+1040 GYTMTDYGQNGEYL
-1055 GIITYGDTELWRALN
+1055 GSIGYGDDKVWRALN
-1070 WYRNSGNRLVKSM
+1070 QYRNRSNDFVYSLNEVNAM
-1083 SEIDAVF
+1083 Y

-1098 PPIDDLGT
+1098 PPVDDLGT
-1106 LSDGETEEEREK
+1106 LSDEETEAERKK
-1118 RLARERR
+1118 RLAREKR
-1125 ERIKSR
+1125 ERIKLQR
-1131 SDELKQAQADANAL
+1131 DGLKDAQSEANAL
-1145 LDNVTNFFERQINVK
+1145 IDNVANFFDRQINVK
-1160 LEEAIAR
+1160 LQEAIER
-1167 GMDKEEQAL
+1167 GMDKTEQEM
-1176 YVAPLKAAEN
+1176 YVSPLKKGKN
-1186 KALEQARLAIAGKA
+1186 KALEQVRLAIAGKA
-1200 NVWEALKQS
+1200 NVWEAMKQS
-1209 LRKQMLEQ
+1209 LREQMLEQ
-1217 EDAAGVNLSE
+1217 ADATGTNLSE
-1227 ELLESIMNT
+1227 ELLESIVNS
-1236 DVEAL
+1236 DVNAL
-1241 RKKIGKLSQE
+1241 RKKIGTLAKA
-1251 LGIPLHSVM
+1251 LGIPMHSVL

-1275 TLAAQQQQARQKEIL
+1275 TLEAQQQQERQKDIL
-1290 SLDFTNAVK
+1290 GLDFTNAVK
-1299 SGAYGA
+1299 SGAYES
-1305 FNSFGF
+1305 FNRSGY
-1311 ANLNELENQDDA
+1311 ANLSDLENQDNKE
-1323 AGRQAFNKRKDLILD
+1323 GRAAFNKRKEAIID
-1338 MYEQARRE
+1338 MYEQARNE
-1346 IVKVLSI
+1346 IVKVLAI
-1353 DVSSVKGRLS
+1353 DVGSVKGRLS
-1363 LIYLLFGDDA
+1363 LINLLFGDDA
-1373 DGFGNRIKQTLG
+1373 SGMGERIMQTLG
-1385 DDTEAWKLFYERLIK
+1385 DNAEEWKLFRDRLIK
-1400 YDEDYTAALKK
+1400 YDEDYTAAMKK

-1417 KLNEYRWNK
+1417 KLNDYSWNK
-1426 SDENKQWTA
+1426 SSEYKQGQA
-1435 AIDAKEETNKES
+1435 AIQAQERVNSES
-1447 ARRYSF
+1447 ARRYAF
-1453 GANADIVL
+1453 GANADTVS
-1461 PWGQSKGT
+1461 PWGQSQAT
-1469 DPELELLKLKLNQ
+1469 DPELELLKLKLDQ
-1482 AKEYYRFIEDHKGSD
+1482 AKVYYKYIEAHKGSD
-1497 EDRMAAAARVAEL
+1497 EDRIAAAQRVAEL
-1510 NSSLMDA
+1510 NDSLMDA
-1517 VAAKAKATAEAQIK
+1517 VAAKAKATAEAQMK

-1580 VMTKLYNTLMAESE
+1580 VMTKLYNTLMAQSE
-1594 VELSATKKAQ
+1594 KELSVTKKTQ
-1604 AIEDANTSVASASVG
+1604 AVEDANTAVASASVG

-1629 KTIGKLGW
+1629 KTVGKLGW

-1646 SAVLG
+1646 GAVLG

-1664 FGGNKAADTNSNKFK
+1664 FGGNKAADTNSNNFK

-1688 SGNVQELRPYV
+1688 SGNVQGLRPYV

-1724 TATII
+1724 TATTI

-1775 VRRVFDGGNVA
+1775 VRRTFDGGNVA
-1786 DSATQL
+1786 ESADL
-1792 SGVSLSDDLM
+1792 SGASLPGDLI

-1807 ANAALL
+1807 ANDALL

>member
-160 RDLVGSLQK
+160 HDLVGSLQK
-169 TDTSY
+169 TDASY
-174 QSNLSTLK
+174 QANLDTLK
-182 QLEAEED
+182 KLEAEED

-218 RTTLTSA
+218 RATLTEA

-318 KGTRLTQ
+318 KGTRLSQ
-325 TQLNDIIA
+325 TKLNDIIT
-333 RSKNGKAS
+333 RSKSGKAS

-348 YKQLEEK
+348 YKQLEEE
-355 LKQVNIRSKK
+355 LKQVNIRSKQ

-407 FQVFGMLQGVITSA
+407 FQVFSMLQGVITSA

-430 SLTDIRKVSGLTAG
+430 SLTDIRKVSGLTSE
-444 EIDKLSASLAKIET
+444 EIEKLSASLAQIET
-458 RTNMEGLA
+458 RTNLEGLA

-478 KYGSEGLA
+478 QYGSEGLA

-494 INVAIGEEMGEKSL
+494 INVAIGEEMGEKAL
-508 PSLAKLVETMG
+508 PALAKLVETMG
-519 LIPKMGIEKAMLATG
+519 LIPKMGVEKSMLATG

-582 FLMPE
+582 FLAPE

-597 VSLQR
+597 VSMQR
-602 NHKEIETDL
+602 NHKEIEADL
-611 GLQQGI
+611 GLQKSI
-617 ISKMFESRKTAEAM
+617 ISKMFEAGKSIEAM
-631 VMVLEKMR
+631 VMIFEKLR
-639 DKGNMS
+639 EKGNMS
-645 VLGDI
+645 QMGDI
-650 FKDLGSDGQRL
+650 FKPLGSNGQRL
-661 ITTMITMSKNVDL
+661 VTTMVTMAKNVDL

-725 MVKQLAQ
+725 NVKQLAQ
-732 VWYDMS
+732 IWYDMS

-746 FRGTLSG
+746 FRGTLNR
-753 ALSLVVGNIK
+753 ALALVLGSIK
-763 ALVYLLPSLINF
+763 SLVYLLPVLVNF
-775 LVARALIGGVTL
+775 FVARGLIAGVKL
-787 FRNMGVAIKQ
+787 FAQMGAIIKGAI
-797 VTLFVRLWITET
+797 VFIREYTAGLG
-809 NAATAAQTAFNNA
+809 AAKAAQVAFNNA
-822 FKANALGAFIAL
+822 VKANALGALIAL

-840 VIMSLVNAEKLAQEE
+840 VIMSFVDAEKRAKEE
-855 AEEAKRKANAWK
+855 AEEARRKANAWK
-867 SSLTDAAVEV
+867 STLTDAAVEV
-877 EKLQDKLNHYKKRL
+877 GKLQDRLKHYKERL
-891 DDANVSQENKQK
+891 DDANMSQESKQK

-912 RQYLTNLGIEIKTV
+912 RQYLTNLGIEIKSV
-926 DDLRKYYDKL
+926 DDLRKHYNKL
-936 STSISQATYYRFK
+936 TTAISQATYYRFK
-949 QKAVEEVGEE
+949 QKALEEVGDNG
-959 RRRDKQGAAINLR
+959 RRGKEGAAKQL
-972 RYLQKTPG
+972 LKALKETPG
-980 FSVDSYDAIIDD
+980 FSPDSYDLIVDELESGMD
-992 IEDGKNVWDIYLG
+992 
-1005 LVREAINSGKHPMSG
+1005 VRTVYMRHVKEAINSGKHPLSNNAS
-1020 KLIKG
+1020 KG
-1025 ATSRKLEKGLNWKVG
+1025 AKSRRIEMDRNWKVG
-1040 GDYNIVSYGPNGRLP
+1040 GYTMTNYGQNGEYL
-1055 GIITYGDTELWRALN
+1055 GSIGYGEDKVWRALN
-1070 WYRNSGNRLVKSM
+1070 QYRNRSNDLVNSLN
-1083 SEIDAVF
+1083 EINAMY

-1098 PPIDDLGT
+1098 PPVDDLGT
-1106 LSDGETEEEREK
+1106 LSDEETEAERKKRVAREK
-1118 RLARERR
+1118 R
-1125 ERIKSR
+1125 ERIKAQR
-1131 SDELKQAQADANAL
+1131 DGLKDAQSEANAL
-1145 LDNVTNFFERQINVK
+1145 IDNVSNFYDRQINVK
-1160 LEEAIAR
+1160 LQEAIER
-1167 GMDKEEQAL
+1167 GMDKTEQEM
-1176 YVAPLKAAEN
+1176 YVAPLKKGKN
-1186 KALEQARLAIAGKA
+1186 KALEQVRLAIAGKA
-1200 NVWEALKQS
+1200 NVWEAMKQS
-1209 LRKQMLEQ
+1209 LREQMLEQ
-1217 EDAAGVNLSE
+1217 ADATGTNLSE
-1227 ELLESIMNT
+1227 ELLESIVNS
-1236 DVEAL
+1236 DVNAL
-1241 RKKIGKLSQE
+1241 RKKIGTLAKA
-1251 LGIPLHSVM
+1251 LGIPMHSVL

-1275 TLAAQQQQARQKEIL
+1275 TLEAQQQQERQKDIL
-1290 SLDFTNAVK
+1290 GLDFTNAVK
-1299 SGAYGA
+1299 SAAYES
-1305 FNSFGF
+1305 FNRSGY
-1311 ANLNELENQDDA
+1311 ANLSDLENQDNKE
-1323 AGRQAFNKRKDLILD
+1323 GRAAFNKRKEAI
-1338 MYEQARRE
+1338 MEMFEQARRE
-1346 IVKVLSI
+1346 IVKVLAI
-1353 DVSSVKGRLS
+1353 DVSSAKGRLS
-1363 LIYLLFGDDA
+1363 LINLLFGDDA
-1373 DGFGNRIKQTLG
+1373 SGMGNRIMKTLG
-1385 DDTEAWKLFYERLIK
+1385 DNAEEWRLFQERLIK
-1400 YDEDYTAALKK
+1400 YDEDYTAAMKK

-1417 KLNEYRWNK
+1417 KLNDYSWNK
-1426 SDENKQWTA
+1426 SSEYKRGQA
-1435 AIDAKEETNKES
+1435 AIQAQERANSES

-1453 GANADIVL
+1453 GANADTVS
-1461 PWGQSKGT
+1461 PWGQSQAT
-1469 DPELELLKLKLNQ
+1469 DPELELLKLKLDQ
-1482 AKEYYRFIEDHKGSD
+1482 AKVYYQYIEAHKGSD
-1497 EDRMAAAARVAEL
+1497 EDRIAAAQRVSEL
-1510 NSSLMDA
+1510 NDSLMDA
-1517 VAAKAKATAEAQIK
+1517 VAAKAKATAEAQMK

-1552 SVKQATRDMI
+1552 TVKQATRDMI
-1562 NSFIDLTGEYVKQ
+1562 NSFIDLTSEYVKQ

-1594 VELSATKKAQ
+1594 VELSATKQAQ
-1604 AIEDANTSVASASVG
+1604 AVVDANTAVASASVG
-1619 TAAGIAEGSA
+1619 TAAGSAEGSA
-1629 KTIGKLGW
+1629 KTVGKLGW

-1646 SAVLG
+1646 GAVLG

-1664 FGGNKAADTNSNKFK
+1664 FGGNKAADTNSNNFK

-1688 SGNVQELRPYV
+1688 SGNVQGLRPYV

-1724 TATII
+1724 TATTI

-1775 VRRVFDGGNVA
+1775 VRRTFDGGNVKESA
-1786 DSATQL
+1786 DL
-1792 SGVSLSDDLM
+1792 SGASLPGDLI

-1807 ANAALL
+1807 ANDALL

>member
-113 AEEIRKKMKQV
+113 AEEIREKMKQV
-124 GDEIRLIEGQYVKIE
+124 GNEIRLIEGQYVKIE

-169 TDTSY
+169 TDASY

-218 RTTLTSA
+218 RATLTSA

-235 AIQKYNELLAQV
+235 AIQRYNDLLAQI

-270 VLSEPNKASGEDIKR
+270 VLSEPNKASGEGIKR

-325 TQLNDIIA
+325 TQLNDIIT

-348 YKQLEEK
+348 YKQLEEE
-355 LKQVNIRSKK
+355 LKQVNIRSKQ

-407 FQVFGMLQGVITSA
+407 FQVFSMLQGVITSA

-430 SLTDIRKVSGLTAG
+430 SLTDIRKVSGLTSE
-444 EIDKLSASLAKIET
+444 EIEKLSASLAQIET
-458 RTNMEGLA
+458 RTNLEGLA

-478 KYGSEGLA
+478 QYGSEGLA

-494 INVAIGEEMGEKSL
+494 INVAIGEEMGEKAL
-508 PSLAKLVETMG
+508 PALAKLVETMG
-519 LIPKMGIEKAMLATG
+519 LIPKMGVEKSMLATG

-559 GVSRTAGITA
+559 GISRTAGITA

-582 FLMPE
+582 FLAPE

-597 VSLQR
+597 VSMQR
-602 NHKEIETDL
+602 NHKEIEADL
-611 GLQQGI
+611 GLQKGI
-617 ISKMFESRKTAEAM
+617 ISKMFEAGKSIEAM
-631 VMVLEKMR
+631 VMIFEKLR
-639 DKGNMS
+639 EKGNMS
-645 VLGDI
+645 QMGDI
-650 FKDLGSDGQRL
+650 FKPLGSNGQRL
-661 ITTMITMSKNVDL
+661 ITTMVTMAKNVDL

-725 MVKQLAQ
+725 NVKQLAQ
-732 VWYDMS
+732 IWYDMS

-746 FRGTLSG
+746 FRGTLNR
-753 ALSLVVGNIK
+753 ALALVLGSVK
-763 ALVYLLPSLINF
+763 SLVYLLPVLVNF
-775 LVARALIGGVTL
+775 FVARGLIAGVTL
-787 FRNMGVAIKQ
+787 FVNMATTIKGVITFVRGLTASLGVAK
-797 VTLFVRLWITET
+797 
-809 NAATAAQTAFNNA
+809 AAQVAFNNA

-840 VIMSLVNAEKLAQEE
+840 VIMSLVDAEKRAKEE
-855 AEEAKRKANAWK
+855 AEEARRKANAWK
-867 SSLTDAAVEV
+867 STLTDAAVEV
-877 EKLQDKLNHYKKRL
+877 EKLQDRLRSYKQRL
-891 DDANVSQENKQK
+891 DDSNVSQEDKRR
-903 LIRRINSEY
+903 LINRINSEY
-912 RQYLTNLGIEIKTV
+912 RQYLNNLGIEIKSV
-926 DDLRKYYDKL
+926 DDLRKNYNKL
-936 STSISQATYYRFK
+936 TTAISQATYYRFQ
-949 QKAVEEVGEE
+949 QKAIEETQDEGLKKKVAAA
-959 RRRDKQGAAINLR
+959 QGI
-972 RYLQKTPG
+972 K
-980 FSVDSYDAIIDD
+980 DAI
-992 IEDGKNVWDIYLG
+992 
-1005 LVREAINSGKHPMSG
+1005 S
-1020 KLIKG
+1020 
-1025 ATSRKLEKGLNWKVG
+1025 
-1040 GDYNIVSYGPNGRLP
+1040 
-1055 GIITYGDTELWRALN
+1055 
-1070 WYRNSGNRLVKSM
+1070 NSGNLKWASADFAIQDIDKGKNPNQLFQDYVQESIRRGKNKYAKWSLPGQAKRTIETLKSGAYKISSYADDGRFLGSVTDFDDAKVFEAFNRYYHASFGLEKRIGQIVDVYKNWVK
-1083 SEIDAVF
+1083 D
-1090 KPWIGNYE
+1090 YT
-1098 PPIDDLGT
+1098 PPVDDLGT
-1106 LSDGETEEEREK
+1106 LSDEETEAERKKRVAREK
-1118 RLARERR
+1118 R
-1125 ERIKSR
+1125 ERIKSQR
-1131 SDELKQAQADANAL
+1131 DGLKDAQSEANAL
-1145 LDNVTNFFERQINVK
+1145 IDNVSNFFDRQINVK
-1160 LEEAIAR
+1160 LQEAIER
-1167 GMDKEEQAL
+1167 GMDKTEQEM
-1176 YVAPLKAAEN
+1176 YVSPLKKGKN
-1186 KALEQARLAIAGKA
+1186 KTLEQVRLAIAGKA
-1200 NVWEALKQS
+1200 NVWEAMKQS
-1209 LRKQMLEQ
+1209 LREQMLEQ
-1217 EDAAGVNLSE
+1217 ADATGTNLSE
-1227 ELLESIMNT
+1227 ELLESIVNSN
-1236 DVEAL
+1236 VNAL
-1241 RKKIGKLSQE
+1241 RKKIGTLAKA
-1251 LGIPLHSVM
+1251 LGIPMHSVL

-1275 TLAAQQQQARQKEIL
+1275 TLEAQQQQERQKDIL
-1290 SLDFTNAVK
+1290 GLDFTNAVK
-1299 SGAYGA
+1299 SGAYES
-1305 FNSFGF
+1305 FNRSGY
-1311 ANLNELENQDDA
+1311 ANLSDLENQDNKE
-1323 AGRQAFNKRKDLILD
+1323 GRAAFNKRKEAIID
-1338 MYEQARRE
+1338 MYEQARNE
-1346 IVKVLSI
+1346 IVKVLAI

-1363 LIYLLFGDDA
+1363 LINLLFGDDA
-1373 DGFGNRIKQTLG
+1373 SSMGERIMQTLG
-1385 DDTEAWKLFYERLIK
+1385 DNAEEWKLFRDRLIK
-1400 YDEDYTAALKK
+1400 YDEDYTAAMKK

-1417 KLNEYRWNK
+1417 KLNDYSWNK
-1426 SDENKQWTA
+1426 SSEYKQGQA
-1435 AIDAKEETNKES
+1435 AIQAQERVNSES
-1447 ARRYSF
+1447 ARRYAF
-1453 GANADIVL
+1453 GANADTVS
-1461 PWGQSKGT
+1461 PWGQSQAT
-1469 DPELELLKLKLNQ
+1469 DPELELLKLKLDQ
-1482 AKEYYRFIEDHKGSD
+1482 AKVYYKYIEAHKGSD
-1497 EDRMAAAARVAEL
+1497 EDRIAAAQRVAEL
-1510 NSSLMDA
+1510 NDSLMDA
-1517 VAAKAKATAEAQIK
+1517 VAAKAKATAEAQMK

-1580 VMTKLYNTLMAESE
+1580 VMTKLYNTLMAQSE
-1594 VELSATKKAQ
+1594 KELSVTKKTQ
-1604 AIEDANTSVASASVG
+1604 AVEDANTAVASASVG

-1629 KTIGKLGW
+1629 KTVGKLGW

-1646 SAVLG
+1646 GAVLG

-1664 FGGNKAADTNSNKFK
+1664 FGGNKAADANSTNFR

-1688 SGNVQELRPYV
+1688 SGNVQGLRPYV

-1706 MAREDNARHGGVN
+1706 MAQEDNARHGGVN

-1724 TATII
+1724 TATTI

-1775 VRRVFDGGNVA
+1775 VRRTFDGGNVA
-1786 DSATQL
+1786 ESADL
-1792 SGVSLSDDLM
+1792 SGASLPGDLI

-1807 ANAALL
+1807 ANDALL

>member
-113 AEEIRKKMKQV
+113 AEEIRKEMKQV

-139 EGLKNI
+139 EGLKDIN
-145 YVQSDQWLDKAIKQQ
+145 VQSDQWLDKAIKQQ

-169 TDTSY
+169 TDAGY
-174 QSNLSTLK
+174 QQNLDTLK
-182 QLEAEED
+182 KLEVEED

-204 LGAPDTTASDLRRA
+204 LGAPDTTPSDLRRA
-218 RTTLTSA
+218 RATLTAA

-235 AIQKYNELLAQV
+235 AIQRYNDLLAQV
-247 EERLEAVSGKA
+247 EARLEAVSGKA

-318 KGTRLTQ
+318 KGTRLSQ
-325 TQLNDIIA
+325 TKLNDIIT
-333 RSKNGKAS
+333 RSKSGKAS

-348 YKQLEEK
+348 YKQLEKE
-355 LKQVNIRSKK
+355 LKQVNIRSKQ

-379 IDKVTGSA
+379 IDKVTGAA
-387 KKQGGAWSTALKNL
+387 KKQGSAWSTALKNL

-407 FQVFGMLQGVITSA
+407 FQVFSMLQGVITSA
-421 IKKNFEYSS
+421 IKKNFLYSS
-430 SLTDIRKVSGLTAG
+430 SLTDIRKISNLTSE
-444 EIDKLSASLAKIET
+444 EIEKLSASLAQIET
-458 RTNMEGLA
+458 RTNLEGLA

-478 KYGSEGLA
+478 QYGSEGLA

-494 INVAIGEEMGEKSL
+494 INVAIGEEMGEKAL
-508 PSLAKLVETMG
+508 PALAKLVETMG
-519 LIPKMGIEKAMLATG
+519 LIPKMGVEKSMLATG

-582 FLMPE
+582 FLSPE

-597 VSLQR
+597 VSMQR
-602 NHKEIETDL
+602 NHKEIEADL
-611 GLQQGI
+611 GLQKGI
-617 ISKMFESRKTAEAM
+617 ISKMFEAGKSIEAM
-631 VMVLEKMR
+631 VMIFEKLR
-639 DKGNMS
+639 EKGNMS
-645 VLGDI
+645 QMGDI
-650 FKDLGSDGQRL
+650 FKPLGSNGQRL
-661 ITTMITMSKNVDL
+661 VTTMVTMAKNVDL

-689 TAVTNEYEMQQTS
+689 TAVTNEYNMQQTS

-725 MVKQLAQ
+725 NVKQLAQ
-732 VWYDMS
+732 IWYDMS

-746 FRGTLSG
+746 FRGTLNR
-753 ALSLVVGNIK
+753 ALALVLGSVK
-763 ALVYLLPSLINF
+763 SLVYLLPVLVNF
-775 LVARALIGGVTL
+775 FVARGLIAGVTL
-787 FRNMGVAIKQ
+787 FAQMGAIIKGAI
-797 VTLFVRLWITET
+797 VFIREYTAGLG
-809 NAATAAQTAFNNA
+809 AAKAAQVAFNNA
-822 FKANALGAFIAL
+822 VKANALGALIAL

-840 VIMSLVNAEKLAQEE
+840 VIMSLVDAEERAKEE
-855 AEEAKRKANAWK
+855 AEEARRKANAWK
-867 SSLTDAAVEV
+867 STLTDAAVEV
-877 EKLQDKLNHYKKRL
+877 GKLQDRLKHYKERL
-891 DDANVSQENKQK
+891 DNANMSQESKQK

-912 RQYLTNLGIEIKTV
+912 RQYLTNLGIEIKSV
-926 DDLRKYYDKL
+926 DDLRKHYNKL
-936 STSISQATYYRFK
+936 TTAISQATYYRFK
-949 QKAVEEVGEE
+949 QKALEEVGDNG
-959 RRRDKQGAAINLR
+959 RRGKEGAAKQL
-972 RYLQKTPG
+972 LKALKETPG
-980 FSVDSYDAIIDD
+980 FSPDSYDLIVNELESGMD
-992 IEDGKNVWDIYLG
+992 
-1005 LVREAINSGKHPMSG
+1005 VRTVYMRHVKKAINSGKHPLSNNAS
-1020 KLIKG
+1020 KG
-1025 ATSRKLEKGLNWKVG
+1025 TKSRRIEMDRNWKVG
-1040 GDYNIVSYGPNGRLP
+1040 GYTMTNYGQNGEYLSHM
-1055 GIITYGDTELWRALN
+1055 GYGEYKLWRALN
-1070 WYRNSGNRLVKSM
+1070 QYRNRSNDLVNSLN
-1083 SEIDAVF
+1083 EINAMY

-1098 PPIDDLGT
+1098 PPVDDLGT
-1106 LSDGETEEEREK
+1106 LSDEETEAERKKRVAREK
-1118 RLARERR
+1118 R
-1125 ERIKSR
+1125 ERIKAQR
-1131 SDELKQAQADANAL
+1131 DDLKDAQSEANAL
-1145 LDNVTNFFERQINVK
+1145 IDNVSNFYDRQINVK
-1160 LEEAIAR
+1160 LQEAIER
-1167 GMDKEEQAL
+1167 GMDKTEQEM
-1176 YVAPLKAAEN
+1176 YVAPLKKGKN
-1186 KALEQARLAIAGKA
+1186 KTLEQVRLAIAGKA
-1200 NVWEALKQS
+1200 NVWEAMKQS
-1209 LRKQMLEQ
+1209 LREQMLEQ
-1217 EDAAGVNLSE
+1217 ADATGTNLSE
-1227 ELLESIMNT
+1227 ELLESIVNS
-1236 DVEAL
+1236 DVNAL
-1241 RKKIGKLSQE
+1241 RKKIGTLAKA
-1251 LGIPLHSVM
+1251 LGIPMHSVL

-1275 TLAAQQQQARQKEIL
+1275 TLEAQQQQERQKDIL
-1290 SLDFTNAVK
+1290 GLDFTNAVK
-1299 SGAYGA
+1299 SGAYES
-1305 FNSFGF
+1305 FNRSGY
-1311 ANLNELENQDDA
+1311 ANLSDLENQDNKE
-1323 AGRQAFNKRKDLILD
+1323 GRAAFNKRKEAI
-1338 MYEQARRE
+1338 MEMFEQARRE
-1346 IVKVLSI
+1346 IVKVLAI
-1353 DVSSVKGRLS
+1353 DVSSAKGRLS
-1363 LIYLLFGDDA
+1363 LINLLFGDDA
-1373 DGFGNRIKQTLG
+1373 SGMGNRIMKTLG
-1385 DDTEAWKLFYERLIK
+1385 DNAEEWRLFQERLIK
-1400 YDEDYTAALKK
+1400 YDEDYTAAMKK

-1417 KLNEYRWNK
+1417 KLNDYSWNK
-1426 SDENKQWTA
+1426 SSEYKRGQA
-1435 AIDAKEETNKES
+1435 AIQAQERANSES

-1453 GANADIVL
+1453 GANADTVS
-1461 PWGQSKGT
+1461 PWGQSQAT
-1469 DPELELLKLKLNQ
+1469 DPELELLKLKLDQ
-1482 AKEYYRFIEDHKGSD
+1482 AKVYYQYIEAHKGSD
-1497 EDRMAAAARVAEL
+1497 EDRIAAAQRVAEL
-1510 NSSLMDA
+1510 NDSLMDA
-1517 VAAKAKATAEAQIK
+1517 VAAKAKATAEAQMK

-1580 VMTKLYNTLMAESE
+1580 VMTKLYNTLMAQSE
-1594 VELSATKKAQ
+1594 KELSSTKKQQ
-1604 AIEDANTSVASASVG
+1604 AVEDANTAVASASVG

-1629 KTIGKLGW
+1629 NTVGKLGW

-1646 SAVLG
+1646 GAVLG

-1664 FGGNKAADTNSNKFK
+1664 FGGNKAADANSSNFK

-1688 SGNVQELRPYV
+1688 SGNVQGLRPYV

-1724 TATII
+1724 TATTI

-1754 LNSPQLLKALVNFD
+1754 LNSPQLLKALVDFD

-1775 VRRVFDGGNVA
+1775 VRRTFDGGNVA
-1786 DSATQL
+1786 ESADL
-1792 SGVSLSDDLM
+1792 SGASLPGDLI

>member
-1 MATEK
+1 MASER

-14 NAATAKQVLE
+14 NAATAKKVLE
-24 EIDRLVEKYTADI
+24 EIDNLMEKYTADI

-51 KKAESTLKALS
+51 KQAERTLKALS
-62 QVQRDNIN
+62 QVQRENI
-70 DTKRLSEV
+70 DDAKRLSAV

-100 LAKLTGSE
+100 LANLTGSPE
-108 ADLKR
+108 DLKR
-113 AEEIRKKMKQV
+113 AEEIREKMKQV
-124 GDEIRLIEGQYVKIE
+124 GDEIRLIEGQYVEIE
-139 EGLKNI
+139 KGISN
-145 YVQSDQWLDKAIKQQ
+145 VANQSDQWLDKAIKQQ

-169 TDTSY
+169 TDASY

-218 RTTLTSA
+218 RTTLTEA
-225 RDNTSVTDTQ
+225 RDKTSVTDTQ
-235 AIQKYNELLAQV
+235 AIQKYNELLAQI
-247 EERLEAVSGKA
+247 EERLQAVSGKA
-258 REATISWKQMRQ
+258 REATLSWKQMRQ
-270 VLSEPNKASGEDIKR
+270 VLSEPGKASGEDIKR

-296 LPAGSNAVAA
+296 LPAGSTAVAA

-318 KGTRLTQ
+318 KGTRLSQ
-325 TQLNDIIA
+325 TQLNDIIT
-333 RSKNGKAS
+333 RSKRGKAS

-348 YKQLEEK
+348 YKQLEEE
-355 LKQVNIRSKK
+355 LKQVNIRSKQ

-379 IDKVTGSA
+379 IDKVTGAA

-407 FQVFGMLQGVITSA
+407 FRVFNMLSGVITSA

-430 SLTDIRKVSGLTAG
+430 SLTDIRKVSGLTSE
-444 EIDKLSASLAKIET
+444 EIDKLSVSLAKIET
-458 RTNMEGLA
+458 RTSLDGLA

-473 KLGMG
+473 KFGMG

-508 PSLAKLVETMG
+508 PALSKLVETMG

-582 FLMPE
+582 FLAPE

-597 VSLQR
+597 VSMQR
-602 NHKEIETDL
+602 NHKEIEADL

-617 ISKMFESRKTAEAM
+617 ISKMFEAGKSIEAM
-631 VMVLEKMR
+631 VMIFEKLR
-639 DKGNMS
+639 EKGNMS
-645 VLGDI
+645 QMGDI
-650 FKDLGSDGQRL
+650 FKPLGSNGQRL
-661 ITTMITMSKNVDL
+661 VTTMVTMAKNVDL

-725 MVKQLAQ
+725 NVKQLAQ
-732 VWYDMS
+732 IWYDMS

-746 FRGTLSG
+746 FRGTLSR
-753 ALSLVVGNIK
+753 ALALVLGSIK
-763 ALVYLLPSLINF
+763 SLVYLLPVLVNF
-775 LVARALIGGVTL
+775 FVARGLIAGVTL
-787 FRNMGVAIKQ
+787 FVNMGTAIKG
-797 VTLFVRLWITET
+797 VITFVRSLT
-809 NAATAAQTAFNNA
+809 ASLGVAKAAQVAFNNA

-840 VIMSLVNAEKLAQEE
+840 VIMSLVDAEERAKEE
-855 AEEAKRKANAWK
+855 AEEARRKANAWK
-867 SSLTDAAVEV
+867 NTLTDAAVEV
-877 EKLQDKLNHYKKRL
+877 GKLQDRL
-891 DDANVSQENKQK
+891 KNYRERLEDANVSQDRKQK

-912 RQYLTNLGIEIKTV
+912 REYLTNIGVEIKSV
-926 DDLRKYYDKL
+926 DDLRKNYDKL
-936 STSISQATYYRFK
+936 TNAISQATYYRFK
-949 QKAVEEVGEE
+949 QKAIEEVEETGRKDME
-959 RRRDKQGAAINLR
+959 GSAIQLR
-972 RYLQKTPG
+972 KMLKRPG
-980 FSVDSYDAIIDD
+980 YSVDSYDFVTAD
-992 IEDGKNVWDIYLG
+992 IENGKDLKEIYMKFI
-1005 LVREAINSGKHPMSG
+1005 EDSYQ
-1020 KLIKG
+1020 KG
-1025 ATSRKLEKGLNWKVG
+1025 ARKGLGVHALNEKRVLKFKSG
-1040 GDYNIVSYGPNGRLP
+1040 EDGSYYAIYFGPNGDYYS
-1055 GIITYGDTELWRALN
+1055 TEVDKDEELWRAFQ
-1070 WYRNSGNRLVKSM
+1070 WYRNSRRRFANSL
-1083 SEIDAVF
+1083 SEVDAIY
-1090 KPWIGNYE
+1090 KKKIGNYE
-1098 PPIDDLGT
+1098 PPVDDLGT
-1106 LSDGETEEEREK
+1106 LSDEETEAERKKRVAREK
-1118 RLARERR
+1118 R
-1125 ERIKSR
+1125 ERIKSQR
-1131 SDELKQAQADANAL
+1131 DGLKDAQSEANAL
-1145 LDNVTNFFERQINVK
+1145 IDNVSNFFDRQINVK
-1160 LEEAIAR
+1160 LQEAIER
-1167 GMDKEEQAL
+1167 GMDKTEQEM
-1176 YVAPLKAAEN
+1176 YVAPLKKEKN

-1200 NVWEALKQS
+1200 NVWDAMKQS
-1209 LRKQMLEQ
+1209 LKKQMLEQ
-1217 EDAAGVNLSE
+1217 ADATGVNLSE
-1227 ELLESIMNT
+1227 ELLESIVNS
-1236 DVEAL
+1236 DVNAL
-1241 RKKIGKLSQE
+1241 RKKIGTLAKA
-1251 LGIPLHSVM
+1251 LGIPMHSVL

-1275 TLAAQQQQARQKEIL
+1275 TLEAQQQQERQKDIL
-1290 SLDFTNAVK
+1290 GLDFTNAVK
-1299 SGAYGA
+1299 SGAYES
-1305 FNSFGF
+1305 FNRAGY
-1311 ANLNELENQDDA
+1311 ANLNDLENQDNA
-1323 AGRQAFNKRKDLILD
+1323 AGRAAFSKRKGAIGD

-1346 IVKVLSI
+1346 IVKVSAI
-1353 DVSSVKGRLS
+1353 DVSDVKGRLS
-1363 LIYLLFGDDA
+1363 LINLLFGDDA
-1373 DGFGNRIKQTLG
+1373 SGMGERIMKTLG
-1385 DDTEAWKLFYERLIK
+1385 DNAEEWQLFYDRLIK
-1400 YDEDYTAALKK
+1400 YDEEYTAAMKK
-1411 NDQERK
+1411 NDQERTR
-1417 KLNEYRWNK
+1417 LNEYRWSK
-1426 SDENKQWTA
+1426 SDEYKQGQA
-1435 AIDAKEETNKES
+1435 AINAQEKDNRES

-1453 GANADIVL
+1453 GANADTVL
-1461 PWGQSKGT
+1461 PWGQSQAT

-1482 AKEYYRFIEDHKGSD
+1482 AKIYYQYIEAHKGSE
-1497 EDRMAAAARVAEL
+1497 EDRMAAAQRVAEV
-1510 NSSLMDA
+1510 NDSLMDA
-1517 VAAKAKATAEAQIK
+1517 VAAKAKATAEAQMK

-1594 VELSATKKAQ
+1594 VELSATKQAQ
-1604 AIEDANTSVASASVG
+1604 AVADANTAVASASVG

-1629 KTIGKLGW
+1629 KTVGKLGW

-1646 SAVLG
+1646 GAVLG
-1651 GLLSMAKGALSSA
+1651 GLLSMAKGALSNA
-1664 FGGNKAADTNSNKFK
+1664 FGGNKAADTNSTNFK

-1688 SGNVQELRPYV
+1688 SGNVQGLRPYV

-1706 MAREDNARHGGVN
+1706 LAQEDNARHGGVN

-1724 TATII
+1724 TATTI

-1775 VRRVFDGGNVA
+1775 VRRTFDGGNVA
-1786 DSATQL
+1786 ESAGDL
-1792 SGVSLSDDLM
+1792 SGASRSGDLI

-1807 ANAALL
+1807 ANDALL

-1842 MNKATKFMKG
+1842 MTKATKFMKG

>member
-1 MATEK
+1 
-6 LAKVVITA
+6 
-14 NAATAKQVLE
+14 
-24 EIDRLVEKYTADI
+24 
-37 QKMTAAGEANSAAC
+37 MTAAGEANSAAC

-139 EGLKNI
+139 DGLKEIN
-145 YVQSDQWLDKAIKQQ
+145 VQSDQWLDKAIKQQ

-169 TDTSY
+169 TDAGY
-174 QSNLSTLK
+174 QQNLDTLK
-182 QLEAEED
+182 KLEAEED

-218 RTTLTSA
+218 RATLTEA

-235 AIQKYNELLAQV
+235 AIQKYNDLLAQV

-258 REATISWKQMRQ
+258 REAAISWKQMRQ
-270 VLSEPNKASGEDIKR
+270 VLSEPGKASGEDIKR

-318 KGTRLTQ
+318 KGTRLSQ
-325 TQLNDIIA
+325 TQLNNIIT
-333 RSKNGKAS
+333 RSKSGKAS

-348 YKQLEEK
+348 YKQLEEE
-355 LKQVNIRSKK
+355 LKQVNIRSKQ

-379 IDKVTGSA
+379 IDKVTGAA
-387 KKQGGAWSTALKNL
+387 KKHGGAWSTALKNL
-401 TAYVGL
+401 KAYVGL
-407 FQVFGMLQGVITSA
+407 FQVFSMLQGVITSA

-430 SLTDIRKVSGLTAG
+430 SLTDIRKVSGLTSE
-444 EIDKLSASLAKIET
+444 EIEKLSASLAQIET
-458 RTNMEGLA
+458 RTNLEGLA

-478 KYGSEGLA
+478 QYGSEGLA

-494 INVAIGEEMGEKSL
+494 INVAIGEEMGEKAL
-508 PSLAKLVETMG
+508 PALAKLVETMG
-519 LIPKMGIEKAMLATG
+519 LIPKMGVEKSMLATG

-582 FLMPE
+582 FLAPE

-597 VSLQR
+597 VSMQR
-602 NHKEIETDL
+602 NHKEIEADL
-611 GLQQGI
+611 GLQKGI
-617 ISKMFESRKTAEAM
+617 ISKMFEAGKSIEAM
-631 VMVLEKMR
+631 VMIFEKLR
-639 DKGNMS
+639 EKGNMS
-645 VLGDI
+645 QMGDI
-650 FKDLGSDGQRL
+650 FKPLGSNGQRL
-661 ITTMITMSKNVDL
+661 VTTMVTMAKNVDL

-725 MVKQLAQ
+725 NVKQLAQ
-732 VWYDMS
+732 IWYDMS

-746 FRGTLSG
+746 FRGTLNR
-753 ALSLVVGNIK
+753 ALALVLGSIK
-763 ALVYLLPSLINF
+763 SLVYLLPVLVNF
-775 LVARALIGGVTL
+775 FVARGLIAGVKL
-787 FRNMGVAIKQ
+787 FAQMGTIIKGAI
-797 VTLFVRLWITET
+797 VFIREYTAGLG
-809 NAATAAQTAFNNA
+809 AAKAAQVAFNNA
-822 FKANALGAFIAL
+822 VKANALGALIAL

-840 VIMSLVNAEKLAQEE
+840 VIMSFVDAEKRAKEE
-855 AEEAKRKANAWK
+855 AEEAQRKANAWK
-867 SSLTDAAVEV
+867 STLTDAAVEV
-877 EKLQDKLNHYKKRL
+877 GKLQDRLKHYKERL
-891 DDANVSQENKQK
+891 DDANMSQESKQK

-912 RQYLTNLGIEIKTV
+912 RQYLSNLGIEIKSV
-926 DDLRKYYDKL
+926 DDLRKHYNRL
-936 STSISQATYYRFK
+936 TTAISQATYYRFK
-949 QKAVEEVGEE
+949 QKALEEVGDNG
-959 RRRDKQGAAINLR
+959 RRGKEGAAKQL
-972 RYLQKTPG
+972 LKALKESPG
-980 FSVDSYDAIIDD
+980 FSSDSYDLIVDELESGMD
-992 IEDGKNVWDIYLG
+992 
-1005 LVREAINSGKHPMSG
+1005 VRTVYMRHVKEAINSGKHPLSNNAS
-1020 KLIKG
+1020 KG
-1025 ATSRKLEKGLNWKVG
+1025 AKSRRIEMDRNWKVG
-1040 GDYNIVSYGPNGRLP
+1040 GYTMTDYGQNGEYL
-1055 GIITYGDTELWRALN
+1055 GSIGYSDDKVWRALN
-1070 WYRNSGNRLVKSM
+1070 QYRNRSNDFVNSLNEVNAM
-1083 SEIDAVF
+1083 Y

-1098 PPIDDLGT
+1098 PPVDDLGT
-1106 LSDGETEEEREK
+1106 LSDEETEAERKERVAREK
-1118 RLARERR
+1118 R
-1125 ERIKSR
+1125 ERIKKQR
-1131 SDELKQAQADANAL
+1131 DDLKDAQSQANAL
-1145 LDNVTNFFERQINVK
+1145 IDNVSNFYDRQINVK
-1160 LEEAIAR
+1160 LQEAIER
-1167 GMDKEEQAL
+1167 GMDKTEQEM
-1176 YVAPLKAAEN
+1176 YVAPLKKGKN
-1186 KALEQARLAIAGKA
+1186 KMLEQVRLAIAGKA
-1200 NVWEALKQS
+1200 NAWEAMKLELK
-1209 LRKQMLEQ
+1209 KQMLEQ
-1217 EDAAGVNLSE
+1217 ADATGVNLSE
-1227 ELLESIMNT
+1227 ELLESIVNS
-1236 DVEAL
+1236 DVNAL
-1241 RKKIGKLSQE
+1241 RKKIGTLAKA
-1251 LGIPLHSVM
+1251 LGIPMHSVL
-1260 AEIFKKATKNAKDNL
+1260 AEILKKATKNAKDNL
-1275 TLAAQQQQARQKEIL
+1275 TLEAQQQQERQKDIL
-1290 SLDFTNAVK
+1290 GLDFTNAVK
-1299 SGAYGA
+1299 SGAYES
-1305 FNSFGF
+1305 FNRSGY
-1311 ANLNELENQDDA
+1311 ANLNDLENQDNA
-1323 AGRQAFNKRKDLILD
+1323 AGRAAFSKRKEAITD

-1346 IVKVLSI
+1346 IEKVYAI
-1353 DVSSVKGRLS
+1353 DVSNVKGRLS
-1363 LIYLLFGDDA
+1363 LINLLFGA
-1373 DGFGNRIKQTLG
+1373 DESGMGERIMKTLG
-1385 DDTEAWKLFYERLIK
+1385 DNAEEWQLYYDRLIK
-1400 YDEDYTAALKK
+1400 YDEEYTAAMKK
-1411 NDQERK
+1411 NDQTRT

-1426 SDENKQWTA
+1426 SDEYKRGQA
-1435 AIDAKEETNKES
+1435 AIKTQERANSES
-1447 ARRYSF
+1447 ARRYAF
-1453 GANADIVL
+1453 GANADTVS
-1461 PWGQSKGT
+1461 PWGQSQAT
-1469 DPELELLKLKLNQ
+1469 DPELELLKLKLDQ
-1482 AKEYYRFIEDHKGSD
+1482 AKVYYQYIEAHKGSD
-1497 EDRMAAAARVAEL
+1497 EDRIAAAQRISEL
-1510 NSSLMDA
+1510 NDSLMDA
-1517 VAAKAKATAEAQIK
+1517 VAAKAKATAEAQMK
-1531 WYKPIEQY
+1531 WYRPIEQY

-1562 NSFIDLTGEYVKQ
+1562 MSFIDLTGEYVKQ

-1580 VMTKLYNTLMAESE
+1580 VMTKLYNTLMAKSE
-1594 VELSATKKAQ
+1594 KELSSTKKQQ
-1604 AIEDANTSVASASVG
+1604 AVEDANTAVASASVG

-1629 KTIGKLGW
+1629 KTVGKLGW

-1646 SAVLG
+1646 GAVLG
-1651 GLLSMAKGALSSA
+1651 GLMSMAKGALANA
-1664 FGGNKAADTNSNKFK
+1664 FGGNKAADTNSTNFK

-1688 SGNVQELRPYV
+1688 SGNVQGLHPYV

-1706 MAREDNARHGGVN
+1706 LAQEDNARHGGVN

-1724 TATII
+1724 TATTI

-1775 VRRVFDGGNVA
+1775 VRRTFDGGNVA
-1786 DSATQL
+1786 ESADL
-1792 SGVSLSDDLM
+1792 SGASLPGDLI

-1807 ANAALL
+1807 ANDALL

>member
-108 ADLKR
+108 EDLKR
-113 AEEIRKKMKQV
+113 AEEIREKMKQV

-139 EGLKNI
+139 EGLEDI

-169 TDTSY
+169 TDAGY
-174 QSNLSTLK
+174 QQNLDTLRK
-182 QLEAEED
+182 LEAEED

-218 RTTLTSA
+218 RATLTAA

-235 AIQKYNELLAQV
+235 AIQRYNDLLAQV
-247 EERLEAVSGKA
+247 EERLGAVSGKA

-325 TQLNDIIA
+325 TQLNDIIT
-333 RSKNGKAS
+333 RSKSGKAS

-348 YKQLEEK
+348 YKQLEDE
-355 LKQVNIRSKK
+355 LKQVNVRSKQ
-365 FVETQK
+365 FVETQR

-379 IDKVTGSA
+379 IDKVTGAA

-401 TAYVGL
+401 TEYVGL
-407 FQVFGMLQGVITSA
+407 FQVFSMLQGVITSA

-430 SLTDIRKVSGLTAG
+430 SLTDIRKVSGLTSE
-444 EIDKLSASLAKIET
+444 EIEKLSASLAQIET
-458 RTNMEGLA
+458 RTNLEGLA

-478 KYGSEGLA
+478 QYGSEGLA

-494 INVAIGEEMGEKSL
+494 INVAIGEEMGEKAL
-508 PSLAKLVETMG
+508 PALAKLVETMG
-519 LIPKMGIEKAMLATG
+519 LIPKMGVEKSMLATG

-582 FLMPE
+582 FLAPE

-597 VSLQR
+597 VSMQR
-602 NHKEIETDL
+602 NHKEIEADL
-611 GLQQGI
+611 GLQKGI
-617 ISKMFESRKTAEAM
+617 ISKMFEAGKSIEAM
-631 VMVLEKMR
+631 VMIFEKLR
-639 DKGNMS
+639 EKGNMS
-645 VLGDI
+645 QMGDI
-650 FKDLGSDGQRL
+650 FKPLGSNGQRL
-661 ITTMITMSKNVDL
+661 VTTMVTMAKNVDL

-725 MVKQLAQ
+725 NVKQLAQ
-732 VWYDMS
+732 IWYDMS

-746 FRGTLSG
+746 FRGTLNR
-753 ALSLVVGNIK
+753 ALALVLGSVK
-763 ALVYLLPSLINF
+763 SLVYLLPVLVNF
-775 LVARALIGGVTL
+775 FVARGLIAGVTL
-787 FRNMGVAIKQ
+787 FVNMATTIKGVITFVRGLTASLGVAK
-797 VTLFVRLWITET
+797 
-809 NAATAAQTAFNNA
+809 AAQVAFNNA

-840 VIMSLVNAEKLAQEE
+840 VIMSFVDAEKRAKEE
-855 AEEAKRKANAWK
+855 AEEAQRKANAWK
-867 SSLTDAAVEV
+867 STLTDAAVEV
-877 EKLQDKLNHYKKRL
+877 GKLQDRLKHYKERL
-891 DDANVSQENKQK
+891 DDANMSQESKQK

-912 RQYLTNLGIEIKTV
+912 RQYLTNLGIEIKSV
-926 DDLRKYYDKL
+926 DDLRKHYNKL
-936 STSISQATYYRFK
+936 TTAISQATYYRFK
-949 QKAVEEVGEE
+949 QKALEEVGDNG
-959 RRRDKQGAAINLR
+959 RRDIEGAAKHLRKIMKATTPFSENSYEFVVDAINDGKDLKDI
-972 RYLQKTPG
+972 YMKLIA
-980 FSVDSYDAIIDD
+980 DSYTKGVRKSLGVHALNETRILKFKSSDD
-992 IEDGKNVWDIYLG
+992 GSYYAKYYGSN
-1005 LVREAINSGKHPMSG
+1005 
-1020 KLIKG
+1020 
-1025 ATSRKLEKGLNWKVG
+1025 
-1040 GDYNIVSYGPNGRLP
+1040 GDYYGTEIDKNE
-1055 GIITYGDTELWRALN
+1055 ELWRALN
-1070 WYRNSGNRLVKSM
+1070 WYRNSQRRLVNSTNEVDTIYK
-1083 SEIDAVF
+1083 
-1090 KPWIGNYE
+1090 KWIGNYE
-1098 PPIDDLGT
+1098 PPVDDLGT
-1106 LSDGETEEEREK
+1106 LSDEETEAERKKRVAREK
-1118 RLARERR
+1118 R
-1125 ERIKSR
+1125 ERIKSQR
-1131 SDELKQAQADANAL
+1131 DDLKDAQSEANAL
-1145 LDNVTNFFERQINVK
+1145 IDNVSNFYDRQINVK
-1160 LEEAIAR
+1160 LQEAIER
-1167 GMDKEEQAL
+1167 GMDKTEQEM
-1176 YVAPLKAAEN
+1176 YVAPLKKGKN
-1186 KALEQARLAIAGKA
+1186 KVLEQVQLAIAGKA
-1200 NVWEALKQS
+1200 NVWEAMKQS
-1209 LRKQMLEQ
+1209 LREQMLEQ
-1217 EDAAGVNLSE
+1217 ADATGTNLSE
-1227 ELLESIMNT
+1227 ELLESIVNS
-1236 DVEAL
+1236 DVNAL
-1241 RKKIGKLSQE
+1241 RKKIGTLAKA
-1251 LGIPLHSVM
+1251 LGIPMHSVM

-1275 TLAAQQQQARQKEIL
+1275 TLEAQQQQERQKDIL
-1290 SLDFTNAVK
+1290 ALDFTNAVK
-1299 SGAYGA
+1299 SGAYES
-1305 FNSFGF
+1305 FNRAGY
-1311 ANLNELENQDDA
+1311 ANLNDLENQDNA
-1323 AGRQAFNKRKDLILD
+1323 AGRAAFSKRKEAITD

-1346 IVKVLSI
+1346 IVKVLAI
-1353 DVSSVKGRLS
+1353 DVSDVKGRLS
-1363 LIYLLFGDDA
+1363 LINLLFGA
-1373 DGFGNRIKQTLG
+1373 DESGMGERIMKTLG
-1385 DDTEAWKLFYERLIK
+1385 DNAEEWQLYYDRLIK
-1400 YDEDYTAALKK
+1400 YDEEYTAAMKK
-1411 NDQERK
+1411 NDQERT

-1426 SDENKQWTA
+1426 SDEYKRGQA
-1435 AIDAKEETNKES
+1435 AIQAQERVNSES
-1447 ARRYSF
+1447 ARRYAF
-1453 GANADIVL
+1453 GANADTVS
-1461 PWGQSKGT
+1461 PWGQSQAT

-1482 AKEYYRFIEDHKGSD
+1482 AKVYYQCIEAHKGIE
-1497 EDRMAAAARVAEL
+1497 EDRIAAAQRVAEL
-1510 NSSLMDA
+1510 NDSLMDA
-1517 VAAKAKATAEAQIK
+1517 VAAKAKATAEAQMK
-1531 WYKPIEQY
+1531 WYRPIEQY

-1580 VMTKLYNTLMAESE
+1580 VMTKLYNTLMAQSE
-1594 VELSATKKAQ
+1594 KELSVTKKTQ
-1604 AIEDANTSVASASVG
+1604 AVEDANTAVASASVG

-1629 KTIGKLGW
+1629 KTVGKLGW

-1646 SAVLG
+1646 GAVLG

-1664 FGGNKAADTNSNKFK
+1664 FGGNKAADANSTNFR

-1688 SGNVQELRPYV
+1688 SGNVQGLRPYV

-1724 TATII
+1724 TATTI

-1734 LVAENGPEIVIG
+1734 LVAEHGPEIVIG

-1754 LNSPQLLKALVNFD
+1754 LNSPKLLKALVNFD

-1775 VRRVFDGGNVA
+1775 VRRTFDGGNVA
-1786 DSATQL
+1786 ESADL
-1792 SGVSLSDDLM
+1792 SGASLPGDLI

-1807 ANAALL
+1807 ANDALL

-1842 MNKATKFMKG
+1842 MTKATKFMKG

>member
-1 MATEK
+1 MASER

-14 NAATAKQVLE
+14 NAATAKKVLE
-24 EIDRLVEKYTADI
+24 EIDKLVEQYTADI

-51 KKAESTLKALS
+51 KQAESTLKALS
-62 QVQRDNIN
+62 QVQRDNID
-70 DTKRLSEV
+70 DTKRLSAV

-100 LAKLTGSE
+100 MAKLTGSD

-113 AEEIRKKMKQV
+113 AEEIRKEMKLV
-124 GDEIRLIEGQYVKIE
+124 GDEIRLIEGQYVKIGD
-139 EGLKNI
+139 GLKDIIN
-145 YVQSDQWLDKAIKQQ
+145 QSDQWLDKAIKQQ

-169 TDTSY
+169 TDAGY
-174 QSNLSTLK
+174 QQNLDTLK

-218 RTTLTSA
+218 RTTLTEA
-225 RDNTSVTDTQ
+225 RDKTSVTDTQ

-270 VLSEPNKASGEDIKR
+270 VLSEPGKASGEDIKR

-318 KGTRLTQ
+318 KGTRLSQ
-325 TQLNDIIA
+325 EKLNGIIS
-333 RSKNGKAS
+333 RSKNGQAS

-348 YKQLEEK
+348 YKQLEDE
-355 LKQVNIRSKK
+355 LKQVNIRSKQ

-379 IDKVTGSA
+379 IDKVTGAA

-407 FQVFGMLQGVITSA
+407 FQVFSMLQGVITSA
-421 IKKNFEYSS
+421 IKKNFVYSS
-430 SLTDIRKVSGLTAG
+430 SLTDIRKISSLTSE
-444 EIDKLSASLAKIET
+444 EIEKLSASLAKIET
-458 RTNMEGLA
+458 RTSLDGLA

-508 PSLAKLVETMG
+508 PALSKLVETMG

-582 FLMPE
+582 FLAPE

-597 VSLQR
+597 VSMQR
-602 NHKEIETDL
+602 NHKEIEADL

-617 ISKMFESRKTAEAM
+617 ISKMFEAGKSIEAM
-631 VMVLEKMR
+631 VMIFEKLR
-639 DKGNMS
+639 EKGNMS
-645 VLGDI
+645 QMGDI
-650 FKDLGSDGQRL
+650 FKPLGSNGQRL
-661 ITTMITMSKNVDL
+661 VTTMVTMAKNVDL

-689 TAVTNEYEMQQTS
+689 TAVTNEYNMQQTS

-725 MVKQLAQ
+725 NVKQLAQ
-732 VWYDMS
+732 IWYDMS

-746 FRGTLSG
+746 FRGTLSR
-753 ALSLVVGNIK
+753 ALALVLGSIK
-763 ALVYLLPSLINF
+763 SLVYLLPVLINF
-775 LVARALIGGVTL
+775 LVARSLVGAVTL
-787 FRNMGVAIKQ
+787 FSNMGMVVKQ
-797 VTLFVRLWITET
+797 FGTYVRSLIPGLR
-809 NAATAAQTAFNNA
+809 AATVAQEGFNKA
-822 FKANALGAFIAL
+822 VKANAIGALIAL

-840 VIMSLVNAEKLAQEE
+840 VIMSLVDAEKRAKEE

-867 SSLTDAAVEV
+867 NTLTDAAVEV
-877 EKLQDKLNHYKKRL
+877 GKLQDRLENYKKRL
-891 DDANVSQENKQK
+891 DDANVSQDRKQK
-903 LIRRINSEY
+903 MIRRINSEY
-912 RQYLTNLGIEIKTV
+912 RDYLTNLGIEIKSV
-926 DDLRKYYDKL
+926 DDLRKNYNKL
-936 STSISQATYYRFK
+936 TTAISQATYYRFK
-949 QKAVEEVGEE
+949 QKAVEEVGDE
-959 RRRDKQGAAINLR
+959 RRKDKLGAATQIR
-972 RYLQKTPG
+972 RLLQKSPWY
-980 FSVDSYDAIIDD
+980 SVDSYDSIIDD
-992 IEDGKNVWDIYLG
+992 LENGKDVRDIYMKIS
-1005 LVREAINSGKHPMSG
+1005 RKAINSGKHPLSG
-1020 KLIKG
+1020 KFAKG
-1025 ATSRKLEKGLNWKVG
+1025 ATSRRIEMGQNWKTG
-1040 GDYNIVSYGPNGRLP
+1040 GYTMTSYGPNGEYK
-1055 GIITYGDTELWRALN
+1055 GHTSYGDIELWKALN
-1070 WYRNSGNRLVKSM
+1070 WYRNSSNRFINSM
-1083 SEIDAVF
+1083 SEVDAVF

-1098 PPIDDLGT
+1098 PPVDDLGT
-1106 LSDGETEEEREK
+1106 LSNEETEAEKKK
-1118 RLARERR
+1118 RLAREKR
-1125 ERIKSR
+1125 ERTKKQR
-1131 SDELKQAQADANAL
+1131 DDLKNAQSEANAL
-1145 LDNVTNFFERQINVK
+1145 LDNVSNFFDRQINVK
-1160 LEEAIAR
+1160 LQEAIER
-1167 GMDKEEQAL
+1167 GMDKTEQEM
-1176 YVAPLKAAEN
+1176 YVAPLKKEKN

-1200 NVWEALKQS
+1200 NVWEAMKQELKK
-1209 LRKQMLEQ
+1209 LMLEQ
-1217 EDAAGVNLSE
+1217 ADATGVNLSE
-1227 ELLESIMNT
+1227 ELLESIVNT
-1236 DVEAL
+1236 DADAL
-1241 RKKIGKLSQE
+1241 RKKIGQLADALS
-1251 LGIPLHSVM
+1251 IPMHSVL
-1260 AEIFKKATKNAKDNL
+1260 AEILKKATKNAKDNL
-1275 TLAAQQQQARQKEIL
+1275 TLEAQQQQERQKDIL
-1290 SLDFTNAVK
+1290 GLDFTNAVK
-1299 SGAYGA
+1299 SGAYES
-1305 FNSFGF
+1305 FNRAGY
-1311 ANLNELENQDDA
+1311 ANLNDLENQDNA
-1323 AGRQAFNKRKDLILD
+1323 AGRAAFSKRKGAIGD

-1346 IVKVLSI
+1346 IVKVSAI
-1353 DVSSVKGRLS
+1353 DVSDVKGRLS
-1363 LIYLLFGDDA
+1363 LINLLFGA
-1373 DGFGNRIKQTLG
+1373 DESGMGNRIMKTLG
-1385 DDTEAWKLFYERLIK
+1385 DNAEEWKLFYNRLIK
-1400 YDEDYTAALKK
+1400 YEEEYTAAMKK
-1411 NDQERK
+1411 NDQERT

-1426 SDENKQWTA
+1426 SDEFKRGQA
-1435 AIDAKEETNKES
+1435 AIQAQERVNRES
-1447 ARRYSF
+1447 ARRYAF
-1453 GANADIVL
+1453 GANADTVS
-1461 PWGQSKGT
+1461 PWGQSQAT
-1469 DPELELLKLKLNQ
+1469 DPELELLKLKLDQ
-1482 AKEYYRFIEDHKGSD
+1482 AKTYYQYIGAHKGSE
-1497 EDRMAAAARVAEL
+1497 EDRIAAAQRVSEL
-1510 NSSLMDA
+1510 NDSLMDA
-1517 VAAKAKATAEAQIK
+1517 VAAKAKATAEAQMK
-1531 WYKPIEQY
+1531 WYRPIEQY

-1562 NSFIDLTGEYVKQ
+1562 MSFIDLTGEYVKQ

-1580 VMTKLYNTLMAESE
+1580 VMTKLYNTLMAQSE
-1594 VELSATKKAQ
+1594 KELSDTKKMQ
-1604 AIEDANTSVASASVG
+1604 AVEDANTAVASASVG

-1629 KTIGKLGW
+1629 KTIGRLGW

-1646 SAVLG
+1646 GAVLG
-1651 GLLSMAKGALSSA
+1651 GLMSMAKGALANA
-1664 FGGNKAADTNSNKFK
+1664 FGGNKAADTNSTNFK

-1688 SGNVQELRPYV
+1688 SGNVQGLRPYV

-1706 MAREDNARHGGVN
+1706 MAQEDNARHGGVN

-1724 TATII
+1724 TATTI

-1775 VRRVFDGGNVA
+1775 VRRTFDGGNVA
-1786 DSATQL
+1786 ESAGDL
-1792 SGVSLSDDLM
+1792 SGASLSGDLI

-1807 ANAALL
+1807 ANDALL

-1842 MNKATKFMKG
+1842 MTKATKFMKG

>member
-92 ALGSGKAE
+92 ALGSGKVE

-108 ADLKR
+108 EDLKR

-139 EGLKNI
+139 DGLEDI

-169 TDTSY
+169 TDAGY
-174 QSNLSTLK
+174 QQNLDTLK
-182 QLEAEED
+182 KLEAEED

-218 RTTLTSA
+218 RTTLTEA

-235 AIQKYNELLAQV
+235 AIQKYNDLLAQV

-258 REATISWKQMRQ
+258 REAAISWKQMRQ
-270 VLSEPNKASGEDIKR
+270 VLSEPGKASGEDIKR

-318 KGTRLTQ
+318 KGTRLSQ
-325 TQLNDIIA
+325 TQLNDIIT
-333 RSKNGKAS
+333 RSKSGKAS

-348 YKQLEEK
+348 YKQLEEE
-355 LKQVNIRSKK
+355 LKQVNIRSKQ

-379 IDKVTGSA
+379 IDKVTGAA

-401 TAYVGL
+401 TEYVGL
-407 FQVFGMLQGVITSA
+407 FQVFSMLQGVITSA

-430 SLTDIRKVSGLTAG
+430 SLTDIRKVSGLTSE
-444 EIDKLSASLAKIET
+444 EIEKLSASLAQIET
-458 RTNMEGLA
+458 RTNLEGLA

-478 KYGSEGLA
+478 QYGSEGLA

-494 INVAIGEEMGEKSL
+494 INVAIGEEMGEKAL
-508 PSLAKLVETMG
+508 PALAKLVETMG
-519 LIPKMGIEKAMLATG
+519 LIPKMGVEKSMLATG

-582 FLMPE
+582 FLAPE

-597 VSLQR
+597 VSMQR
-602 NHKEIETDL
+602 NHKEIEADL

-617 ISKMFESRKTAEAM
+617 ISKMFEAGKSIEAM
-631 VMVLEKMR
+631 VMIFEKLR
-639 DKGNMS
+639 EKGNMS
-645 VLGDI
+645 QMGDI
-650 FKDLGSDGQRL
+650 FKPLGSNGQRL
-661 ITTMITMSKNVDL
+661 VTTMVTMAKNVDL

-725 MVKQLAQ
+725 NVKQLAQ
-732 VWYDMS
+732 IWYDMS

-746 FRGTLSG
+746 FRGTLNR
-753 ALSLVVGNIK
+753 ALALVLGSIK
-763 ALVYLLPSLINF
+763 SLVYLLPVLVNF
-775 LVARALIGGVTL
+775 FVARGLIAGVKL
-787 FRNMGVAIKQ
+787 FAQMGAIIKGAI
-797 VTLFVRLWITET
+797 VFIREYTAGLGAA
-809 NAATAAQTAFNNA
+809 NAAQVAFNNA
-822 FKANALGAFIAL
+822 VKANALGALIAL

-840 VIMSLVNAEKLAQEE
+840 VIMSFVDAEKRAKEE
-855 AEEAKRKANAWK
+855 AEEAQRKANAWK
-867 SSLTDAAVEV
+867 STLTDAAVEV
-877 EKLQDKLNHYKKRL
+877 GKLQDRLKHYKERL
-891 DDANVSQENKQK
+891 DDANMSQENKQK

-912 RQYLTNLGIEIKTV
+912 RQYLTNLGIEIKSV
-926 DDLRKYYDKL
+926 DDLRKHYNKL
-936 STSISQATYYRFK
+936 TTAISQATYYRFK
-949 QKAVEEVGEE
+949 QKALEEVGDNG
-959 RRRDKQGAAINLR
+959 RRGKEGAAKQL
-972 RYLQKTPG
+972 LKALKESPG
-980 FSVDSYDAIIDD
+980 FSSDSYDLIVAELESGMD
-992 IEDGKNVWDIYLG
+992 
-1005 LVREAINSGKHPMSG
+1005 VRTVYMRHVKKAINSGKHRLSNNVS
-1020 KLIKG
+1020 KG
-1025 ATSRKLEKGLNWKVG
+1025 AKSRRIEMDRNWKVG
-1040 GDYNIVSYGPNGRLP
+1040 GYTMTDYDQNGKSLGR
-1055 GIITYGDTELWRALN
+1055 IAYSDVKVWRALN
-1070 WYRNSGNRLVKSM
+1070 QYRNRSNDFVNSLNEVNA
-1083 SEIDAVF
+1083 IY

-1098 PPIDDLGT
+1098 PPVDDLGT
-1106 LSDGETEEEREK
+1106 LSDEETEAERKKRVAREK
-1118 RLARERR
+1118 R
-1125 ERIKSR
+1125 ERIKGR
-1131 SDELKQAQADANAL
+1131 RDGLKDAQSEANAL
-1145 LDNVTNFFERQINVK
+1145 IDYVSNFYDRQINVK
-1160 LEEAIAR
+1160 LQEAIER
-1167 GMDKEEQAL
+1167 GMDKTEQEM
-1176 YVAPLKAAEN
+1176 YVAPLKKLKN
-1186 KALEQARLAIAGKA
+1186 KTLEQLQLAIAGKA
-1200 NVWEALKQS
+1200 NVWEAMKLELK
-1209 LRKQMLEQ
+1209 KQMLEQ
-1217 EDAAGVNLSE
+1217 ADATGVNLSE
-1227 ELLESIMNT
+1227 ELLESIVNS
-1236 DVEAL
+1236 DVNAL
-1241 RKKIGKLSQE
+1241 RKKIGTLAKA
-1251 LGIPLHSVM
+1251 LGIPMHSVL
-1260 AEIFKKATKNAKDNL
+1260 AEIFKETTKNAKDNL
-1275 TLAAQQQQARQKEIL
+1275 TLEAQQQQERQKDIL
-1290 SLDFTNAVK
+1290 GLDFTNAVK
-1299 SGAYGA
+1299 SGAYES
-1305 FNSFGF
+1305 FNRSGY
-1311 ANLNELENQDDA
+1311 ANLNDLENQDNA
-1323 AGRQAFNKRKDLILD
+1323 AGRAAFNKRKEAI
-1338 MYEQARRE
+1338 MEMFEQARRE
-1346 IVKVLSI
+1346 IVKVLAI
-1353 DVSSVKGRLS
+1353 DVSSAKGRLS
-1363 LIYLLFGDDA
+1363 LINLLFGDDA
-1373 DGFGNRIKQTLG
+1373 SGMGERIMKTLG
-1385 DDTEAWKLFYERLIK
+1385 DNAEEWKLFRDRLIK
-1400 YDEDYTAALKK
+1400 YDEDYTAAMKK

-1417 KLNEYRWNK
+1417 KLNDYSWNK
-1426 SDENKQWTA
+1426 SNEYKRGQA
-1435 AIDAKEETNKES
+1435 AIQAQERVNSES
-1447 ARRYSF
+1447 ARRYAF
-1453 GANADIVL
+1453 GANADTVS
-1461 PWGQSKGT
+1461 PWGQSQAT
-1469 DPELELLKLKLNQ
+1469 DPELEMLKLKLDQ
-1482 AKEYYRFIEDHKGSD
+1482 AKVYYKYIEAHKGSD
-1497 EDRMAAAARVAEL
+1497 EDRIAAAQRVSEL

-1517 VAAKAKATAEAQIK
+1517 VAAKAKATAEAQMK

-1580 VMTKLYNTLMAESE
+1580 VMTKLYNTLMAQSE
-1594 VELSATKKAQ
+1594 KELSVTKKTQ
-1604 AIEDANTSVASASVG
+1604 AVEDANTAVASASVG

-1629 KTIGKLGW
+1629 KTVAKLGW

-1646 SAVLG
+1646 GAVLG

-1664 FGGNKAADTNSNKFK
+1664 FGGNKAADTNSNNFK

-1688 SGNVQELRPYV
+1688 SGNVQGLRPYV

-1724 TATII
+1724 TATTI

-1775 VRRVFDGGNVA
+1775 VRRTFDGGNVA
-1786 DSATQL
+1786 ESADL
-1792 SGVSLSDDLM
+1792 SGASLPGDLI

-1807 ANAALL
+1807 ANDALL

-1842 MNKATKFMKG
+1842 MTKATKFMKG

>member
-1 MATEK
+1 MASER

-14 NAATAKQVLE
+14 NAATAKKVLE
-24 EIDRLVEKYTADI
+24 EIDKLVEQYTADI
-37 QKMTAAGEANSAAC
+37 QKMTAAGQANSAAC
-51 KKAESTLKALS
+51 KQAERTLKALS
-62 QVQRDNIN
+62 QVQRDNID
-70 DTKRLSEV
+70 DTKRLSAV

-113 AEEIRKKMKQV
+113 AEEIRKEMKLV
-124 GDEIRLIEGQYVKIE
+124 GDEIRLIEGQYVEIE
-139 EGLKNI
+139 KGISN
-145 YVQSDQWLDKAIKQQ
+145 VANQSDQWLDKAIKQQ

-169 TDTSY
+169 TDASY

-218 RTTLTSA
+218 RATLTAA
-225 RDNTSVTDTQ
+225 RDQTSVTDTQ

-270 VLSEPNKASGEDIKR
+270 VLSEPGKASGEDIKR

-318 KGTRLTQ
+318 KGTRLSQ
-325 TQLNDIIA
+325 TKLNEIIT
-333 RSKNGKAS
+333 RSKSGKAS

-348 YKQLEEK
+348 YKQLEEE
-355 LKQVNIRSKK
+355 LKQVNIRSKQ

-379 IDKVTGSA
+379 IDKVTGAA

-401 TAYVGL
+401 TAYVGF
-407 FQVFGMLQGVITSA
+407 FQVFSMLQGVITSA
-421 IKKNFEYSS
+421 IKKNFLYSS
-430 SLTDIRKVSGLTAG
+430 SLTDIRKISNLTSE
-444 EIDKLSASLAKIET
+444 EIEKLSASLAQIET
-458 RTNMEGLA
+458 RTNLEGLA

-478 KYGSEGLA
+478 QYGSEGLA

-494 INVAIGEEMGEKSL
+494 INVAIGEEMGEKAL
-508 PSLAKLVETMG
+508 PALAKLVETMG
-519 LIPKMGIEKAMLATG
+519 LIPKMGVEKSMLATG

-582 FLMPE
+582 FLAPE

-597 VSLQR
+597 VSMQR
-602 NHKEIETDL
+602 NHKEIEADL
-611 GLQQGI
+611 GLQKGI
-617 ISKMFESRKTAEAM
+617 ISKMFEAGKSIEAM
-631 VMVLEKMR
+631 VMIFEKLR
-639 DKGNMS
+639 EKGNMS
-645 VLGDI
+645 QMGDI
-650 FKDLGSDGQRL
+650 FKPLGSNGQRL
-661 ITTMITMSKNVDL
+661 VTTMVTMAKNVDL

-725 MVKQLAQ
+725 NVKQLAQ
-732 VWYDMS
+732 IWYDMS

-746 FRGTLSG
+746 FKGTLNR
-753 ALSLVVGNIK
+753 ALALVLGSIK
-763 ALVYLLPSLINF
+763 SLVYLLPVLVNF
-775 LVARALIGGVTL
+775 FVARSLVGAVTL
-787 FRNMGVAIKQ
+787 FSNMGMVVKQ
-797 VTLFVRLWITET
+797 FGNYVRSLIPGLR
-809 NAATAAQTAFNNA
+809 AATVAQEGFNKA
-822 FKANALGAFIAL
+822 VRANAIGALIAL

-840 VIMSLVNAEKLAQEE
+840 VIMSLVDAEKRAKEE
-855 AEEAKRKANAWK
+855 AEEARRKANAWK
-867 SSLTDAAVEV
+867 STLTDAAVEV
-877 EKLQDKLNHYKKRL
+877 GKLQDRLENYKKRL
-891 DDANVSQENKQK
+891 DDANVSQESKQK
-903 LIRRINSEY
+903 MIRRINSEY
-912 RQYLTNLGIEIKTV
+912 RQYLTNLGIEIKSV
-926 DDLRKYYDKL
+926 DDLRKNYDKL
-936 STSISQATYYRFK
+936 TNAISKATYYRFK
-949 QKAVEEVGEE
+949 QKAIEEVEETGRKDME
-959 RRRDKQGAAINLR
+959 GAAIQLR
-972 RYLQKTPG
+972 KMLKRPG
-980 FSVDSYDAIIDD
+980 YSVDSYDFVTAD
-992 IEDGKNVWDIYLG
+992 IENGKDLKEIY
-1005 LVREAINSGKHPMSG
+1005 M
-1020 KLIKG
+1020 KLIEYSYKKG
-1025 ATSRKLEKGLNWKVG
+1025 ARKGLGVHALNEKRVLKFKSG
-1040 GDYNIVSYGPNGRLP
+1040 EDGSYYANYFGPNGDYYS
-1055 GIITYGDTELWRALN
+1055 TEVDKDEELWRALQ
-1070 WYRNSGNRLVKSM
+1070 WYRNSRIRFANSL
-1083 SEIDAVF
+1083 SEVDAIY
-1090 KPWIGNYE
+1090 KKKIGNYE
-1098 PPIDDLGT
+1098 PPVDDLGT
-1106 LSDGETEEEREK
+1106 LSDEETEAERKKRVAREK
-1118 RLARERR
+1118 R
-1125 ERIKSR
+1125 ERIKKQR
-1131 SDELKQAQADANAL
+1131 DDLKDAQSEANAL
-1145 LDNVTNFFERQINVK
+1145 LDNVSNFFDRQINVK
-1160 LEEAIAR
+1160 LQEAIER
-1167 GMDKEEQAL
+1167 GMDKTEQEM
-1176 YVAPLKAAEN
+1176 YVAPLKKAQN
-1186 KALEQARLAIAGKA
+1186 KALEQAQLAIAGKA
-1200 NVWEALKQS
+1200 NVWEAMKQELKK
-1209 LRKQMLEQ
+1209 LMLEQ
-1217 EDAAGVNLSE
+1217 ADATGTNLSE
-1227 ELLESIMNT
+1227 ELLESIVNT
-1236 DVEAL
+1236 DADAL
-1241 RKKIGKLSQE
+1241 RKKIGKLADALS
-1251 LGIPLHSVM
+1251 IPMHSVM

-1275 TLAAQQQQARQKEIL
+1275 TLEAQQQQARQKDIL
-1290 SLDFTNAVK
+1290 GFDFTNAVK
-1299 SGAYGA
+1299 SGAYES
-1305 FNSFGF
+1305 FNRAGY
-1311 ANLNELENQDDA
+1311 ANLNDLENQDNA
-1323 AGRQAFNKRKDLILD
+1323 AGRAAFSKRKEAIGD
-1338 MYEQARRE
+1338 MYEQARNE
-1346 IVKVLSI
+1346 IEKVYAI
-1353 DVSSVKGRLS
+1353 DVSNVKGRLS
-1363 LIYLLFGDDA
+1363 LINLLFGDDA
-1373 DGFGNRIKQTLG
+1373 SGMGERIMKTLG
-1385 DDTEAWKLFYERLIK
+1385 DNAKEWQLFHDRLIK
-1400 YDEDYTAALKK
+1400 YDEEYTAAMKK
-1411 NDQERK
+1411 NDQERT

-1426 SDENKQWTA
+1426 SDEYKQGQA
-1435 AIDAKEETNKES
+1435 AIDAQERDNRES

-1453 GANADIVL
+1453 GANADTVL
-1461 PWGQSKGT
+1461 PWGQSQAT

-1482 AKEYYRFIEDHKGSD
+1482 AKIYYQYIEDHKGSE
-1497 EDRMAAAARVAEL
+1497 EDRIAAAMRISEI
-1510 NSSLMDA
+1510 NDSLMDA
-1517 VAAKAKATAEAQIK
+1517 VAAKAKATAEAQMK

-1580 VMTKLYNTLMAESE
+1580 VMTKLYNTLMAQSE
-1594 VELSATKKAQ
+1594 QELSATKQAQ
-1604 AIEDANTSVASASVG
+1604 AVADANTAVASASVG

-1629 KTIGKLGW
+1629 NTVGKLGW

-1651 GLLSMAKGALSSA
+1651 GLLSMAKGALSNA
-1664 FGGNKAADTNSNKFK
+1664 FGGNKAADTNSTNFK

-1688 SGNVQELRPYV
+1688 SGNVQGLRPYV

-1706 MAREDNARHGGVN
+1706 MAQEDNARHGGVN

-1724 TATII
+1724 TATTI

-1734 LVAENGPEIVIG
+1734 LVAEHGPEIVIG

-1775 VRRVFDGGNVA
+1775 VRRTFDGGNVA
-1786 DSATQL
+1786 ESADL
-1792 SGVSLSDDLM
+1792 SGASLPGDLI

-1807 ANAALL
+1807 ANDALL

-1842 MNKATKFMKG
+1842 MTKATKFMKG

>member
-24 EIDRLVEKYTADI
+24 EIDRLVEKYTSDI

-108 ADLKR
+108 EDLKR
-113 AEEIRKKMKQV
+113 AEEIREKMKQV

-169 TDTSY
+169 TNAGY
-174 QSNLSTLK
+174 QQNLDTLK
-182 QLEAEED
+182 KLEAEED

-218 RTTLTSA
+218 RATLTAA

-235 AIQKYNELLAQV
+235 AIQRYNDLLAQV
-247 EERLEAVSGKA
+247 EERLGAVSGKA

-325 TQLNDIIA
+325 TQLNDIIT
-333 RSKNGKAS
+333 RSKSGKAS

-348 YKQLEEK
+348 YKQLEDE
-355 LKQVNIRSKK
+355 LKQVNVRSKQ
-365 FVETQK
+365 FVETQR

-379 IDKVTGSA
+379 IDKVTGAA

-407 FQVFGMLQGVITSA
+407 FQVFSMLQGVITSA

-430 SLTDIRKVSGLTAG
+430 SLTDIRKVSGLTSE
-444 EIDKLSASLAKIET
+444 EIEKLSASLAQIET
-458 RTNMEGLA
+458 RTNLEGLA

-478 KYGSEGLA
+478 QYGSEGLA

-494 INVAIGEEMGEKSL
+494 INVAIGEEMGEKAL
-508 PSLAKLVETMG
+508 PALAKLVETMG
-519 LIPKMGIEKAMLATG
+519 LIPKMGVEKSMLATG

-582 FLMPE
+582 FLAPE

-597 VSLQR
+597 VSMQR
-602 NHKEIETDL
+602 NQKEIEADL
-611 GLQQGI
+611 GLQKGI
-617 ISKMFESRKTAEAM
+617 ISKMFEAGKSIEAM
-631 VMVLEKMR
+631 VMIFEKLR
-639 DKGNMS
+639 EKGNMS
-645 VLGDI
+645 QMGDI
-650 FKDLGSDGQRL
+650 FKPLGSNGQRL
-661 ITTMITMSKNVDL
+661 VTTMVTMAKNVDL

-689 TAVTNEYEMQQTS
+689 TAVTNEYNMQQTS

-725 MVKQLAQ
+725 NVKQLAQ
-732 VWYDMS
+732 IWYDMS

-746 FRGTLSG
+746 FRGTLNR
-753 ALSLVVGNIK
+753 ALALVLGSIK
-763 ALVYLLPSLINF
+763 SLVYLLPVLVNF
-775 LVARALIGGVTL
+775 FVARGLIAGVKL
-787 FRNMGVAIKQ
+787 FAQMGAIIKGAI
-797 VTLFVRLWITET
+797 VFIREYTAGLG
-809 NAATAAQTAFNNA
+809 AAKAAQVAFNNA
-822 FKANALGAFIAL
+822 VKANALGALIAL

-840 VIMSLVNAEKLAQEE
+840 VIMSFVDAEKRAKEE
-855 AEEAKRKANAWK
+855 AEEAQRKANAWK
-867 SSLTDAAVEV
+867 STLTDAAVEV
-877 EKLQDKLNHYKKRL
+877 GKLQDRLKHYKERL
-891 DDANVSQENKQK
+891 DDANMSQESKQK

-912 RQYLTNLGIEIKTV
+912 RQYLTNLGIEIKSV
-926 DDLRKYYDKL
+926 DDLRKHYNKL
-936 STSISQATYYRFK
+936 TTAISQATYYRFK
-949 QKAVEEVGEE
+949 QKALEEVGDNG
-959 RRRDKQGAAINLR
+959 RRGKEGAAKQL
-972 RYLQKTPG
+972 LKALKESPG
-980 FSVDSYDAIIDD
+980 FSPDSYDLIVDELESGMD
-992 IEDGKNVWDIYLG
+992 
-1005 LVREAINSGKHPMSG
+1005 VRTVYMRHVKKAINSGKHPLSN
-1020 KLIKG
+1020 KTSKG
-1025 ATSRKLEKGLNWKVG
+1025 AKSRRIEMDRNWKVG
-1040 GDYNIVSYGPNGRLP
+1040 GYTMTDYGQNGEYL
-1055 GIITYGDTELWRALN
+1055 GSIGYSDDKVWRALN
-1070 WYRNSGNRLVKSM
+1070 QYRNRSNDFVNSLNEVNAM
-1083 SEIDAVF
+1083 Y

-1098 PPIDDLGT
+1098 PPVDDLCT
-1106 LSDGETEEEREK
+1106 LSDEETEAERKK
-1118 RLARERR
+1118 RLAREKR
-1125 ERIKSR
+1125 ERIKSQR
-1131 SDELKQAQADANAL
+1131 DGLKDAQSEANAL
-1145 LDNVTNFFERQINVK
+1145 IDNVSNFYDQQINVK
-1160 LEEAIAR
+1160 LQEAIER
-1167 GMDKEEQAL
+1167 GMDKTEQEM
-1176 YVAPLKAAEN
+1176 YVAPLKKWKNE
-1186 KALEQARLAIAGKA
+1186 ALEQVRLAIAGKA
-1200 NVWEALKQS
+1200 NVWEAMKQS

-1217 EDAAGVNLSE
+1217 ADATGTNLSE
-1227 ELLESIMNT
+1227 ELLESIVNS
-1236 DVEAL
+1236 DVNAL
-1241 RKKIGKLSQE
+1241 RKKIGTLAKA
-1251 LGIPLHSVM
+1251 LGIPMHSVL

-1275 TLAAQQQQARQKEIL
+1275 TLEAQQQQERQKDIL
-1290 SLDFTNAVK
+1290 ALDFTNAVK
-1299 SGAYGA
+1299 SGAYES
-1305 FNSFGF
+1305 FNRSGY
-1311 ANLNELENQDDA
+1311 ANLSDLENQDNKE
-1323 AGRQAFNKRKDLILD
+1323 GRAAFNKRKEAI
-1338 MYEQARRE
+1338 MEMFEQARRE
-1346 IVKVLSI
+1346 IVKVLAI
-1353 DVSSVKGRLS
+1353 DVSSAKGRLS
-1363 LIYLLFGDDA
+1363 LINLLFGDDA
-1373 DGFGNRIKQTLG
+1373 SGMGERIMKTLG
-1385 DDTEAWKLFYERLIK
+1385 DNAEEWRLFQERLIK
-1400 YDEDYTAALKK
+1400 YDEDYTAAMKK

-1417 KLNEYRWNK
+1417 KLNDYSWNK
-1426 SDENKQWTA
+1426 SNEYKRGQA
-1435 AIDAKEETNKES
+1435 AIQAQERVNSES
-1447 ARRYSF
+1447 ARRYAF
-1453 GANADIVL
+1453 GANADTVS
-1461 PWGQSKGT
+1461 PWGQSQAT
-1469 DPELELLKLKLNQ
+1469 DPELELLKLKLDQ
-1482 AKEYYRFIEDHKGSD
+1482 AKVYYQYIEAHKGSD
-1497 EDRMAAAARVAEL
+1497 EDRIAAAQRVAEL
-1510 NSSLMDA
+1510 NDSLMDA
-1517 VAAKAKATAEAQIK
+1517 VAAKAKATAEAQMK
-1531 WYKPIEQY
+1531 WYRPIEQY

-1580 VMTKLYNTLMAESE
+1580 VMTKLYNTLMAQSE
-1594 VELSATKKAQ
+1594 KELSVTKKTQ
-1604 AIEDANTSVASASVG
+1604 AVEDANTAVASASVG

-1629 KTIGKLGW
+1629 KTVGKLGW

-1646 SAVLG
+1646 GAVLG
-1651 GLLSMAKGALSSA
+1651 GLLSMAKGALSNA
-1664 FGGNKAADTNSNKFK
+1664 FGGNKAADTNSTNFK

-1688 SGNVQELRPYV
+1688 SGNVQGLRPYV

-1724 TATII
+1724 TATTI

-1734 LVAENGPEIVIG
+1734 LVAEKGPEIVIG

-1754 LNSPQLLKALVNFD
+1754 LNSPRLLKALVNLD
-1768 RNYSGRS
+1768 RNYCGRS
-1775 VRRVFDGGNVA
+1775 VRRTFDGGNVA
-1786 DSATQL
+1786 ESADL
-1792 SGVSLSDDLM
+1792 PGASLPGDLI

-1807 ANAALL
+1807 ANDALL